1 MRVFFQTSR
10 QRSFLSA
17 CRIARKK
24 WSASVPL
31 LLAALLTVVFYSC
44 RDEDLL
50 PSVQSVEHN
59 GTRTEDNANTSGL
72 TISGDIKKFYD
83 DKNNLLYSGYT
94 YAPSR
99 RVPLVGEGRV
109 INQITK
115 NLVGVLSN
123 SDNKL
128 EYLVDKNL
136 DNSVKLTGL
145 AEVNTGLPILSVKDV
160 NRVYYDSSN
169 GIKVGFL
176 YKDPGGLLS
185 LNVLKGFWVKTYL
198 KGEEQDGSSTS
209 GSGDDFQLLNLN
221 LLNVSGG
228 LSEISFTTTKPF
240 DEVRIG
246 CASIDVDVL
255 SGLEFYYAFV
265 GENPKKIA
273 ASFGYYKEAETNSG
287 LGNTNN
293 LIDEYP
299 DNSEQLSMLGHHEL
313 YVDFNEKIVKD
324 SEIGFKTGGLKT
336 LDIDLTGLS
345 LFELT
350 NNDVNNKYV
359 WGNEKVLSGGI
370 GISLLGTQDG
380 SMSAIAKEDCY
391 GVKIKLNTGL
401 VGGLLDA
408 ILGLLGNTH
417 YYYAYSRDP
426 VEIDVSSYFTIGN
439 DTISTD
445 YYNLPTPSDD
455 GSVSYSLDRWP
466 SGATSPSISGNRITG
481 MTVNGDYVV
490 QAIYKRGEE
499 TSWSYAVIHRDKK
512 EAEAGC
518 NTMMINTSANQGQYT
533 VVESSGSQGGISLFN
548 KINNRQNLVDDDYTN
563 YAEATNVLSLIQFG
577 SLAGVHSSQ
586 DIAPQGGGKT
596 RVGFVMQT
604 NNQLLGADVLKF
616 FFIRLYNDGKEVF
629 SGLTAENDA
638 VGVGLVGNDG
648 SKLRFYVETDQ
659 TFDQV
664 ELWTA
669 GLLNVNL
676 NTFRLYYAFYEPVT
690 CEEYAGTSEACMEM
704 ITAQKH
710 GATINYAET
719 KSSSAAS
726 VGSTMNNL
734 SYVIDNSQQTAAS
747 IVAGVSLI
755 SRSTVA
761 VKFNSI
767 RGGQPVGAILRT
779 PGYVLN
785 ASVLQNVTIAA
796 YNGGQAVAS
805 ESTSGGLASIEVISD
820 AGLAYMEV
828 TPLQDYDEV
837 RISFPSLADA
847 LETVWLSGFYIRPDA
862 NGNGIPDCAEE
873 PDDQGGTDGITYK
886 SITEHVCVDE
896 TNDLGK
902 VRISVDAQDDKVGT
916 KLTFTCYPYNGNGQ
930 KIEQEAELQ
939 QDDKG
944 YFFELSLPVGDY
956 SISGLSTYNGLRAQV
971 HPLKTTWKR
980 NAADTDWNNWS
991 NWTDGSPWGCT
1002 NVVIPTGA
1010 TRYPNLKAWG
1020 SVDKFYGG
1028 NYCAN
1033 IHFEPGA
1040 AVLNTQ
1046 YLEYDCAYVEM
1057 EVQSGMYHMIS
1068 TPLHGMVT
1076 GDMFVSPEM
1085 PAYFTPLNGATY
1097 REVRH
1102 NPVVR
1107 QKMYSRAV
1115 TTATSGTDLNGTVA
1129 ATADWSRTFNA
1140 VAQLYEQAQGIKM
1153 MVGNE
1158 GDGTSYRL
1166 RFPKAY
1172 TEYNYYT
1179 LSGGWVKEET
1189 LPEGARNMN
1198 GKFAYEESGF
1208 KPENAGRSFTF
1219 KLRNEEQG
1227 ATYFVAGN
1235 PFMSYLDI
1243 KTFLTENKQSVQAIR
1258 IIDSENVFGEE
1269 EGLVRISLSEN
1280 GNLSFDVAGEQ
1291 SNTIA
1296 PLQAF
1301 YVEASGDNASDNVDI
1316 TYTSNMFVQPFAST
1330 ATRSSRSASVPAAGE
1345 MKISAVSGNSV
1356 SSCSLLRS
1364 AGASD
1369 AYNAKEDV
1377 ITLIDEN
1384 FMPKVKVYTVAGKR
1398 ALDIQKIK
1406 NAARVDLGFMVKD
1419 GSQQTK
1425 FTLNYGSNWKGWTL
1439 VDKQTG
1445 NRYLL
1450 DGTSLTVNAG
1460 AMKSNN
1466 GRFYLVKE

>member
-1 MRVFFQTSR
+1 MSVFFQTSR

-17 CRIARKK
+17 CRIAGKK

-31 LLAALLTVVFYSC
+31 FLAALLTVVFYSC

-50 PSVQSVEHN
+50 PSVQSFEQG
-59 GTRTEDNANTSGL
+59 GTRAEAASTSGL
-72 TISGDIKKFYD
+72 DVVQDATGA
-83 DKNNLLYSGYT
+83 T
-94 YAPSR
+94 YKPNC

-136 DNSVKLTGL
+136 DNSVSLKGL
-145 AEVNTGLPILSVKDV
+145 AEVNAGLPILSVKDV

-176 YKDPGGLLS
+176 YKAPGGLLS
-185 LNVLKGFWVKTYL
+185 LNVLQGFWVKTYL
-198 KGEEQDGSSTS
+198 KGKEQDGSSTS
-209 GSGDDFQLLNLN
+209 GSGDNFKLLNLN

-246 CASIDVDVL
+246 CASISVEVL

-273 ASFGYYKEAETNSG
+273 AEKHEYPYAEQERPLHPLSKGDLVNESLIDGPVCELVSGLLGGLTCRVDFGATIPVGSEVGYYT
-287 LGNTNN
+287 
-293 LIDEYP
+293 
-299 DNSEQLSMLGHHEL
+299 
-313 YVDFNEKIVKD
+313 
-324 SEIGFKTGGLKT
+324 TGGGLASISLGATK
-336 LDIDLTGLS
+336 LNAYDTGD
-345 LFELT
+345 
-350 NNDVNNKYV
+350 NNPQSINTEN
-359 WGNEKVLSGGI
+359 GI
-370 GISLLGTQDG
+370 GV
-380 SMSAIAKEDCY
+380 SA
-391 GVKIKLNTGL
+391 L
-401 VGGLLDA
+401 VGGAREFSMILTKKDTRRLELDLPSGINLLSA
-408 ILGLLGNTH
+408 VKVH
-417 YYYAYSRDP
+417 YAYSRDP

-445 YYNLPTPSDD
+445 YYNLPTPSE
-455 GSVSYSLDRWP
+455 GTVIYSLISWP
-466 SGATSPSISGNRITG
+466 SGATSPSISGNHMTG

-490 QAIYKRGEE
+490 KAVYTRGEE
-499 TSWSYAVIHRDKK
+499 TSWSYAVIHRNKK
-512 EAEAGC
+512 EAVAGC
-518 NTMMINTSANQGQYT
+518 NTMMINTSGNEGQYT

-548 KINNRQNLVDDDYTN
+548 KINNRQNLVDGDYTN

-586 DIAPQGGGKT
+586 DIAPQGGRKT

-616 FFIRLYNDGKEVF
+616 FFIRLYKDGEEVF

-638 VGVGLVGNDG
+638 IGVGLVGNDG
-648 SKLRFYVETDQ
+648 SKLRFYVETDK

-676 NTFRLYYAFYEPVT
+676 NTFRLYYAFYEPTT

-726 VGSTMNNL
+726 VGATMNNL

-785 ASVLQNVTIAA
+785 ASVLQNVAIAA
-796 YNGGQAVAS
+796 YKGGQAVAS

-873 PDDQGGTDGITYK
+873 PDDQGETDIAYK

-896 TNDLGK
+896 TTYLGN
-902 VRISVDAQDDKVGT
+902 VRIFVDAQDDKVGT

-930 KIEQEAELQ
+930 KIEQEAELR

-980 NAADTDWNNWS
+980 NASDTDWNNWS

-1002 NVVIPTGA
+1002 NVVIPAGA
-1010 TRYPNLKAWG
+1010 TRYPDLNAWG

-1102 NPVVR
+1102 NPIVR

-1115 TTATSGTDLNGTVA
+1115 TTATSGTNGTVV

-1140 VAQLYEQAQGIKM
+1140 VAQPYEQAQGIKM
-1153 MVGNE
+1153 MVGN
-1158 GDGTSYRL
+1158 DWGTSYRL

-1179 LSGGWVKEET
+1179 LSGEWVKKET

-1198 GKFAYEESGF
+1198 GKFAYEVIGF
-1208 KPENAGRSFTF
+1208 NPENAGSSFTF
-1219 KLRNEEQG
+1219 ELRNEEQG

-1258 IIDSENVFGEE
+1258 IIDSENIFGGE
-1269 EGLVRISLSEN
+1269 EGLVRISLGKN
-1280 GNLSFDVAGEQ
+1280 GDLSFDVAGEQ

-1301 YVEASGDNASDNVDI
+1301 YVEALEGYTSDNVNI
-1316 TYTSNMFVQPFAST
+1316 TYTSDMFVQPSAST
-1330 ATRSSRSASVPAAGE
+1330 ATRSSRSASVPTAGE

-1356 SSCSLLRS
+1356 SSCSLLHS

-1369 AYNAKEDV
+1369 AYNAKEDIV
-1377 ITLIDEN
+1377 SLIDED
-1384 FMPKVKVYTVAGKR
+1384 FMPKVKVYTVADKR
-1398 ALDIQKIK
+1398 ALDIQKMS
-1406 NAARVDLGFMVKD
+1406 NATRVGLGFMVKD
-1419 GSQQTK
+1419 GSQQTE
-1425 FTLNYGSNWKGWTL
+1425 FTLDYGSNWKGWTL

-1445 NRYLL
+1445 KRYLL

-1460 AMKSNN
+1460 AMKSND

>member
-1 MRVFFQTSR
+1 MSVFFQTSR

-17 CRIARKK
+17 CRIAGKK

-31 LLAALLTVVFYSC
+31 FLAALLTVVFYSC

-50 PSVQSVEHN
+50 PSVQSFEQG
-59 GTRTEDNANTSGL
+59 GTRAEAASTSGL
-72 TISGDIKKFYD
+72 DVVQDATGA
-83 DKNNLLYSGYT
+83 T
-94 YAPSR
+94 YKPNC

-136 DNSVKLTGL
+136 DNSVSLKGL
-145 AEVNTGLPILSVKDV
+145 AEVNAGLPILSVKDV

-176 YKDPGGLLS
+176 YKAPGGLLS
-185 LNVLKGFWVKTYL
+185 LNVLQGFWVKTYL
-198 KGEEQDGSSTS
+198 KGKEQDGSSTS
-209 GSGDDFQLLNLN
+209 GSGDKFQLLNLN

-246 CASIDVDVL
+246 CASISVEVL

-273 ASFGYYKEAETNSG
+273 AEKHEYPYAEQERPLHPLSKGDLVNESLIDGPVCELVSGLLGGLTCRVDFGATIPVGSEVGYYT
-287 LGNTNN
+287 
-293 LIDEYP
+293 
-299 DNSEQLSMLGHHEL
+299 
-313 YVDFNEKIVKD
+313 
-324 SEIGFKTGGLKT
+324 TGGGLASISLGATK
-336 LDIDLTGLS
+336 LNAYDTGD
-345 LFELT
+345 
-350 NNDVNNKYV
+350 NNPQSINT
-359 WGNEKVLSGGI
+359 ESGI
-370 GISLLGTQDG
+370 GV
-380 SMSAIAKEDCY
+380 SA
-391 GVKIKLNTGL
+391 L
-401 VGGLLDA
+401 VGGAREFSMILTKKDTRRLELDLPSGINLLSA
-408 ILGLLGNTH
+408 VKVH
-417 YYYAYSRDP
+417 YAYSRDP

-445 YYNLPTPSDD
+445 YYNLPTPSE
-455 GSVSYSLDRWP
+455 GSVIYSLISWP
-466 SGATSPSISGNRITG
+466 SGATSPSISGNHMTG

-490 QAIYKRGEE
+490 KAVYTRGEE
-499 TSWSYAVIHRDKK
+499 TSWSYAVIHRNKK
-512 EAEAGC
+512 EAVAGC
-518 NTMMINTSANQGQYT
+518 NTMMINTSGNEGQYT

-548 KINNRQNLVDDDYTN
+548 KINNRQNLVDGDYTN

-586 DIAPQGGGKT
+586 DIAPQGGKT

-616 FFIRLYNDGKEVF
+616 FFIRLYKDGEEVF

-676 NTFRLYYAFYEPVT
+676 NTFRLYYAFYEPTT

-726 VGSTMNNL
+726 VGATMNNL

-785 ASVLQNVTIAA
+785 ASVLQNVAIAA

-828 TPLQDYDEV
+828 TPLQDYNEV

-847 LETVWLSGFYIRPDA
+847 LKTVWLSGFYIRPDA

-873 PDDQGGTDGITYK
+873 LEVQGEIDIVYRG
-886 SITEHVCVDE
+886 ITEHVCVDE
-896 TNDLGK
+896 TTYLGN
-902 VRISVDAQDDKVGT
+902 VRISVDAKPELLGT
-916 KLTFTCYPYNGNGQ
+916 ELTFTCYPYNGNGQ
-930 KIEQEAELQ
+930 KIEQEAALQ
-939 QDDKG
+939 QDNNG

-956 SISGLSTYNGLRAQV
+956 SISGLSTYNGLRAQI

-980 NAADTDWNNWS
+980 NASDTDWNNWS

-1002 NVVIPTGA
+1002 NVVIPEGA
-1010 TRYPNLKAWG
+1010 TRYPNLNAWG

-1115 TTATSGTDLNGTVA
+1115 TTATSGTNGTVV

-1140 VAQLYEQAQGIKM
+1140 VAQPYEQAQGIKM
-1153 MVGNE
+1153 MVGN
-1158 GDGTSYRL
+1158 DWGTSYRL

-1179 LSGGWVKEET
+1179 LSGECVKKET
-1189 LPEGARNMN
+1189 LPVEARNMN
-1198 GKFAYEESGF
+1198 GKFAYEVSGF
-1208 KPENAGRSFTF
+1208 NPENAGNSFTF
-1219 KLRNEEQG
+1219 ELRNDGKG

-1243 KTFLTENKQSVQAIR
+1243 KTFLTENKQFVQAIR
-1258 IIDSENVFGEE
+1258 IIDSESVFGEE
-1269 EGLVRISLSEN
+1269 EGLVRISLGKN
-1280 GNLSFDVAGEQ
+1280 GDLSFNVAGEQ

-1301 YVEASGDNASDNVDI
+1301 YVEALEGYTSDNVNI
-1316 TYTSNMFVQPFAST
+1316 TYTSDMFVQPSAST
-1330 ATRSSRSASVPAAGE
+1330 ATRSSRSASVPTAGE

-1356 SSCSLLRS
+1356 SSCSLIRS

-1369 AYNAKEDV
+1369 AYNAKEDIV
-1377 ITLIDEN
+1377 SLIDED
-1384 FMPKVKVYTVAGKR
+1384 FMPKVKVYTVADKR
-1398 ALDIQKIK
+1398 ALDIQKMS
-1406 NAARVDLGFMVKD
+1406 NATRVGLGFMVKD
-1419 GSQQTK
+1419 GSQQTE
-1425 FTLNYGSNWKGWTL
+1425 FTLDYGSNWKGWTL

-1445 NRYLL
+1445 KRYLL

-1460 AMKSNN
+1460 AMKSND

>member
-1 MRVFFQTSR
+1 MSVFFQTSR

-17 CRIARKK
+17 CRIAGKK

-31 LLAALLTVVFYSC
+31 FLAALLTVVFYSC

-50 PSVQSVEHN
+50 PSVQSFEQG
-59 GTRTEDNANTSGL
+59 GTRAEAASTSGL
-72 TISGDIKKFYD
+72 DVVQD
-83 DKNNLLYSGYT
+83 AT
-94 YAPSR
+94 YGATYKPNC

-136 DNSVKLTGL
+136 DNFVSLKGL
-145 AEVNTGLPILSVKDV
+145 AEVNAGLPILSVKDV

-169 GIKVGFL
+169 VIKVGFL

-185 LNVLKGFWVKTYL
+185 LDVLKGFWVKTYL
-198 KGEEQDGSSTS
+198 KGEEQDGSSTL
-209 GSGDDFQLLNLN
+209 GSGENFQLLNLN

-228 LSEISFTTTKPF
+228 LSEISFTTTRPF

-246 CASIDVDVL
+246 CASIDVEVL

-273 ASFGYYKEAETNSG
+273 AEKHEYPYAEQERPLHPLSKGDLVNESLIDGPVCELISGLLGGGLTCRVDFGATIPVGSEVGYYT
-287 LGNTNN
+287 
-293 LIDEYP
+293 
-299 DNSEQLSMLGHHEL
+299 
-313 YVDFNEKIVKD
+313 
-324 SEIGFKTGGLKT
+324 TGGGLASISLGATK
-336 LDIDLTGLS
+336 LNAYDTGD
-345 LFELT
+345 
-350 NNDVNNKYV
+350 NNPQSINT
-359 WGNEKVLSGGI
+359 ESGI
-370 GISLLGTQDG
+370 GV
-380 SMSAIAKEDCY
+380 SA
-391 GVKIKLNTGL
+391 L
-401 VGGLLDA
+401 VGGAREFSMILTKKDTRRLELDLPSGINLLSA
-408 ILGLLGNTH
+408 VKVH
-417 YYYAYSRDP
+417 YAYSRDP

-445 YYNLPTPSDD
+445 YYNLPTPSE
-455 GSVSYSLDRWP
+455 GTVIYSLISWP
-466 SGATSPSISGNRITG
+466 SGATSPSISGNHMTG

-490 QAIYKRGEE
+490 KAVYTREEKE
-499 TSWSYAVIHRDKK
+499 TSWSYAVIHRNKK
-512 EAEAGC
+512 EAVAGC
-518 NTMMINTSANQGQYT
+518 NTMMINTSGNEGQYT

-548 KINNRQNLVDDDYTN
+548 KINNRQNLVDGDYTN

-586 DIAPQGGGKT
+586 DIAPQGGKT
-596 RVGFVMQT
+596 RVEFVMQT

-616 FFIRLYNDGKEVF
+616 FFIRLYKDGEEVF

-648 SKLRFYVETDQ
+648 SKLRFYVETDR

-719 KSSSAAS
+719 KSSSVAS
-726 VGSTMNNL
+726 VGATTNNL

-767 RGGQPVGAILRT
+767 RGGQPLGAILRT

-805 ESTSGGLASIEVISD
+805 ESTSSGLASIEVISD

-828 TPLQDYDEV
+828 TPLQDYNEV

-873 PDDQGGTDGITYK
+873 LEVQGEIDIVYRG
-886 SITEHVCVDE
+886 ITEHVCVDE
-896 TNDLGK
+896 TTYLGN
-902 VRISVDAQDDKVGT
+902 VRISVDAKPELLGT
-916 KLTFTCYPYNGNGQ
+916 ELTFTCYPYNGNGQ
-930 KIEQEAELQ
+930 KIEQEAALQ
-939 QDDKG
+939 QDNNG

-980 NAADTDWNNWS
+980 NASDTDWNNWN

-1002 NVVIPTGA
+1002 NVVIPAGA
-1010 TRYPNLKAWG
+1010 TRYPNLNAWG

-1115 TTATSGTDLNGTVA
+1115 TTATSGTNGTVA
-1129 ATADWSRTFNA
+1129 ATVDWSRTFNA
-1140 VAQLYEQAQGIKM
+1140 VAQPYEQAQGIKM
-1153 MVGNE
+1153 MVGN
-1158 GDGTSYRL
+1158 DWGTSYRL

-1179 LSGGWVKEET
+1179 LSGGWVKKET

-1198 GKFAYEESGF
+1198 GKFAYEVIGF
-1208 KPENAGRSFTF
+1208 NPENAGSSFTF
-1219 KLRNEEQG
+1219 ELRNEEQG

-1258 IIDSENVFGEE
+1258 IIDSENIFGGE
-1269 EGLVRISLSEN
+1269 EGLVRISLGEN
-1280 GNLSFDVAGEQ
+1280 GDLSFDVAGEQ

-1301 YVEASGDNASDNVDI
+1301 YVEVSGDYASDNVNI
-1316 TYTSNMFVQPFAST
+1316 TYTSNMFVQPSAST
-1330 ATRSSRSASVPAAGE
+1330 ATRSSRSASVPTAGE

-1356 SSCSLLRS
+1356 SSCSLLHS

-1369 AYNAKEDV
+1369 AYNAKEDIV
-1377 ITLIDEN
+1377 SLIDED
-1384 FMPKVKVYTVAGKR
+1384 FMPKVKVYTVADKR
-1398 ALDIQKIK
+1398 ALDIQKMS
-1406 NAARVDLGFMVKD
+1406 NATRVGLGFMVKD
-1419 GSQQTK
+1419 GSQQTE
-1425 FTLNYGSNWKGWTL
+1425 FTLDYGSNWKGWTL

-1445 NRYLL
+1445 KRYLL

-1460 AMKSNN
+1460 AMKSND

>member
-1 MRVFFQTSR
+1 MSVFFQTSR
-10 QRSFLSA
+10 QRSFLSV
-17 CRIARKK
+17 CRIAGKK

-31 LLAALLTVVFYSC
+31 FLAALLTVVFYSC

-50 PSVQSVEHN
+50 PSVQSFEQG
-59 GTRTEDNANTSGL
+59 GTRAEAASTSGL
-72 TISGDIKKFYD
+72 DVVQD
-83 DKNNLLYSGYT
+83 AT
-94 YAPSR
+94 YGATYKPNC

-136 DNSVKLTGL
+136 DNFVSLKGL
-145 AEVNTGLPILSVKDV
+145 AEVNAGLPILSVKDV

-185 LNVLKGFWVKTYL
+185 LDVLKGFWVKTYL

-209 GSGDDFQLLNLN
+209 GSGENFQLLNLN

-273 ASFGYYKEAETNSG
+273 AEKH
-287 LGNTNN
+287 
-293 LIDEYP
+293 EYP
-299 DNSEQLSMLGHHEL
+299 YAEQERPRHHLLKGDLVNESLTDGPVCEL
-313 YVDFNEKIVKD
+313 V
-324 SEIGFKTGGLKT
+324 S
-336 LDIDLTGLS
+336 
-345 LFELT
+345 
-350 NNDVNNKYV
+350 
-359 WGNEKVLSGGI
+359 
-370 GISLLGTQDG
+370 
-380 SMSAIAKEDCY
+380 
-391 GVKIKLNTGL
+391 
-401 VGGLLDA
+401 
-408 ILGLLGNTH
+408 GLLGGGLTCRVDFGATIPVGSEVG
-417 YYYAYSRDP
+417 YYTTGGGLASISLGATELNAYDTSDNNPQSINAESGIGVSALAGGAREFSMILTKKDTRRLELDLPSGINLLSAVQVHYAYSRDP

-445 YYNLPTPSDD
+445 YYNLPTPSE
-455 GSVSYSLDRWP
+455 GTVIYSLISSP
-466 SGATSPSISGNRITG
+466 NGVTSPEISGNHITG

-490 QAIYKRGEE
+490 KAVYTREE
-499 TSWSYAVIHRDKK
+499 KEISWSYAVIHRNKK

-518 NTMMINTSANQGQYT
+518 NTMMINTSGNEGQYT

-548 KINNRQNLVDDDYTN
+548 KINNRQNLVDGDYTN

-586 DIAPQGGGKT
+586 DIALQGGGKT

-616 FFIRLYNDGKEVF
+616 FFIRLYKDGKEVF

-648 SKLRFYVETDQ
+648 SKLRFYVETDK

-676 NTFRLYYAFYEPVT
+676 NTFRLYYAFYEPTT

-719 KSSSAAS
+719 KFSSAAS
-726 VGSTMNNL
+726 VGATMNNL

-747 IVAGVSLI
+747 IVTGVSLI

-785 ASVLQNVTIAA
+785 ASVLQNVAIAA

-847 LETVWLSGFYIRPDA
+847 LKTIWLSGFYIRPDA

-873 PDDQGGTDGITYK
+873 LEVQGEIDIVYRD
-886 SITEHVCVDE
+886 ITEHVCVGK
-896 TNDLGK
+896 TTYLGN
-902 VRISVDAQDDKVGT
+902 VRISVDAKPELLGT
-916 KLTFTCYPYNGNGQ
+916 ELTFTCYPYNGNGQ
-930 KIEQEAELQ
+930 KIEQEAALQ
-939 QDDKG
+939 QDNNG
-944 YFFELSLPVGDY
+944 YFFKLSLPVGDY
-956 SISGLSTYNGLRAQV
+956 SISGLSTYNGLRAQI

-980 NAADTDWNNWS
+980 NALDTDWNNWS

-1002 NVVIPTGA
+1002 KVVIPAGA
-1010 TRYPNLKAWG
+1010 TRYPNLNAWG

-1085 PAYFTPLNGATY
+1085 PAYFTPLNGAAY

-1115 TTATSGTDLNGTVA
+1115 TTATSGTDPNGTVV

-1140 VAQLYEQAQGIKM
+1140 VAQPYEQAQGIKM
-1153 MVGNE
+1153 MVGN
-1158 GDGTSYRL
+1158 DWGTSYRL

-1179 LSGGWVKEET
+1179 LSGGWVKKET

-1198 GKFAYEESGF
+1198 GKFAYEVIGF
-1208 KPENAGRSFTF
+1208 NPENAGSSFTF
-1219 KLRNEEQG
+1219 ELRNEEQG
-1227 ATYFVAGN
+1227 ATCFVAGN

-1258 IIDSENVFGEE
+1258 IIDSENIFGGK
-1269 EGLVRISLSEN
+1269 EGLVRISLGEN
-1280 GNLSFDVAGEQ
+1280 GDLSFDVAGEQ

-1301 YVEASGDNASDNVDI
+1301 YVEVSGDYASDNVNI
-1316 TYTSNMFVQPFAST
+1316 TYTSNMFVQPSAST
-1330 ATRSSRSASVPAAGE
+1330 ATRSSRSASVPTAGE

-1369 AYNAKEDV
+1369 AYNAKEDIV
-1377 ITLIDEN
+1377 SLIDED
-1384 FMPKVKVYTVAGKR
+1384 FMPKVKVYTVADKR
-1398 ALDIQKIK
+1398 ALDIQKMS
-1406 NAARVDLGFMVKD
+1406 NATRVGLGFMVKD
-1419 GSQQTK
+1419 GSQQTE
-1425 FTLNYGSNWKGWTL
+1425 FTLDYGSNWKGWTL

-1445 NRYLL
+1445 KRYLL

-1460 AMKSNN
+1460 AMKSND

>member
-17 CRIARKK
+17 CRIAGKK

-59 GTRTEDNANTSGL
+59 GTRTETASTSGL
-72 TISGDIKKFYD
+72 DVEQ
-83 DKNNLLYSGYT
+83 NET
-94 YAPSR
+94 YGATYKPNR

-198 KGEEQDGSSTS
+198 KGEKQDGSSTS

-265 GENPKKIA
+265 GDNPKKIA
-273 ASFGYYKEAETNSG
+273 AKDHEYSNAKQEKPDWNLTDVSGRNLVDSDISNGPTCELFSG
-287 LGNTNN
+287 LGGGLTCR
-293 LIDEYP
+293 
-299 DNSEQLSMLGHHEL
+299 
-313 YVDFNEKIVKD
+313 VDFGATIPVG
-324 SEIGFKTGGLKT
+324 SEVGYYTTGGGLASITLGKT
-336 LDIDLTGLS
+336 
-345 LFELT
+345 ELNAYDTT
-350 NNDVNNKYV
+350 NKNPQSINT
-359 WGNEKVLSGGI
+359 ESGI
-370 GISLLGTQDG
+370 GVSALAKGAREFSMILIKENARRLELDLPAGINLL
-380 SMSAIAKEDCY
+380 SA
-391 GVKIKLNTGL
+391 VQ
-401 VGGLLDA
+401 V
-408 ILGLLGNTH
+408 H
-417 YYYAYSRDP
+417 YAYSRDP

-455 GSVSYSLDRWP
+455 GSVSYSLISGPD
-466 SGATSPSISGNRITG
+466 GATSPSISGNRITG

-499 TSWSYAVIHRDKK
+499 TSWSYAVIHRNKK
-512 EAEAGC
+512 EVVSGC
-518 NTMMINTSANQGQYT
+518 NTMMINTSDNPTQYS
-533 VVESSGSQGGISLFN
+533 VEEPLGGQGGISLFN
-548 KINNRQNLVDDDYTN
+548 KIKDTQNLVDAEYNN
-563 YAEATNVLSLIQFG
+563 YAEATNVLSLIQLG
-577 SLAGVHSSQ
+577 GLASVKSTKV
-586 DIAPQGGGKT
+586 IEPQKGKI

-616 FFIRLYNDGKEVF
+616 FFIRLYNDGIEVF

-676 NTFRLYYAFYEPVT
+676 NTFRLYYAFYEPVEG
-690 CEEYAGTSEACMEM
+690 CENNTTTSEACMEM

-719 KSSSAAS
+719 KFPS
-726 VGSTMNNL
+726 VVGVGTTMNNL

-761 VKFNSI
+761 VKFNRV

-779 PGYVLN
+779 PGYGLN

-805 ESTSGGLASIEVISD
+805 ESTSSGLASIEVISN

-837 RISFPSLADA
+837 RISFPSLAKA

-930 KIEQEAELQ
+930 KMEQEAELQ

-971 HPLKTTWKR
+971 HPQKTTWKR
-980 NAADTDWNNWS
+980 SAADTDWNNWS

-1057 EVQSGMYHMIS
+1057 EMAGATPRMIS
-1068 TPLHGMVT
+1068 IPLQGMVT
-1076 GDMFVSPEM
+1076 GDMFVSSEM
-1085 PAYFTPLNGATY
+1085 PAYFTPLNDETY
-1097 REVRH
+1097 PEVRH
-1102 NPVVR
+1102 NPLVR
-1107 QKMYSRAV
+1107 QQMYSRAV
-1115 TTATSGTDLNGTVA
+1115 TTATSGTNAPNSTIA

-1140 VAQLYEQAQGIKM
+1140 VAQPYEQAQGIM
-1153 MVGNE
+1153 LMVGSE

-1166 RFPKAY
+1166 RFPKDY
-1172 TEYNYYT
+1172 TTYNYYT
-1179 LSGGWVKEET
+1179 LSGGWMKSDT
-1189 LPEGARNMN
+1189 LQNGARDKN
-1198 GKFAYEESGF
+1198 GRFTYEGSGF
-1208 KPENAGRSFTF
+1208 TPENVRNSFTF
-1219 KLRNEEQG
+1219 ELRNDKQGDKQG
-1227 ATYFVAGN
+1227 AIYFVAGN

-1243 KTFLTENKQSVQAIR
+1243 QKFLQQNSGSVSAI
-1258 IIDSENVFGEE
+1258 SVLSE
-1269 EGLVRISLSEN
+1269 EGDLITVSRDSKDGIC
-1280 GNLSFDVAGEQ
+1280 
-1291 SNTIA
+1291 TIA

-1301 YVEASGDNASDNVDI
+1301 YVVSTNTTLNQLNV
-1316 TYTSNMFVQPFAST
+1316 TYTSDMFVQPSAST
-1330 ATRSSRSASVPAAGE
+1330 ATRSSRSAFAPAAGE

-1377 ITLIDEN
+1377 ISLIDEH

-1445 NRYLL
+1445 NRYRLE
-1450 DGTSLTVNAG
+1450 GNPLTVNAG
-1460 AMKSNN
+1460 VMKTNS

>member
-17 CRIARKK
+17 CRIAGKK

-50 PSVQSVEHN
+50 PSMQSFEQG
-59 GTRTEDNANTSGL
+59 GTRVNEDKNTSGL
-72 TISGDIKKFYD
+72 DVVQD
-83 DKNNLLYSGYT
+83 AT
-94 YAPSR
+94 YGATYKPNR

-109 INQITK
+109 INQITD
-115 NLVGVLSN
+115 NLVGVLSS

-128 EYLVDKNL
+128 EYLVDNDL
-136 DNSVKLTGL
+136 TNSVSLTGL
-145 AEVNTGLPILSVKDV
+145 AEVNTGLPIFSVKDV

-198 KGEEQDGSSTS
+198 KGEKQDGSSTS
-209 GSGDDFQLLNLN
+209 GSGDSFQLLNLN

-299 DNSEQLSMLGHHEL
+299 GNSEQLSMLGHHEL

-324 SEIGFKTGGLKT
+324 SEIGFKTGGFKT

-445 YYNLPTPSDD
+445 YYNLPTPSE
-455 GSVSYSLDRWP
+455 GTVSYSLISGPD
-466 SGATSPSISGNRITG
+466 GATSLNISGNRITG

-499 TSWSYAVIHRDKK
+499 TSWSYAVIHRNKK
-512 EAEAGC
+512 EVVSGC
-518 NTMMINTSANQGQYT
+518 NTMMINTSDNPTQYS
-533 VVESSGSQGGISLFN
+533 VEEPLGGQGGISLFN
-548 KINNRQNLVDDDYTN
+548 KIKDTQNLVDAEYNN
-563 YAEATNVLSLIQFG
+563 YAEATNVLSLIQLG
-577 SLAGVHSSQ
+577 GLASVKSTKV
-586 DIAPQGGGKT
+586 IEPQKGKI

-616 FFIRLYNDGKEVF
+616 FFIRLYKGQTKVYE
-629 SGLTAENDA
+629 GLTGQNNT
-638 VGVGLVGNDG
+638 VGVGLIGNDG
-648 SKLRFYVETDQ
+648 SKLRFYVETEEA
-659 TFDQV
+659 FDRV
-664 ELWTA
+664 ELWSA
-669 GLLNVNL
+669 GLLNINL
-676 NTFRLYYAFYEPVT
+676 NTFRLYYAFYEPVEG
-690 CEEYAGTSEACMEM
+690 CENNTTTSEACMEM

-719 KSSSAAS
+719 KSPS
-726 VGSTMNNL
+726 VVGVGTTMNNL

-761 VKFNSI
+761 VKFNRV

-779 PGYVLN
+779 PGYALN

-805 ESTSGGLASIEVISD
+805 ESTSSGLASIEVISD

-837 RISFPSLADA
+837 RISFPSLANA

-873 PDDQGGTDGITYK
+873 PADQGGTDGITYK

-930 KIEQEAELQ
+930 KIEQEAGLKQ
-939 QDDKG
+939 QDDKD

-971 HPLKTTWKR
+971 HPRKTTWKR

-1002 NVVIPTGA
+1002 NVVIPTRA

-1046 YLEYDCAYVEM
+1046 YLEYSRAYVEM
-1057 EVQSGMYHMIS
+1057 EMAGATPRMIS
-1068 TPLHGMVT
+1068 IPLQGMVT
-1076 GDMFVSPEM
+1076 GDMFVSSEM
-1085 PAYFTPLNGATY
+1085 PAYFTPLNNKTY
-1097 REVRH
+1097 PEVRH
-1102 NPVVR
+1102 NPLVR
-1107 QKMYSRAV
+1107 QQMYSRAV
-1115 TTATSGTDLNGTVA
+1115 TTATSGEDDPNSTIA

-1140 VAQLYEQAQGIKM
+1140 VAQPYEQAQGIM
-1153 MVGNE
+1153 LMVGSE

-1166 RFPKAY
+1166 RFPKDY
-1172 TEYNYYT
+1172 TTYNYYT
-1179 LSGGWVKEET
+1179 LSGGWVKSET
-1189 LPEGARNMN
+1189 LQNGARDKN
-1198 GKFAYEESGF
+1198 GRFTYEKESFDPG
-1208 KPENAGRSFTF
+1208 KVSDSFTF
-1219 KLRNEEQG
+1219 ELRNDKQG
-1227 ATYFVAGN
+1227 ADYFVAGN

-1243 KTFLTENKQSVQAIR
+1243 QKFLQQNSGSVSAI
-1258 IIDSENVFGEE
+1258 SVLSE
-1269 EGLVRISLSEN
+1269 EGDLITVSRDSKDGIC
-1280 GNLSFDVAGEQ
+1280 
-1291 SNTIA
+1291 TIA

-1301 YVEASGDNASDNVDI
+1301 YVVSTNTTLNQLNV
-1316 TYTSNMFVQPFAST
+1316 TYTSDMFVQPSAST
-1330 ATRSSRSASVPAAGE
+1330 ATRSSRSVSDPAAGE

-1364 AGASD
+1364 TGASD

-1377 ITLIDEN
+1377 ISLIDEH

-1445 NRYLL
+1445 NRYRLE
-1450 DGTSLTVNAG
+1450 GNPLTVNAG
-1460 AMKSNN
+1460 VMKTNS

>member
-1 MRVFFQTSR
+1 MSVFFQTSR

-17 CRIARKK
+17 CRIAGKK

-31 LLAALLTVVFYSC
+31 FLAALLTVVFYSC

-50 PSVQSVEHN
+50 PSVQSFEQG
-59 GTRTEDNANTSGL
+59 GTRAEAASTSGL
-72 TISGDIKKFYD
+72 DVVQGA
-83 DKNNLLYSGYT
+83 T
-94 YAPSR
+94 YGATYKPNC

-136 DNSVKLTGL
+136 DNSVSLKGL
-145 AEVNTGLPILSVKDV
+145 AEVNAGLPILSVKDV

-176 YKDPGGLLS
+176 YKAPGGLLS
-185 LNVLKGFWVKTYL
+185 LNVLQGFWVKTYL

-209 GSGDDFQLLNLN
+209 GSGDNFKLLNLN

-246 CASIDVDVL
+246 CASIDVEVL

-273 ASFGYYKEAETNSG
+273 AETYAYPTAKQEKPAHWGTGDLVNKNLNDGPVCELVSGLLGGGLTCRVDFGATIPVGSEVGYYT
-287 LGNTNN
+287 
-293 LIDEYP
+293 
-299 DNSEQLSMLGHHEL
+299 
-313 YVDFNEKIVKD
+313 
-324 SEIGFKTGGLKT
+324 TGGGLASISLGATK
-336 LDIDLTGLS
+336 LNAYDTGD
-345 LFELT
+345 
-350 NNDVNNKYV
+350 NNPQSINT
-359 WGNEKVLSGGI
+359 ESGI
-370 GISLLGTQDG
+370 GV
-380 SMSAIAKEDCY
+380 SA
-391 GVKIKLNTGL
+391 L
-401 VGGLLDA
+401 VGGARGFSMILTKKDTRRLELDLPSGINLLSA
-408 ILGLLGNTH
+408 VQVH
-417 YYYAYSRDP
+417 YAYSRDP

-445 YYNLPTPSDD
+445 YYNLPTPSE
-455 GSVSYSLDRWP
+455 GTVIYSLISWP
-466 SGATSPSISGNRITG
+466 SGATSPSISGNHMTG

-490 QAIYKRGEE
+490 KAVYTREE
-499 TSWSYAVIHRDKK
+499 KEISWSYAVIHRNKK

-548 KINNRQNLVDDDYTN
+548 KINNRQNLVDGDYTN

-586 DIAPQGGGKT
+586 DIAPQGGKT

-616 FFIRLYNDGKEVF
+616 FFIRLYKDGEEVF

-648 SKLRFYVETDQ
+648 SKLRFYVETDR

-676 NTFRLYYAFYEPVT
+676 NTFRLYYAFYEPTT
-690 CEEYAGTSEACMEM
+690 CEEYAGTSEACMEI

-719 KSSSAAS
+719 KSSSVAS
-726 VGSTMNNL
+726 VGTTMNNL

-767 RGGQPVGAILRT
+767 RGGQPLGAILRT

-828 TPLQDYDEV
+828 TPLQGYDEV

-873 PDDQGGTDGITYK
+873 PDDQGETDIAYK

-896 TNDLGK
+896 TTYLGN
-902 VRISVDAQDDKVGT
+902 VRIFVDAQDDKVGT

-930 KIEQEAELQ
+930 KIEQEAELR

-980 NAADTDWNNWS
+980 NASDTDWNNWS

-1002 NVVIPTGA
+1002 NVVIPAGA
-1010 TRYPNLKAWG
+1010 TRYPDLNAWG

-1115 TTATSGTDLNGTVA
+1115 TTATSGTDPNGTVV

-1140 VAQLYEQAQGIKM
+1140 VAQPYEQAQGIKM
-1153 MVGNE
+1153 MVGN
-1158 GDGTSYRL
+1158 DWGTSYRL

-1179 LSGGWVKEET
+1179 LSGGWVKKET

-1198 GKFAYEESGF
+1198 GKFAYEVIGF
-1208 KPENAGRSFTF
+1208 NPENAGSSFTF
-1219 KLRNEEQG
+1219 ELRNEEQG
-1227 ATYFVAGN
+1227 ATCFVAGN

-1258 IIDSENVFGEE
+1258 IIDSENIFGGK
-1269 EGLVRISLSEN
+1269 EGLVRISLGEN
-1280 GNLSFDVAGEQ
+1280 GDLSFDVAGEQ

-1301 YVEASGDNASDNVDI
+1301 YVEVSGDYASDNVNI
-1316 TYTSNMFVQPFAST
+1316 TYTSNMFVQPSAST
-1330 ATRSSRSASVPAAGE
+1330 ATRSSRSASVPTAGE

-1369 AYNAKEDV
+1369 AYNAKEDIV
-1377 ITLIDEN
+1377 SLIDED
-1384 FMPKVKVYTVAGKR
+1384 FMPKVKVYTVADKR
-1398 ALDIQKIK
+1398 ALDIQKMS
-1406 NAARVDLGFMVKD
+1406 NATRVGLGFMVKD
-1419 GSQQTK
+1419 GSQQTE
-1425 FTLNYGSNWKGWTL
+1425 FTLDYGSNWKGWTL

-1445 NRYLL
+1445 KRYLL

-1460 AMKSNN
+1460 AMKSND

>member
-1 MRVFFQTSR
+1 MSVFFQTSR

-17 CRIARKK
+17 CRIAGKK

-31 LLAALLTVVFYSC
+31 FLAALLTVVFYSC

-50 PSVQSVEHN
+50 PSVQSFEQG
-59 GTRTEDNANTSGL
+59 GTRAEAASTSGL
-72 TISGDIKKFYD
+72 DVVQD
-83 DKNNLLYSGYT
+83 AT
-94 YAPSR
+94 YGATYKPNC

-136 DNSVKLTGL
+136 DNFVSLKGL
-145 AEVNTGLPILSVKDV
+145 AEVNAGLPILSVKDV

-169 GIKVGFL
+169 VIKVGFL

-185 LNVLKGFWVKTYL
+185 LDVLKGFWVKTYL
-198 KGEEQDGSSTS
+198 KGEEQDGSSTL
-209 GSGDDFQLLNLN
+209 GSGENFQLLNLN

-228 LSEISFTTTKPF
+228 LSEISFTTTRPF

-246 CASIDVDVL
+246 CASIDVEVL

-273 ASFGYYKEAETNSG
+273 AEKHEYPYAEQERPLHPLSKGDLVNESLIDGPVCELISGLLGGGLTCRVDFGATIPVGSEVGYYT
-287 LGNTNN
+287 
-293 LIDEYP
+293 
-299 DNSEQLSMLGHHEL
+299 
-313 YVDFNEKIVKD
+313 
-324 SEIGFKTGGLKT
+324 TGGGLASISLGATK
-336 LDIDLTGLS
+336 LNAYDTGD
-345 LFELT
+345 
-350 NNDVNNKYV
+350 NNPQSINT
-359 WGNEKVLSGGI
+359 ESGI
-370 GISLLGTQDG
+370 GV
-380 SMSAIAKEDCY
+380 SA
-391 GVKIKLNTGL
+391 L
-401 VGGLLDA
+401 VGGAREFSMILTKKDTRRLELDLPSGINLLSA
-408 ILGLLGNTH
+408 VKVH
-417 YYYAYSRDP
+417 YAYSRDP

-445 YYNLPTPSDD
+445 YYNLPTPSE
-455 GSVSYSLDRWP
+455 GTVIYSLISWP
-466 SGATSPSISGNRITG
+466 SGATSPSISGNHMTG

-490 QAIYKRGEE
+490 KAVYTREEKE
-499 TSWSYAVIHRDKK
+499 TSWSYAVIHRNKK
-512 EAEAGC
+512 EAVAGC
-518 NTMMINTSANQGQYT
+518 NTMMINTSGNEGQYT

-548 KINNRQNLVDDDYTN
+548 KINNRQNLVDGDYTN

-586 DIAPQGGGKT
+586 DIAPQGGKT

-616 FFIRLYNDGKEVF
+616 FFIRLYKDGEEVF

-648 SKLRFYVETDQ
+648 SKLRFYVETDR

-719 KSSSAAS
+719 KSSSVAS
-726 VGSTMNNL
+726 VGATTNNL

-767 RGGQPVGAILRT
+767 RGGQPLGAILRT

-805 ESTSGGLASIEVISD
+805 ESTSSGLASIEVISD

-828 TPLQDYDEV
+828 TPLQDYNEV

-873 PDDQGGTDGITYK
+873 LEVQGEIDIVYRG
-886 SITEHVCVDE
+886 ITEHVCVDE
-896 TNDLGK
+896 TTYLGN
-902 VRISVDAQDDKVGT
+902 VRISVDAKPELLGT
-916 KLTFTCYPYNGNGQ
+916 ELTFTCYPYNGNGQ
-930 KIEQEAELQ
+930 KIEQEAALQ
-939 QDDKG
+939 QDNNG

-980 NAADTDWNNWS
+980 NASDTDWNNWN

-1002 NVVIPTGA
+1002 NVVIPAGA
-1010 TRYPNLKAWG
+1010 TRYPNLNAWG

-1115 TTATSGTDLNGTVA
+1115 TTATSGTNGTVA
-1129 ATADWSRTFNA
+1129 ATVDWSRTFNA
-1140 VAQLYEQAQGIKM
+1140 VAQPYEQAQGIKM
-1153 MVGNE
+1153 MVGN
-1158 GDGTSYRL
+1158 DWGTSYRL

-1179 LSGGWVKEET
+1179 LSGGWVKKET

-1198 GKFAYEESGF
+1198 GKFAYEVIGF
-1208 KPENAGRSFTF
+1208 NPENAGSSFTF
-1219 KLRNEEQG
+1219 ELRNEEQG

-1258 IIDSENVFGEE
+1258 IIDSENIFGGE
-1269 EGLVRISLSEN
+1269 EGLVRISLGEN
-1280 GNLSFDVAGEQ
+1280 GDLSFDVAGEQ

-1301 YVEASGDNASDNVDI
+1301 YVEVSGDYASDNVNI
-1316 TYTSNMFVQPFAST
+1316 TYTSNMFVQPSAST
-1330 ATRSSRSASVPAAGE
+1330 ATRSSRSASVPTAGE

-1356 SSCSLLRS
+1356 SSCSLLHS

-1369 AYNAKEDV
+1369 AYNAKEDIV
-1377 ITLIDEN
+1377 SLIDED
-1384 FMPKVKVYTVAGKR
+1384 FMPKVKVYIVADKR
-1398 ALDIQKIK
+1398 ALDIQKMS
-1406 NAARVDLGFMVKD
+1406 NATRVGLGFMVKD
-1419 GSQQTK
+1419 GSQQTE
-1425 FTLNYGSNWKGWTL
+1425 FTLDYGSIWKGWTL

-1445 NRYLL
+1445 KRYLL

-1460 AMKSNN
+1460 AMKSND

>member
-1 MRVFFQTSR
+1 MSVFFQTSR

-17 CRIARKK
+17 CRIAGKK

-31 LLAALLTVVFYSC
+31 FLAALLTVVFYSC

-50 PSVQSVEHN
+50 PSVQSFEQG
-59 GTRTEDNANTSGL
+59 GTRAEAASTSGL
-72 TISGDIKKFYD
+72 DVVQD
-83 DKNNLLYSGYT
+83 AT
-94 YAPSR
+94 YGATYKPNC

-136 DNSVKLTGL
+136 DNFVSLKGL
-145 AEVNTGLPILSVKDV
+145 AEVNAGLPILSVRDV

-169 GIKVGFL
+169 VIKVGFL

-185 LNVLKGFWVKTYL
+185 LDVLKGFWVKTYL
-198 KGEEQDGSSTS
+198 KGEEQDGSSTL
-209 GSGDDFQLLNLN
+209 GSGENFQLLNLN

-228 LSEISFTTTKPF
+228 LSEISFTTTRPF

-246 CASIDVDVL
+246 CASIDVEVL

-273 ASFGYYKEAETNSG
+273 AEKHEYPYAEQERPLHPLSKGDLVNESLIDGPVCELISGLLGGGLTCRVDFGATIPVGSEVGYYT
-287 LGNTNN
+287 
-293 LIDEYP
+293 
-299 DNSEQLSMLGHHEL
+299 
-313 YVDFNEKIVKD
+313 
-324 SEIGFKTGGLKT
+324 TGGGLASISLGATK
-336 LDIDLTGLS
+336 LNAYDTGD
-345 LFELT
+345 
-350 NNDVNNKYV
+350 NNPQSINT
-359 WGNEKVLSGGI
+359 ESGI
-370 GISLLGTQDG
+370 GV
-380 SMSAIAKEDCY
+380 SA
-391 GVKIKLNTGL
+391 L
-401 VGGLLDA
+401 VGGAREFSMILTKKDTRRLELDLPSGINLLSA
-408 ILGLLGNTH
+408 VKVH
-417 YYYAYSRDP
+417 YAYSRDP

-445 YYNLPTPSDD
+445 YYNLPTPSE
-455 GSVSYSLDRWP
+455 GTVIYSLISWP
-466 SGATSPSISGNRITG
+466 SGATSPSISGNHMTG

-490 QAIYKRGEE
+490 KAVYTREEKE
-499 TSWSYAVIHRDKK
+499 TSWSYAVIHRNKK
-512 EAEAGC
+512 EAVAGC
-518 NTMMINTSANQGQYT
+518 NTMMINTSGNEGQYT

-548 KINNRQNLVDDDYTN
+548 KINNRQNLVDGDYTN

-586 DIAPQGGGKT
+586 DIAPQGGKT

-616 FFIRLYNDGKEVF
+616 FFIRLYKDGEEVF

-648 SKLRFYVETDQ
+648 SKLRFYVETDR

-719 KSSSAAS
+719 KSSSVAS
-726 VGSTMNNL
+726 VGATTNNL

-767 RGGQPVGAILRT
+767 RGGQPLGAILRT

-805 ESTSGGLASIEVISD
+805 ESTSSGLASIEVISD

-828 TPLQDYDEV
+828 TPLQDYNEV

-873 PDDQGGTDGITYK
+873 LEVQGEIDIVYRG
-886 SITEHVCVDE
+886 ITEHVCVDE
-896 TNDLGK
+896 TTYLGN
-902 VRISVDAQDDKVGT
+902 VRISVDAKPELLGT
-916 KLTFTCYPYNGNGQ
+916 ELTFTCYPYNGNGQ
-930 KIEQEAELQ
+930 KIEQEAALQ
-939 QDDKG
+939 QDNNG

-980 NAADTDWNNWS
+980 NASDTDWNNWN

-1002 NVVIPTGA
+1002 NVVIPAGA
-1010 TRYPNLKAWG
+1010 TRYPNLNAWG

-1115 TTATSGTDLNGTVA
+1115 TTATSGTNGTVA
-1129 ATADWSRTFNA
+1129 ATVDWSRTFNA
-1140 VAQLYEQAQGIKM
+1140 VAQPYEQAQGIKM
-1153 MVGNE
+1153 MVGN
-1158 GDGTSYRL
+1158 DWGTSYRL

-1179 LSGGWVKEET
+1179 LSGGWVKKET

-1198 GKFAYEESGF
+1198 GKFAYEVIGF
-1208 KPENAGRSFTF
+1208 NPENAGSSFTF
-1219 KLRNEEQG
+1219 ELRNEEQG

-1258 IIDSENVFGEE
+1258 IIDSENIFGGE
-1269 EGLVRISLSEN
+1269 EGLVRISLGEN
-1280 GNLSFDVAGEQ
+1280 GDLSFDVAGEQ

-1301 YVEASGDNASDNVDI
+1301 YVEVSGDYASDNVNI
-1316 TYTSNMFVQPFAST
+1316 TYTSNMFVQPSAST
-1330 ATRSSRSASVPAAGE
+1330 ATRSSRSASVPTAGE

-1356 SSCSLLRS
+1356 SSCSLLHS

-1369 AYNAKEDV
+1369 AYNAKEDIV
-1377 ITLIDEN
+1377 SLIDED
-1384 FMPKVKVYTVAGKR
+1384 FMPKVKVYTVADKR
-1398 ALDIQKIK
+1398 ALDIQKMS
-1406 NAARVDLGFMVKD
+1406 NATRVGLGFMVKD
-1419 GSQQTK
+1419 GSQQTE
-1425 FTLNYGSNWKGWTL
+1425 FTLDYGSNWKGWTL

-1445 NRYLL
+1445 KRYLL

-1460 AMKSNN
+1460 AMKSND

>member
-1 MRVFFQTSR
+1 MSVFFQTSR

-17 CRIARKK
+17 CRIAGKK

-31 LLAALLTVVFYSC
+31 FLAALLTVVFYSC

-50 PSVQSVEHN
+50 PSVQSFEQG
-59 GTRTEDNANTSGL
+59 GTRAEAASTSGL
-72 TISGDIKKFYD
+72 DVVQD
-83 DKNNLLYSGYT
+83 AT
-94 YAPSR
+94 YGATYKPNC

-136 DNSVKLTGL
+136 DNFVSLKGL
-145 AEVNTGLPILSVKDV
+145 AEVNAGLPILSVKDV

-169 GIKVGFL
+169 VIKVGFL

-185 LNVLKGFWVKTYL
+185 LDVLKGFWVKTYL

-209 GSGDDFQLLNLN
+209 GSGENFQLLNLN

-228 LSEISFTTTKPF
+228 LSEISFTTKKPF

-273 ASFGYYKEAETNSG
+273 AKEH
-287 LGNTNN
+287 
-293 LIDEYP
+293 EYP
-299 DNSEQLSMLGHHEL
+299 DAKQERPS
-313 YVDFNEKIVKD
+313 
-324 SEIGFKTGGLKT
+324 
-336 LDIDLTGLS
+336 
-345 LFELT
+345 T
-350 NNDVNNKYV
+350 NITD
-359 WGNEKVLSGGI
+359 
-370 GISLLGTQDG
+370 LLGRNLVDSDISNGPTCELL
-380 SMSAIAKEDCY
+380 S
-391 GVKIKLNTGL
+391 GL
-401 VGGLLDA
+401 VGGGLTCRVDFGATIPVGSEVGYYTKGGGLASISLGATKLNAYDTGDNNPQSINTEGGIGVSALVGGAREFSMILTKENAQRLELDLPSGINLLSA
-408 ILGLLGNTH
+408 VQVH
-417 YYYAYSRDP
+417 YAYSRDP

-445 YYNLPTPSDD
+445 YYNLPTPSD
-455 GSVSYSLDRWP
+455 GSVTYSLISWP
-466 SGATSPSISGNRITG
+466 SGATSPSISGNHMTG

-490 QAIYKRGEE
+490 KAIYTREEKE
-499 TSWSYAVIHRDKK
+499 TSWSYAVIHRNKK
-512 EAEAGC
+512 EAVAGC
-518 NTMMINTSANQGQYT
+518 NTMMINTSGNEGQYT

-548 KINNRQNLVDDDYTN
+548 KINNRQNLVDGDYTN

-586 DIAPQGGGKT
+586 DIAPQGGKT

-616 FFIRLYNDGKEVF
+616 FFIRLYKDGEEVF

-638 VGVGLVGNDG
+638 IGVGLVGNDG
-648 SKLRFYVETDQ
+648 SKLRFYVETDK

-676 NTFRLYYAFYEPVT
+676 NTFRLYYAFYEPTT

-719 KSSSAAS
+719 KSSSVAS
-726 VGSTMNNL
+726 VGATTNNL

-767 RGGQPVGAILRT
+767 RGGQPLGAILRT

-805 ESTSGGLASIEVISD
+805 ESTSSGLASIEVISD

-828 TPLQDYDEV
+828 TPLQDYNEV

-873 PDDQGGTDGITYK
+873 LEVQGEIDIVYRG
-886 SITEHVCVDE
+886 ITEHVCVDE
-896 TNDLGK
+896 TTYLGN
-902 VRISVDAQDDKVGT
+902 VRISVDAKPELLGT
-916 KLTFTCYPYNGNGQ
+916 ELTFTCYPYNGNGQ
-930 KIEQEAELQ
+930 KIEQEAALQ
-939 QDDKG
+939 QDNNG

-980 NAADTDWNNWS
+980 NALDTDWNNWN

-1002 NVVIPTGA
+1002 NVVIPAGA
-1010 TRYPNLKAWG
+1010 TRYPNLNAWG

-1115 TTATSGTDLNGTVA
+1115 TTATSGTDPNGTVA
-1129 ATADWSRTFNA
+1129 ATVDWSRTFNA
-1140 VAQLYEQAQGIKM
+1140 VAQPYEQAQGIKM
-1153 MVGNE
+1153 MVGN
-1158 GDGTSYRL
+1158 DWGTSYRL

-1179 LSGGWVKEET
+1179 LSGGWVKKET

-1198 GKFAYEESGF
+1198 GKFAYEVIGF
-1208 KPENAGRSFTF
+1208 NPENAGSSFTF
-1219 KLRNEEQG
+1219 ELRNEEQG

-1258 IIDSENVFGEE
+1258 IIDSENIFGGE
-1269 EGLVRISLSEN
+1269 EGLVRISLGEN
-1280 GNLSFDVAGEQ
+1280 GDLSFDVAGEQ

-1301 YVEASGDNASDNVDI
+1301 YVEVSGDYASDNVNI
-1316 TYTSNMFVQPFAST
+1316 TYTSNMFVQPSAST
-1330 ATRSSRSASVPAAGE
+1330 ATRSSRSASVPTAGE

-1356 SSCSLLRS
+1356 SSCSLLHS

-1369 AYNAKEDV
+1369 AYNAKEDIV
-1377 ITLIDEN
+1377 SLIDED
-1384 FMPKVKVYTVAGKR
+1384 FMPKVKVYTVADKR
-1398 ALDIQKIK
+1398 ALDIQKMS
-1406 NAARVDLGFMVKD
+1406 NATRVGLGFMVKD
-1419 GSQQTK
+1419 GSQQTE
-1425 FTLNYGSNWKGWTL
+1425 FTLDYGSNWKGWTL

-1445 NRYLL
+1445 KRYLL

-1460 AMKSNN
+1460 AMKSND

>member
-1 MRVFFQTSR
+1 MSVFFQTSR

-17 CRIARKK
+17 CRIAGKK

-31 LLAALLTVVFYSC
+31 FLAALLTVVFYSC

-50 PSVQSVEHN
+50 PSVQSFEQG
-59 GTRTEDNANTSGL
+59 GTRAETASTSGL
-72 TISGDIKKFYD
+72 DVVQD
-83 DKNNLLYSGYT
+83 AT
-94 YAPSR
+94 YGATYKPNC

-136 DNSVKLTGL
+136 DNFVSLKGL
-145 AEVNTGLPILSVKDV
+145 AEVNAGLPILSVKDV

-176 YKDPGGLLS
+176 YKAPGGLLS
-185 LNVLKGFWVKTYL
+185 LNVLQGFWVKTYL
-198 KGEEQDGSSTS
+198 KGKEQDGSSTS
-209 GSGDDFQLLNLN
+209 GSGDNFKLLNLN

-246 CASIDVDVL
+246 CASISVEVL

-273 ASFGYYKEAETNSG
+273 AKEH
-287 LGNTNN
+287 
-293 LIDEYP
+293 EYP
-299 DNSEQLSMLGHHEL
+299 DAKQERPS
-313 YVDFNEKIVKD
+313 
-324 SEIGFKTGGLKT
+324 
-336 LDIDLTGLS
+336 
-345 LFELT
+345 T
-350 NNDVNNKYV
+350 NITD
-359 WGNEKVLSGGI
+359 
-370 GISLLGTQDG
+370 LLGRNLVDSDISNGPTCELL
-380 SMSAIAKEDCY
+380 S
-391 GVKIKLNTGL
+391 GL
-401 VGGLLDA
+401 VGGGLTCRVDFGATIPVGSEVGYYTKGGGLASISLGATKLNAYDTGDNNPQSINTEGGIGVSALVGGAREFSMILTKENAQRLELDLPSGINLLSA
-408 ILGLLGNTH
+408 VQVH
-417 YYYAYSRDP
+417 YAYSRDP

-445 YYNLPTPSDD
+445 YYDLPTPSE
-455 GSVSYSLDRWP
+455 GTVTYSLISYP
-466 SGATSPSISGNRITG
+466 EGATSPSVSGNRMIG

-490 QAIYKRGEE
+490 KAVYTREE
-499 TSWSYAVIHRDKK
+499 KEISWSYAVIHRNKK

-518 NTMMINTSANQGQYT
+518 NTMMINTSGNEGQYT

-548 KINNRQNLVDDDYTN
+548 KINNRQNLVDGDYTN

-586 DIAPQGGGKT
+586 DIALQGGGKT

-616 FFIRLYNDGKEVF
+616 FFIRLYKDGKEVF

-648 SKLRFYVETDQ
+648 SKLRFYVETDK

-676 NTFRLYYAFYEPVT
+676 NTFRLYYAFYEPTT

-719 KSSSAAS
+719 KFSSAAS
-726 VGSTMNNL
+726 VGATMNNL

-747 IVAGVSLI
+747 IVTGVSLI

-785 ASVLQNVTIAA
+785 ASVLQNVAIAA

-847 LETVWLSGFYIRPDA
+847 LKTIWLSGFYIRPDA

-873 PDDQGGTDGITYK
+873 LEVQGEIDIVYRD
-886 SITEHVCVDE
+886 ITEHVCVDE
-896 TNDLGK
+896 TTYLGN
-902 VRISVDAQDDKVGT
+902 VRISVDAKPELLGT
-916 KLTFTCYPYNGNGQ
+916 ELTFTCYPYNGNGQ
-930 KIEQEAELQ
+930 KIEQEAALQ
-939 QDDKG
+939 QDNNG

-956 SISGLSTYNGLRAQV
+956 SISGLSTYNGLRAQI

-980 NAADTDWNNWS
+980 NASDTDWNNWS

-1002 NVVIPTGA
+1002 NVVIPAGA
-1010 TRYPNLKAWG
+1010 TRYPNLNAWG

-1115 TTATSGTDLNGTVA
+1115 TTATSGTDPNGTVV

-1140 VAQLYEQAQGIKM
+1140 VAQPYEQAQGIKM
-1153 MVGNE
+1153 MVGN
-1158 GDGTSYRL
+1158 DWGTSYRL

-1179 LSGGWVKEET
+1179 LSGGWVKKET

-1198 GKFAYEESGF
+1198 GKFAYEVIGF
-1208 KPENAGRSFTF
+1208 NPENAGSSFTF
-1219 KLRNEEQG
+1219 ELRNEEQG
-1227 ATYFVAGN
+1227 ATCFVAGN

-1258 IIDSENVFGEE
+1258 IIDSENIFGGK
-1269 EGLVRISLSEN
+1269 EGLVRISLGEN
-1280 GNLSFDVAGEQ
+1280 GDLSFDVAGEQ

-1301 YVEASGDNASDNVDI
+1301 YVEVSGDYASDNVNI
-1316 TYTSNMFVQPFAST
+1316 TYTSNMFVQPSAST
-1330 ATRSSRSASVPAAGE
+1330 ATRSSRSASVPTAGE

-1369 AYNAKEDV
+1369 AYNAKEDIV
-1377 ITLIDEN
+1377 SLIDED
-1384 FMPKVKVYTVAGKR
+1384 FMPKVKVYTVADKR
-1398 ALDIQKIK
+1398 ALDIQKMS
-1406 NAARVDLGFMVKD
+1406 NATRVGLGFMVKD
-1419 GSQQTK
+1419 GSQQTE
-1425 FTLNYGSNWKGWTL
+1425 FTLDYGSNWKGWTL

-1445 NRYLL
+1445 KRYLL

-1460 AMKSNN
+1460 AMKSND

>member
-1 MRVFFQTSR
+1 MSVFFQTSR
-10 QRSFLSA
+10 QRSFLSV
-17 CRIARKK
+17 CRIAGKK

-31 LLAALLTVVFYSC
+31 FLAALLTVVFYSC

-50 PSVQSVEHN
+50 PSVQSFEQG
-59 GTRTEDNANTSGL
+59 GTRAETASTSGL
-72 TISGDIKKFYD
+72 DVVQD
-83 DKNNLLYSGYT
+83 AT
-94 YAPSR
+94 YGATYKPNC

-136 DNSVKLTGL
+136 DNFVSLKGL
-145 AEVNTGLPILSVKDV
+145 AEVNAGLPILSVKDV

-185 LNVLKGFWVKTYL
+185 LDVLKGFWVKTYL

-209 GSGDDFQLLNLN
+209 GSGENFQLLNLN

-265 GENPKKIA
+265 GENSKKIA
-273 ASFGYYKEAETNSG
+273 AEKH
-287 LGNTNN
+287 
-293 LIDEYP
+293 EYP
-299 DNSEQLSMLGHHEL
+299 YAEQERPRHHLLKGDLVNESLTDGPVCEL
-313 YVDFNEKIVKD
+313 V
-324 SEIGFKTGGLKT
+324 S
-336 LDIDLTGLS
+336 
-345 LFELT
+345 
-350 NNDVNNKYV
+350 
-359 WGNEKVLSGGI
+359 
-370 GISLLGTQDG
+370 
-380 SMSAIAKEDCY
+380 
-391 GVKIKLNTGL
+391 
-401 VGGLLDA
+401 
-408 ILGLLGNTH
+408 GLLGGGLTCRVDFGATIPVGSEVG
-417 YYYAYSRDP
+417 YYTTGGGLASISLGATELNAYDTSDNNPQSINAESGIGVSALAGGAREFSMILTKKDTRRLELDLPSGINLLSAVQVHYAYSRDP

-445 YYNLPTPSDD
+445 YYNLPTPSE
-455 GSVSYSLDRWP
+455 GTVIYSLISSP
-466 SGATSPSISGNRITG
+466 NGVTSPEISGNHITG

-490 QAIYKRGEE
+490 KAVYTREE
-499 TSWSYAVIHRDKK
+499 KEISWSYAVIHRNKK

-518 NTMMINTSANQGQYT
+518 NTMMINTSGNEGQYT

-548 KINNRQNLVDDDYTN
+548 KINNRQNLVDGDYTN

-586 DIAPQGGGKT
+586 DIALQGGGKT

-616 FFIRLYNDGKEVF
+616 FFIRLYKDGKEVF

-648 SKLRFYVETDQ
+648 SKLRFYVETDR

-719 KSSSAAS
+719 KSSSVAS
-726 VGSTMNNL
+726 VGATTNNL

-755 SRSTVA
+755 SRPTVA

-767 RGGQPVGAILRT
+767 RGGQPLGAILRT

-805 ESTSGGLASIEVISD
+805 ESTSSGLASIEVISD

-828 TPLQDYDEV
+828 TPLQDYNEV

-873 PDDQGGTDGITYK
+873 LEVQGEIDIVYRD
-886 SITEHVCVDE
+886 ITEHVCVDE
-896 TNDLGK
+896 TTYLGN
-902 VRISVDAQDDKVGT
+902 VRISVDAKPELLGT
-916 KLTFTCYPYNGNGQ
+916 ELTFTCYPYNGNGQ
-930 KIEQEAELQ
+930 KIEQEAALQ
-939 QDDKG
+939 QDNNG

-980 NAADTDWNNWS
+980 NASDTDWNNWS

-1002 NVVIPTGA
+1002 NVVIPAGA
-1010 TRYPNLKAWG
+1010 TRYPNLNAWG

-1115 TTATSGTDLNGTVA
+1115 TTATSGTDPNGTVV

-1140 VAQLYEQAQGIKM
+1140 VAQPYEQAQGIKM
-1153 MVGNE
+1153 MVGN
-1158 GDGTSYRL
+1158 DWGTSYRL

-1179 LSGGWVKEET
+1179 LSGGWVKKET

-1198 GKFAYEESGF
+1198 GKFAYEVIGF
-1208 KPENAGRSFTF
+1208 NPENAGSSFTF
-1219 KLRNEEQG
+1219 ELRNEEQG
-1227 ATYFVAGN
+1227 ATCFVAGN

-1258 IIDSENVFGEE
+1258 IIDSENIFGEE
-1269 EGLVRISLSEN
+1269 EGLVRISLGEN
-1280 GNLSFDVAGEQ
+1280 GDLSFDVAGEQ

-1301 YVEASGDNASDNVDI
+1301 YVEVSGDYASDNVNI
-1316 TYTSNMFVQPFAST
+1316 TYTSNMFVQPSAST
-1330 ATRSSRSASVPAAGE
+1330 ATRSSRSASVPTAGE

-1369 AYNAKEDV
+1369 AYNAKEDIV
-1377 ITLIDEN
+1377 SLIDED
-1384 FMPKVKVYTVAGKR
+1384 FMPKVKVYTVADKR
-1398 ALDIQKIK
+1398 ALDIQKMS
-1406 NAARVDLGFMVKD
+1406 NATRVGLGFMVKD
-1419 GSQQTK
+1419 GSQQTE
-1425 FTLNYGSNWKGWTL
+1425 FTLDYGSNWKGWTL

-1445 NRYLL
+1445 KRYLL

-1460 AMKSNN
+1460 AMKSND

>member
-1 MRVFFQTSR
+1 MSVFFQTSR

-17 CRIARKK
+17 CRIAGKK

-31 LLAALLTVVFYSC
+31 FLAALLTVVFYSC

-50 PSVQSVEHN
+50 PSVQSFEQG
-59 GTRTEDNANTSGL
+59 GTRVNEDENTSGL
-72 TISGDIKKFYD
+72 DVEQ
-83 DKNNLLYSGYT
+83 NET
-94 YAPSR
+94 YGATYKPNR

-115 NLVGVLSN
+115 GLIAVGANNENQEFLI
-123 SDNKL
+123 
-128 EYLVDKNL
+128 DK
-136 DNSVKLTGL
+136 DLTNGVTVSGL
-145 AEVNTGLPILSVKDV
+145 AKVDAGIPIFSVRDI
-160 NRVYYDSSN
+160 NRVYYNDN
-169 GIKVGFL
+169 EEQGVKVGFV
-176 YKDPGGLLS
+176 YEPQGGVLDLS
-185 LNVLKGFWVKTYL
+185 VLKSFYVQTLLNGKV
-198 KGEEQDGSSTS
+198 QDSSLSES
-209 GSGDDFQLLNLN
+209 GGGFQLLDLN
-221 LLNVSGG
+221 LLNVAGG
-228 LSEISFTTTKPF
+228 KYEVSFDATKPF
-240 DEVRIG
+240 DEVRLG
-246 CASIDVDVL
+246 YAGVNVDV
-255 SGLEFYYAFV
+255 SVNQSAKFYYAFV
-265 GENPKKIA
+265 GENPEKIA
-273 ASFGYYKEAETNSG
+273 AKECTYENAKGEEFENVAG
-287 LGNTNN
+287 LGRWSSKEK
-293 LIDEYP
+293 LC
-299 DNSEQLSMLGHHEL
+299 NSDLTDGLTFSLDALLS
-313 YVDFNEKIVKD
+313 VPKFRVNFNADIPAG
-324 SEIGFKTGGLKT
+324 SEIGFRTSTATLLNVDLGGVTMHALDESNKSQQDEKLGTG
-336 LDIDLTGLS
+336 IGLS
-345 LFELT
+345 
-350 NNDVNNKYV
+350 
-359 WGNEKVLSGGI
+359 
-370 GISLLGTQDG
+370 
-380 SMSAIAKEDCY
+380 A
-391 GVKIKLNTGL
+391 
-401 VGGLLDA
+401 VGGNSKNFSFITKEAARGVQIDFPLSVKLEA
-408 ILGLLGNTH
+408 TTIH
-417 YYYAYSRDP
+417 YAYSRDP

-445 YYNLPTPSDD
+445 YYNLPTPSD
-455 GSVSYSLDRWP
+455 GTVTYSLISYP
-466 SGATSPSISGNRITG
+466 EGATFPSISGNRITG

-518 NTMMINTSANQGQYT
+518 NTMMINTSGNEVQYT

-548 KINNRQNLVDDDYTN
+548 KINNRQNLVDGDYTN

-586 DIAPQGGGKT
+586 DIAPQGGKT

-616 FFIRLYNDGKEVF
+616 FFIRLYKDGEEVF

-676 NTFRLYYAFYEPVT
+676 NTFRLYYAFYEPTT

-719 KSSSAAS
+719 KSSSVAS
-726 VGSTMNNL
+726 VGATMNNL

-761 VKFNSI
+761 VKFNRV

-779 PGYVLN
+779 PGYVLS

-805 ESTSGGLASIEVISD
+805 ESTSSGLASIEVISN

-847 LETVWLSGFYIRPDA
+847 LKTIWLSGFYIRPDA

-873 PDDQGGTDGITYK
+873 PEDQGETGIAYR
-886 SITEHVCVDE
+886 SITEHVCVDK
-896 TNDLGK
+896 TTYLGN
-902 VRISVDAQDDKVGT
+902 VRISVDAKPELLNT
-916 KLTFTCYPYNGNGQ
+916 ELTFTCYPYNGNGQ
-930 KIEQEAELQ
+930 KIEQEAALQ
-939 QDDKG
+939 HDNNG
-944 YFFELSLPVGDY
+944 YFFKLSLPVGDY
-956 SISGLSTYNGLRAQV
+956 SISGLPTDNGLRAQV
-971 HPLKTTWKR
+971 HSLKTTWKR
-980 NAADTDWNNWS
+980 NPSDTDWNNWS

-1002 NVVIPTGA
+1002 NVVIPAGA
-1010 TRYPNLKAWG
+1010 TRYPNLNAWG
-1020 SVDKFYGG
+1020 SVDNFYGG

-1085 PAYFTPLNGATY
+1085 PAYFTPLKEDTY

-1102 NPVVR
+1102 NPIVR

-1115 TTATSGTDLNGTVA
+1115 KTATSGTNGTVA
-1129 ATADWSRTFNA
+1129 PTADWSRTFNA
-1140 VAQLYEQAQGIKM
+1140 VAQPYEQAQGIKM

-1158 GDGTSYRL
+1158 EGTSYRL

-1172 TEYNYYT
+1172 TKYNYYT
-1179 LSGGWVKEET
+1179 LSGGYVKEED

-1198 GKFAYEESGF
+1198 GKFAYEVNGF
-1208 KPENAGRSFTF
+1208 NPKNAGSSFTF
-1219 KLRNEEQG
+1219 KLRNEEQD
-1227 ATYFVAGN
+1227 AAYFVAGN

-1243 KTFLTENKQSVQAIR
+1243 KTFLTENNQSSVQAIR
-1258 IIDSENVFGEE
+1258 IIDSESVFGEE
-1269 EGLVRISLSEN
+1269 EGLVRISLGEN
-1280 GNLSFDVAGEQ
+1280 GDLSFEGYGEQ

-1301 YVEASGDNASDNVDI
+1301 YVEVSEDYASDNVNI
-1316 TYTSNMFVQPFAST
+1316 TYTSDMFVQPSAST
-1330 ATRSSRSASVPAAGE
+1330 ATRSSRSASVPTAGE

-1369 AYNAKEDV
+1369 AYNAKEDIV
-1377 ITLIDEN
+1377 SLIDED
-1384 FMPKVKVYTVAGKR
+1384 FMPKVKVYTVADKR
-1398 ALDIQKIK
+1398 ALDIQKMS
-1406 NAARVDLGFMVKD
+1406 NATRVDLGFMVKD
-1419 GSQQTK
+1419 GSQQTE
-1425 FTLNYGSNWKGWTL
+1425 FTLDYGSNWKGWTL

-1445 NRYLL
+1445 KRYLL

-1460 AMKSNN
+1460 AMKSND

>member
-1 MRVFFQTSR
+1 MSVFFQTSR

-17 CRIARKK
+17 CRIAGKK

-31 LLAALLTVVFYSC
+31 FLAALLTVVFYSC

-50 PSVQSVEHN
+50 PSVQSFEQG
-59 GTRTEDNANTSGL
+59 GTRAEAASTSGL
-72 TISGDIKKFYD
+72 DVVQDATGA
-83 DKNNLLYSGYT
+83 T
-94 YAPSR
+94 YKPNC

-136 DNSVKLTGL
+136 DNSVSLKGL
-145 AEVNTGLPILSVKDV
+145 AEVNAGLPILSVKDV

-176 YKDPGGLLS
+176 YKAPGGLLS
-185 LNVLKGFWVKTYL
+185 LNVLQGFWVKTYL
-198 KGEEQDGSSTS
+198 KGKEQDGSSTS
-209 GSGDDFQLLNLN
+209 GSGDKFQLLNLN

-246 CASIDVDVL
+246 CASISVEVL

-273 ASFGYYKEAETNSG
+273 AEKHEYPYAEQERPLHPLSKGDLVNESLIDGPVCELVSGLLGGLTCRVDFGATIPVGSEVGYYT
-287 LGNTNN
+287 
-293 LIDEYP
+293 
-299 DNSEQLSMLGHHEL
+299 
-313 YVDFNEKIVKD
+313 
-324 SEIGFKTGGLKT
+324 TGGGLASISLGATK
-336 LDIDLTGLS
+336 LNAYDTGD
-345 LFELT
+345 
-350 NNDVNNKYV
+350 NNPQSINT
-359 WGNEKVLSGGI
+359 ESGI
-370 GISLLGTQDG
+370 GV
-380 SMSAIAKEDCY
+380 SA
-391 GVKIKLNTGL
+391 L
-401 VGGLLDA
+401 VGGAREFSMILTKKDTRRLELDLPSGINLLSA
-408 ILGLLGNTH
+408 VKVH
-417 YYYAYSRDP
+417 YAYSRDP

-445 YYNLPTPSDD
+445 YYNLPTPSD
-455 GSVSYSLDRWP
+455 GTVSYSLFSSPD
-466 SGATSPSISGNRITG
+466 GATSSISGNRITG

-490 QAIYKRGEE
+490 KAVYTREE
-499 TSWSYAVIHRDKK
+499 KEISWSYAVIHRNKK

-518 NTMMINTSANQGQYT
+518 NTMMINTSGNEGQYT

-548 KINNRQNLVDDDYTN
+548 KINNRQNLVDGDYTN

-586 DIAPQGGGKT
+586 DIALQGGGKT

-616 FFIRLYNDGKEVF
+616 FFIRLYKDGKEVF

-648 SKLRFYVETDQ
+648 SKLRFYVETDR

-719 KSSSAAS
+719 KSSSVAS
-726 VGSTMNNL
+726 VGATTNNL

-767 RGGQPVGAILRT
+767 RGGQPLGAILRM

-805 ESTSGGLASIEVISD
+805 ESTSSGLASIEVISD

-828 TPLQDYDEV
+828 TPLQDYNEV

-873 PDDQGGTDGITYK
+873 LEVQGEIDIVYRD
-886 SITEHVCVDE
+886 ITEHVCVDE
-896 TNDLGK
+896 TTYLGN
-902 VRISVDAQDDKVGT
+902 VRISVDAKPELLGT
-916 KLTFTCYPYNGNGQ
+916 ELTFTCYPYNGNGQ
-930 KIEQEAELQ
+930 KIEQEAALQ
-939 QDDKG
+939 QDNNG

-980 NAADTDWNNWS
+980 NALDTDWNNWN

-1002 NVVIPTGA
+1002 NVVIPAGA
-1010 TRYPNLKAWG
+1010 TRYPNLNAWG

-1115 TTATSGTDLNGTVA
+1115 TTATSGTNGTVA
-1129 ATADWSRTFNA
+1129 ATVDWSRTFNA
-1140 VAQLYEQAQGIKM
+1140 VAQPYEQAQGIKM
-1153 MVGNE
+1153 MVGN
-1158 GDGTSYRL
+1158 DWGTSYRL

-1179 LSGGWVKEET
+1179 LSGGWVKKET

-1198 GKFAYEESGF
+1198 GKFAYEVIGF
-1208 KPENAGRSFTF
+1208 NPENAGSSFTF
-1219 KLRNEEQG
+1219 ELRNEEQG

-1258 IIDSENVFGEE
+1258 IIDSENIFGGE
-1269 EGLVRISLSEN
+1269 EGLVRISLGEN
-1280 GNLSFDVAGEQ
+1280 GDLSFDVAGEQ

-1301 YVEASGDNASDNVDI
+1301 YVEVSGDYASDNVNI
-1316 TYTSNMFVQPFAST
+1316 TYTSNMFVQPSAST
-1330 ATRSSRSASVPAAGE
+1330 ATRSSRSASVPTAGE

-1356 SSCSLLRS
+1356 SSCSLLHS

-1369 AYNAKEDV
+1369 AYNAKEDIV
-1377 ITLIDEN
+1377 SLIDED
-1384 FMPKVKVYTVAGKR
+1384 FMPKVKVYTVADKR
-1398 ALDIQKIK
+1398 ALDIQKMS
-1406 NAARVDLGFMVKD
+1406 NATRVGLGFMVKD
-1419 GSQQTK
+1419 GSQQTE
-1425 FTLNYGSNWKGWTL
+1425 FTLDYGSNWKGWTL

-1445 NRYLL
+1445 KRYLL

-1460 AMKSNN
+1460 AMKSND

>member
-1 MRVFFQTSR
+1 MSVFFQTSR

-17 CRIARKK
+17 CRIAGKK

-31 LLAALLTVVFYSC
+31 FLAALLTVVFYSC

-50 PSVQSVEHN
+50 PSVQSFEQG
-59 GTRTEDNANTSGL
+59 GTRAEAASTSGL
-72 TISGDIKKFYD
+72 DVVKD
-83 DKNNLLYSGYT
+83 AT
-94 YAPSR
+94 YGATYKPNC

-136 DNSVKLTGL
+136 DNFVSLKGL
-145 AEVNTGLPILSVKDV
+145 AEVNAELPILSVKDV

-185 LNVLKGFWVKTYL
+185 LDVLKGFWVKTYL

-209 GSGDDFQLLNLN
+209 GSGENFQLLNLN

-228 LSEISFTTTKPF
+228 LSEISFTTKKPF

-273 ASFGYYKEAETNSG
+273 AKEH
-287 LGNTNN
+287 
-293 LIDEYP
+293 EYP
-299 DNSEQLSMLGHHEL
+299 DAKQERPS
-313 YVDFNEKIVKD
+313 
-324 SEIGFKTGGLKT
+324 
-336 LDIDLTGLS
+336 
-345 LFELT
+345 T
-350 NNDVNNKYV
+350 NITD
-359 WGNEKVLSGGI
+359 
-370 GISLLGTQDG
+370 LLGRNLVDSDISNGPTCELL
-380 SMSAIAKEDCY
+380 S
-391 GVKIKLNTGL
+391 GL
-401 VGGLLDA
+401 VGGGLTCRVDFGATIPVGSEVGYYTKGGGLASISLGATKLNAYDTGDNNPQSINTEGGIGVSALVGGAREFSMILTKENAQRLELDLPSGINLLSA
-408 ILGLLGNTH
+408 VQVH
-417 YYYAYSRDP
+417 YAYSRDP

-445 YYNLPTPSDD
+445 YYNLPTPSD
-455 GSVSYSLDRWP
+455 GSVTYSLISWP
-466 SGATSPSISGNRITG
+466 SGATSPSISGNHMTG

-490 QAIYKRGEE
+490 KAIYTREEKE
-499 TSWSYAVIHRDKK
+499 TSWSYAVIHRNKK
-512 EAEAGC
+512 EAVAGC

-548 KINNRQNLVDDDYTN
+548 KINNRQNLVDGDYTN

-586 DIAPQGGGKT
+586 DIAPQGGKT

-616 FFIRLYNDGKEVF
+616 FFIRLYKDGEEVF

-648 SKLRFYVETDQ
+648 SKLRFYVETDK

-676 NTFRLYYAFYEPVT
+676 NTFRLYYAFYEPTT

-726 VGSTMNNL
+726 VGATMNNL

-785 ASVLQNVTIAA
+785 ASVLQNVAIAA

-828 TPLQDYDEV
+828 TPLQGYDEV

-873 PDDQGGTDGITYK
+873 LEVQGEIDIVYRG
-886 SITEHVCVDE
+886 ITEHVCVDE
-896 TNDLGK
+896 TTYLGN
-902 VRISVDAQDDKVGT
+902 VRISVDAKPELLGT
-916 KLTFTCYPYNGNGQ
+916 ELTFTCYPYNGNGQ
-930 KIEQEAELQ
+930 KIEQEAELR

-980 NAADTDWNNWS
+980 NASDTDWNNWN

-1002 NVVIPTGA
+1002 NVVIPAGA
-1010 TRYPNLKAWG
+1010 TRYPNLNAWG

-1115 TTATSGTDLNGTVA
+1115 TTATSGTDPNGTVA
-1129 ATADWSRTFNA
+1129 ATVDWSRTFNA
-1140 VAQLYEQAQGIKM
+1140 VAQPYEQAQGIKM
-1153 MVGNE
+1153 MVGN
-1158 GDGTSYRL
+1158 DWGTSYRL

-1179 LSGGWVKEET
+1179 LSGGWVKKET

-1198 GKFAYEESGF
+1198 GKFAYEVIGF
-1208 KPENAGRSFTF
+1208 NPENAGSSFTF
-1219 KLRNEEQG
+1219 ELRNEEQG

-1258 IIDSENVFGEE
+1258 IIDSENIFGGE
-1269 EGLVRISLSEN
+1269 EGLVRISLGEN
-1280 GNLSFDVAGEQ
+1280 GDLSFDVAGEQ

-1301 YVEASGDNASDNVDI
+1301 YVEVSGDYASDNVNI
-1316 TYTSNMFVQPFAST
+1316 TYTSNMFVQPSAST
-1330 ATRSSRSASVPAAGE
+1330 ATRSSRSASVPTAGE

-1356 SSCSLLRS
+1356 SSCSLLHS

-1369 AYNAKEDV
+1369 AYNAKEDIV
-1377 ITLIDEN
+1377 SLIDED
-1384 FMPKVKVYTVAGKR
+1384 FMPKVKVYTVADKR
-1398 ALDIQKIK
+1398 ALDIQKMS
-1406 NAARVDLGFMVKD
+1406 NATRVGLGFMVKD
-1419 GSQQTK
+1419 GSQQTE
-1425 FTLNYGSNWKGWTL
+1425 FTLDYGSNWKGWTL

-1445 NRYLL
+1445 KRYLL

-1460 AMKSNN
+1460 AMKSND

>member
-1 MRVFFQTSR
+1 MSVFFQTSR

-17 CRIARKK
+17 CRIAGKK

-31 LLAALLTVVFYSC
+31 FLAALLTVVFYSC

-50 PSVQSVEHN
+50 PSVQSFEQG
-59 GTRTEDNANTSGL
+59 GTRAEAASTSGL
-72 TISGDIKKFYD
+72 DVVQD
-83 DKNNLLYSGYT
+83 AT
-94 YAPSR
+94 YGATYKPNC

-136 DNSVKLTGL
+136 DNFVSLKGL
-145 AEVNTGLPILSVKDV
+145 AEVNAGLPILSVKDV

-169 GIKVGFL
+169 VIKVGFL

-185 LNVLKGFWVKTYL
+185 LDVLKGFWVKTYL
-198 KGEEQDGSSTS
+198 KGEEQDGSSTL
-209 GSGDDFQLLNLN
+209 GSGENFQLLNLN

-246 CASIDVDVL
+246 CASISVEVL

-273 ASFGYYKEAETNSG
+273 AEKH
-287 LGNTNN
+287 
-293 LIDEYP
+293 EYP
-299 DNSEQLSMLGHHEL
+299 YAEQERPLHPLSKGDLVNESLTDGPVCEL
-313 YVDFNEKIVKD
+313 
-324 SEIGFKTGGLKT
+324 
-336 LDIDLTGLS
+336 
-345 LFELT
+345 
-350 NNDVNNKYV
+350 
-359 WGNEKVLSGGI
+359 
-370 GISLLGTQDG
+370 IS
-380 SMSAIAKEDCY
+380 
-391 GVKIKLNTGL
+391 
-401 VGGLLDA
+401 
-408 ILGLLGNTH
+408 GLLGGLTCRVDFGATIPVGSEVGYYTKGGGLASISLGATKLNAYDTGDNNPQSINTESGIGVSALAGGAREFSMILTKKDTRRLELDLPSGINLLSAVQVH
-417 YYYAYSRDP
+417 YAYSRDP

-445 YYNLPTPSDD
+445 YYNLPTPSE
-455 GSVSYSLDRWP
+455 GTVIYSLISSP
-466 SGATSPSISGNRITG
+466 NGVTSPEISGNRITG
-481 MTVNGDYVV
+481 MTVNGDYAVKAV
-490 QAIYKRGEE
+490 YTREE
-499 TSWSYAVIHRDKK
+499 KEISWSYAVIHRNKK

-518 NTMMINTSANQGQYT
+518 NTMMINTSGNEGQYT

-548 KINNRQNLVDDDYTN
+548 KINNRQNLVDGDYTN

-586 DIAPQGGGKT
+586 DIAPQGGKT

-616 FFIRLYNDGKEVF
+616 FFIRLYKDGEEVF

-638 VGVGLVGNDG
+638 IGVGLVGNDG
-648 SKLRFYVETDQ
+648 SKLRFYVETDK

-676 NTFRLYYAFYEPVT
+676 NTFRLYYAFYEPTT

-726 VGSTMNNL
+726 VGATMNNL

-767 RGGQPVGAILRT
+767 RGGQPLGAILRT

-873 PDDQGGTDGITYK
+873 LEVQGEIDIVYRG
-886 SITEHVCVDE
+886 ITEHVCVDE
-896 TNDLGK
+896 TTYLGN
-902 VRISVDAQDDKVGT
+902 VRISVDAKPELLGT
-916 KLTFTCYPYNGNGQ
+916 ELTFTCYPYNGNGQ
-930 KIEQEAELQ
+930 KIEQEAALQ
-939 QDDKG
+939 QDNNG

-980 NAADTDWNNWS
+980 NASDTDWNNWN

-1002 NVVIPTGA
+1002 NVVIPAGA
-1010 TRYPNLKAWG
+1010 TRYPNLNAWG

-1115 TTATSGTDLNGTVA
+1115 TTATSGTDPNGTVA
-1129 ATADWSRTFNA
+1129 ATVDWSRTFNA
-1140 VAQLYEQAQGIKM
+1140 VAQPYEQAQGIKM
-1153 MVGNE
+1153 MVGN
-1158 GDGTSYRL
+1158 DWGTSYRL

-1179 LSGGWVKEET
+1179 LSGGWVKKET

-1198 GKFAYEESGF
+1198 GKFAYEVIGF
-1208 KPENAGRSFTF
+1208 NPENAGSSFTF
-1219 KLRNEEQG
+1219 ELRNEEQG

-1258 IIDSENVFGEE
+1258 IIDSENIFGGE
-1269 EGLVRISLSEN
+1269 EGLVRISLGEN
-1280 GNLSFDVAGEQ
+1280 GDLSFDVAGEQ

-1301 YVEASGDNASDNVDI
+1301 YVEVSGDYASDNVNI
-1316 TYTSNMFVQPFAST
+1316 TYTSNMFVQPSAST
-1330 ATRSSRSASVPAAGE
+1330 ATRSSRSASVPTAGE

-1356 SSCSLLRS
+1356 SSCSLLHS

-1369 AYNAKEDV
+1369 AYNAKEDIV
-1377 ITLIDEN
+1377 SLIDED
-1384 FMPKVKVYTVAGKR
+1384 FMPKVKVYTVADKR
-1398 ALDIQKIK
+1398 ALDIQKMS
-1406 NAARVDLGFMVKD
+1406 NATRVGLGFMVKD
-1419 GSQQTK
+1419 GSQQTE
-1425 FTLNYGSNWKGWTL
+1425 FTLDYGSNWKGWTL

-1445 NRYLL
+1445 KRYLL

-1460 AMKSNN
+1460 AMKSND

>member
-1 MRVFFQTSR
+1 MKSFFQTSR

-17 CRIARKK
+17 CRITGKK

-31 LLAALLTVVFYSC
+31 LLAALLAVVFYSC
-44 RDEDLL
+44 RDEDLF
-50 PSVQSVEHN
+50 PSMQSFEQG
-59 GTRTEDNANTSGL
+59 GTRAETASTSGL
-72 TISGDIKKFYD
+72 DAVQ
-83 DKNNLLYSGYT
+83 DKT
-94 YAPSR
+94 YGATYKPNC

-136 DNSVKLTGL
+136 DNSVSLKGL

-160 NRVYYDSSN
+160 NRVYYDSSD

-176 YKDPGGLLS
+176 YKAPGGLLS
-185 LNVLKGFWVKTYL
+185 LNVLQGFWVKTYL
-198 KGEEQDGSSTS
+198 NGDEQDGSSTS
-209 GSGDDFQLLNLN
+209 GSGDSFQLVNLN

-228 LSEISFTTTKPF
+228 LSEISFTTKKPF

-246 CASIDVDVL
+246 CASITADVL
-255 SGLEFYYAFV
+255 GGLEFYYAFV

-273 ASFGYYKEAETNSG
+273 AKEH
-287 LGNTNN
+287 
-293 LIDEYP
+293 EYP
-299 DNSEQLSMLGHHEL
+299 DAEQEKPKPILSEGDLVNKSLTDGPVCEL
-313 YVDFNEKIVKD
+313 VSGLFGGLTCRVDFGATIPVG
-324 SEIGFKTGGLKT
+324 SEVGYYTTGGGLASISLGKT
-336 LDIDLTGLS
+336 KLNAYDTSD
-345 LFELT
+345 
-350 NNDVNNKYV
+350 NNPQSINM
-359 WGNEKVLSGGI
+359 ESGI
-370 GISLLGTQDG
+370 GVSALAGGAREFSMILTKENAQRLELDLPSGINLL
-380 SMSAIAKEDCY
+380 SA
-391 GVKIKLNTGL
+391 VQ
-401 VGGLLDA
+401 V
-408 ILGLLGNTH
+408 H
-417 YYYAYSRDP
+417 YAYSRDP
-426 VEIDVSSYFTIGN
+426 VKIDISSYFSIGN

-445 YYNLPTPSDD
+445 YYNLPTLSD
-455 GSVSYSLDRWP
+455 GTVSYSLISSP
-466 SGATSPSISGNRITG
+466 SGATSSMSGNRITG

-490 QAIYKRGEE
+490 KAVYTRGEE
-499 TSWSYAVIHRDKK
+499 TSWSYAVIRRDKK

-548 KINNRQNLVDDDYTN
+548 TIKNRQYLVDDDYTN

-577 SLAGVHSSQ
+577 SLAGVYSSQ
-586 DIAPQGGGKT
+586 DIAPQGEKT

-604 NNQLLGADVLKF
+604 NNQLLGADILKF
-616 FFIRLYNDGKEVF
+616 FFIRLYKDGEEVF

-648 SKLRFYVETDQ
+648 SKLRFYVETDK

-719 KSSSAAS
+719 KSSSAVS
-726 VGSTMNNL
+726 VGATMNNL

-767 RGGQPVGAILRT
+767 RGGQPLGAILRT

-796 YNGGQAVAS
+796 YNDGQAVAS

-862 NGNGIPDCAEE
+862 NNNGIPDCAEE
-873 PDDQGGTDGITYK
+873 PSDQGGTDGITYT
-886 SITEHVCVDE
+886 SITGHVCVDE
-896 TNDLGK
+896 TTYLGN
-902 VRISVDAQDDKVGT
+902 VRISVDAIDELLDTG
-916 KLTFTCYPYNGNGQ
+916 LTFTCYPYNGNGQ
-930 KIEQEAELQ
+930 KIEQEAVLQ
-939 QDDKG
+939 QDNNG
-944 YFFELSLPVGDY
+944 YFFKLSLPVGDY
-956 SISGLSTYNGLRAQV
+956 SISGLPTYNGLRAQV

-980 NAADTDWNNWS
+980 NPSDTDWNNWN

-1002 NVVIPTGA
+1002 NVVIPAGA
-1010 TRYPNLKAWG
+1010 TRYPDLKAWS
-1020 SVDKFYGG
+1020 SVDNFYGG

-1068 TPLHGMVT
+1068 TPLHSMVT
-1076 GDMFVSPEM
+1076 GDMFVSSEM
-1085 PAYFTPLNGATY
+1085 PAYFTPLNGDTY

-1102 NPVVR
+1102 NPIVR

-1115 TTATSGTDLNGTVA
+1115 TTATSGKNDPDSTIA

-1140 VAQLYEQAQGIKM
+1140 VAQEYEPAQGIKM
-1153 MVGNE
+1153 MVGNA
-1158 GDGTSYRL
+1158 GDNTKYRL
-1166 RFPKAY
+1166 RFPKEY
-1172 TEYNYYT
+1172 TEYHYYN
-1179 LSGGWVKEET
+1179 LSGVQQKTESFGPRT
-1189 LPEGARNMN
+1189 HN
-1198 GKFAYEESGF
+1198 GRFAYEANND
-1208 KPENAGRSFTF
+1208 PFTF
-1219 KLRNEEQG
+1219 ALKNE
-1227 ATYFVAGN
+1227 ANNTSYFVAGN
-1235 PFMSYLDI
+1235 PFMSYIDVKEFLLNNTNVSAI
-1243 KTFLTENKQSVQAIR
+1243 K
-1258 IIDSENVFGEE
+1258 FGETDE
-1269 EGLVRISLSEN
+1269 TIISSKADGL
-1280 GNLSFDVAGEQ
+1280 Q
-1291 SNTIA
+1291 IA
-1296 PLQAF
+1296 PMQAF
-1301 YVEASGDNASDNVDI
+1301 YVVATSSNLNELRI
-1316 TYTSNMFVQPFAST
+1316 TYTSDMFVQPSASI
-1330 ATRSSRSASVPAAGE
+1330 ATRRSRSVSAPSASE
-1345 MKISAVSGNSV
+1345 MKIYATSEGSV
-1356 SSCSLLRS
+1356 STCSLVLS
-1364 AGASD
+1364 AEASD
-1369 AYNAKEDV
+1369 SYSAKEDV
-1377 ITLIDEN
+1377 VSLIDED
-1384 FMPKVKVYTVAGKR
+1384 FMPKVKVYTVADKR
-1398 ALDIQKIK
+1398 ALDIQKMN
-1406 NAARVDLGFMVKD
+1406 NAKHVDLGFVVKD
-1419 GSQQTK
+1419 GTQNAEI
-1425 FTLNYGSNWKGWTL
+1425 TLNYGNNWKGWTL

-1445 NRYLL
+1445 SRYELN
-1450 DGTSLTVNAG
+1450 GNTVSVNAG
-1460 AMKSNN
+1460 ALKSNDS
-1466 GRFYLVKE
+1466 RFYLEKQ

>member
-1 MRVFFQTSR
+1 MSVFFQTSR
-10 QRSFLSA
+10 QRSFLSV
-17 CRIARKK
+17 CRIAGKK

-31 LLAALLTVVFYSC
+31 FLAALLTVVFYSC

-50 PSVQSVEHN
+50 PSVQSFEQG
-59 GTRTEDNANTSGL
+59 GTRAETASTSGL
-72 TISGDIKKFYD
+72 DVVQD
-83 DKNNLLYSGYT
+83 AT
-94 YAPSR
+94 YGATYKPNC

-136 DNSVKLTGL
+136 DNFVSLKGL
-145 AEVNTGLPILSVKDV
+145 AEVNAGLPILSVKDV

-185 LNVLKGFWVKTYL
+185 LNVLQGFWVKTYL
-198 KGEEQDGSSTS
+198 KGKEQDGSSTS
-209 GSGDDFQLLNLN
+209 GSGDNFQLLNLN

-273 ASFGYYKEAETNSG
+273 AEKH
-287 LGNTNN
+287 
-293 LIDEYP
+293 EYP
-299 DNSEQLSMLGHHEL
+299 YAEQERPLHPLSKGDL
-313 YVDFNEKIVKD
+313 VNE
-324 SEIGFKTGGLKT
+324 S
-336 LDIDLTGLS
+336 LT
-345 LFELT
+345 
-350 NNDVNNKYV
+350 
-359 WGNEKVLSGGI
+359 
-370 GISLLGTQDG
+370 DG
-380 SMSAIAKEDCY
+380 PVCE
-391 GVKIKLNTGL
+391 L
-401 VGGLLDA
+401 VGGLLGGGLTCRVDFGA
-408 ILGLLGNTH
+408 TIPVGSEVGYYTTGGGLASISLGATKLNAYDTSDNNPQSINAESGIGVSALAGGAREFSMILTKKDTRRLELDLPSGINLLSAVQVH
-417 YYYAYSRDP
+417 YAYSRDP

-445 YYNLPTPSDD
+445 YYNLPTPSE
-455 GSVSYSLDRWP
+455 GTVIYSLISSP
-466 SGATSPSISGNRITG
+466 NGVTSPEISGNHITG

-490 QAIYKRGEE
+490 KAVYTREE
-499 TSWSYAVIHRDKK
+499 KEISWSYAVIHRNKK

-518 NTMMINTSANQGQYT
+518 NTMMINTSGNEGQYT

-548 KINNRQNLVDDDYTN
+548 KINNRQNLVDGDYTN

-586 DIAPQGGGKT
+586 DIALQGGGKT

-616 FFIRLYNDGKEVF
+616 FFIRLYKDGKEVF

-648 SKLRFYVETDQ
+648 SKLRFYVETDR

-719 KSSSAAS
+719 KSSSVAS
-726 VGSTMNNL
+726 VGATTNNL

-755 SRSTVA
+755 SRPTVA

-767 RGGQPVGAILRT
+767 RGGQPLGAILRT

-805 ESTSGGLASIEVISD
+805 ESTSSGLASIEVISD

-828 TPLQDYDEV
+828 TPLQDYNEV

-873 PDDQGGTDGITYK
+873 LEVQGEIDIVYRD
-886 SITEHVCVDE
+886 ITEHVCVDE
-896 TNDLGK
+896 TTYLGN
-902 VRISVDAQDDKVGT
+902 VRISVDAKPELLGT
-916 KLTFTCYPYNGNGQ
+916 ELTFTCYPYNGNGQ
-930 KIEQEAELQ
+930 KIEQEAALQ
-939 QDDKG
+939 QDNNG

-980 NAADTDWNNWS
+980 NALDTDWNNWN

-1002 NVVIPTGA
+1002 NVVIPAGA
-1010 TRYPNLKAWG
+1010 TRYPNLNAWG

-1115 TTATSGTDLNGTVA
+1115 TTATSGTDPNGTVV

-1140 VAQLYEQAQGIKM
+1140 VAQPYEQAQGIKM
-1153 MVGNE
+1153 MVGN
-1158 GDGTSYRL
+1158 DWGTSYRL

-1179 LSGGWVKEET
+1179 LSGGWVKKET

-1198 GKFAYEESGF
+1198 GKFAYEVIGF
-1208 KPENAGRSFTF
+1208 NPENAGSSFTF
-1219 KLRNEEQG
+1219 ELRNEEQG
-1227 ATYFVAGN
+1227 ATCFVAGN

-1258 IIDSENVFGEE
+1258 IIDSENIFGEE
-1269 EGLVRISLSEN
+1269 EGLVRISLGEN
-1280 GNLSFDVAGEQ
+1280 GDLSFDVAGEQ

-1301 YVEASGDNASDNVDI
+1301 YVEVSGDYASDNVNI
-1316 TYTSNMFVQPFAST
+1316 TYTSNMFVQPSAST
-1330 ATRSSRSASVPAAGE
+1330 ATRSSRSASVPTAGE

-1369 AYNAKEDV
+1369 AYNAKEDIV
-1377 ITLIDEN
+1377 SLIDED
-1384 FMPKVKVYTVAGKR
+1384 FMPKVKVYTVADKR
-1398 ALDIQKIK
+1398 ALDIQKMS
-1406 NAARVDLGFMVKD
+1406 NATRVGLGFMVKD
-1419 GSQQTK
+1419 GSQQTE
-1425 FTLNYGSNWKGWTL
+1425 FTLDYGSNWKGWTL

-1445 NRYLL
+1445 KRYLL

-1460 AMKSNN
+1460 AMKSND

>member
-1 MRVFFQTSR
+1 MQ
-10 QRSFLSA
+10 
-17 CRIARKK
+17 
-24 WSASVPL
+24 
-31 LLAALLTVVFYSC
+31 
-44 RDEDLL
+44 
-50 PSVQSVEHN
+50 
-59 GTRTEDNANTSGL
+59 
-72 TISGDIKKFYD
+72 
-83 DKNNLLYSGYT
+83 
-94 YAPSR
+94 
-99 RVPLVGEGRV
+99 
-109 INQITK
+109 
-115 NLVGVLSN
+115 
-123 SDNKL
+123 
-128 EYLVDKNL
+128 
-136 DNSVKLTGL
+136 
-145 AEVNTGLPILSVKDV
+145 
-160 NRVYYDSSN
+160 
-169 GIKVGFL
+169 
-176 YKDPGGLLS
+176 
-185 LNVLKGFWVKTYL
+185 GFWVKTYL
-198 KGEEQDGSSTS
+198 KGKEQDGSSTS
-209 GSGDDFQLLNLN
+209 GSGDNFKLLNLN

-246 CASIDVDVL
+246 CASIDVNVL

-273 ASFGYYKEAETNSG
+273 AETYA
-287 LGNTNN
+287 
-293 LIDEYP
+293 YP
-299 DNSEQLSMLGHHEL
+299 TAKQ
-313 YVDFNEKIVKD
+313 EKPAH
-324 SEIGFKTGGLKT
+324 
-336 LDIDLTGLS
+336 
-345 LFELT
+345 
-350 NNDVNNKYV
+350 
-359 WGNEKVLSGGI
+359 
-370 GISLLGTQDG
+370 LGTGDLVNKNLNDG
-380 SMSAIAKEDCY
+380 PVCE
-391 GVKIKLNTGL
+391 L
-401 VGGLLDA
+401 VS
-408 ILGLLGNTH
+408 GLLGGLTCRVDFGATIPVDSEVGYYTTGGGLASISLGATKLNAYDTSDNNPQSINTESGIGVSALAGGAREFSMILTKENAQRLELDLPSGINLLSAVRVH
-417 YYYAYSRDP
+417 YAYSRDP

-445 YYNLPTPSDD
+445 YYNLPTPSD
-455 GSVSYSLDRWP
+455 GTVSYSLFSSPD
-466 SGATSPSISGNRITG
+466 GATSSISGNRITG

-490 QAIYKRGEE
+490 KAVYTREEKE
-499 TSWSYAVIHRDKK
+499 TSWSYAVIHRNKK

-518 NTMMINTSANQGQYT
+518 NTMMINTSGSEGQYT

-548 KINNRQNLVDDDYTN
+548 KINNRQNLVDGDYTN
-563 YAEATNVLSLIQFG
+563 YAEATNALSLIQFG

-586 DIAPQGGGKT
+586 DIAPQGGKT

-616 FFIRLYNDGKEVF
+616 FFIRLYKDGEEVF

-638 VGVGLVGNDG
+638 IGVGLVGNDG
-648 SKLRFYVETDQ
+648 SKLRFYVETDK

-676 NTFRLYYAFYEPVT
+676 NTFRLYYAFYEPTT

-726 VGSTMNNL
+726 VGATMNNL

-767 RGGQPVGAILRT
+767 RGGQPLGAILRT

-828 TPLQDYDEV
+828 TPLQGYDEV

-873 PDDQGGTDGITYK
+873 PDDQGETDIAYK

-896 TNDLGK
+896 TTYLGN
-902 VRISVDAQDDKVGT
+902 VRISVDAKSELLGT
-916 KLTFTCYPYNGNGQ
+916 ELTFTCYPYNGNGQ
-930 KIEQEAELQ
+930 KIEQKAELQ

-956 SISGLSTYNGLRAQV
+956 SISGLSTYNGMRAQV

-980 NAADTDWNNWS
+980 SASDTDWNNWS

-1002 NVVIPTGA
+1002 NVVIPAGA
-1010 TRYPNLKAWG
+1010 TRYPDLNAWG

-1068 TPLHGMVT
+1068 TPLHGMIT

-1085 PAYFTPLNGATY
+1085 PAYFTPLKEDTY

-1102 NPVVR
+1102 NPIVR

-1115 TTATSGTDLNGTVA
+1115 TTATSGTNGTVV

-1140 VAQLYEQAQGIKM
+1140 VAQPYEQAQGIKM
-1153 MVGNE
+1153 MVGN
-1158 GDGTSYRL
+1158 DWRTSYRL

-1179 LSGGWVKEET
+1179 LSGECVKKET
-1189 LPEGARNMN
+1189 LPVEARNMN
-1198 GKFAYEESGF
+1198 GKFAYEVSGF
-1208 KPENAGRSFTF
+1208 NPENAGNSFTF
-1219 KLRNEEQG
+1219 ELRNDGKG

-1243 KTFLTENKQSVQAIR
+1243 KTFLTENKQFVQAIR
-1258 IIDSENVFGEE
+1258 IIDSESVFGEE
-1269 EGLVRISLSEN
+1269 EGLVRISLGKN
-1280 GNLSFDVAGEQ
+1280 GDLSFNVAGEQ

-1301 YVEASGDNASDNVDI
+1301 YVEALEGYTSDNVNI
-1316 TYTSNMFVQPFAST
+1316 TYTSDMFVQPSAST
-1330 ATRSSRSASVPAAGE
+1330 ATRSSRSASVPTAGE

-1356 SSCSLLRS
+1356 SSCSLIRS

-1369 AYNAKEDV
+1369 AYNAKEDIV
-1377 ITLIDEN
+1377 SLIDED
-1384 FMPKVKVYTVAGKR
+1384 FMPKVKVYTVADKR
-1398 ALDIQKIK
+1398 ALDIQKMS
-1406 NAARVDLGFMVKD
+1406 NATRVGLGFMVKD
-1419 GSQQTK
+1419 GSQQTE
-1425 FTLNYGSNWKGWTL
+1425 FTLDYGSNWKGWTL

-1445 NRYLL
+1445 KRYLL

-1460 AMKSNN
+1460 AMKSND

>member
-1 MRVFFQTSR
+1 MSVFFQTSR

-17 CRIARKK
+17 CRIAGKK

-31 LLAALLTVVFYSC
+31 FLAALLTVVFYSC

-50 PSVQSVEHN
+50 PSVQSFEQG
-59 GTRTEDNANTSGL
+59 GTRAEAASTSGL
-72 TISGDIKKFYD
+72 DVVQD
-83 DKNNLLYSGYT
+83 AT
-94 YAPSR
+94 YGATYKPNC

-136 DNSVKLTGL
+136 DNSVSLKGL
-145 AEVNTGLPILSVKDV
+145 AEVNAGLPILSVKDV

-185 LNVLKGFWVKTYL
+185 LNVLQGFWVKTYL
-198 KGEEQDGSSTS
+198 KGKEQDGSSTS
-209 GSGDDFQLLNLN
+209 GSGDNFKLLNLN

-273 ASFGYYKEAETNSG
+273 AETYA
-287 LGNTNN
+287 
-293 LIDEYP
+293 YP
-299 DNSEQLSMLGHHEL
+299 TAKQ
-313 YVDFNEKIVKD
+313 EKPAH
-324 SEIGFKTGGLKT
+324 
-336 LDIDLTGLS
+336 
-345 LFELT
+345 
-350 NNDVNNKYV
+350 
-359 WGNEKVLSGGI
+359 
-370 GISLLGTQDG
+370 LGTGDLVNKNLNDG
-380 SMSAIAKEDCY
+380 PVCE
-391 GVKIKLNTGL
+391 L
-401 VGGLLDA
+401 VS
-408 ILGLLGNTH
+408 GLLGGLTCRVDFGATIPVGSEVGYYTTGGGLASISLGATKLNAYDTGDNNPQSINTESGIGVSALVGDAREFSMILTKKDTRRLELDLPSGINLLSAVQVH
-417 YYYAYSRDP
+417 YAYSRDP

-445 YYNLPTPSDD
+445 YYNLPTPSD
-455 GSVSYSLDRWP
+455 GTVSYSLISWP
-466 SGATSPSISGNRITG
+466 SGATSPSISGNHMTG
-481 MTVNGDYVV
+481 MTVNGDYAVKAV
-490 QAIYKRGEE
+490 YTREEKE
-499 TSWSYAVIHRDKK
+499 TSWSYAVIHRNKK
-512 EAEAGC
+512 EAVAGC
-518 NTMMINTSANQGQYT
+518 NTMMINTSENQGQYT

-548 KINNRQNLVDDDYTN
+548 KINNRQNLVDGDYTN

-586 DIAPQGGGKT
+586 DIAPQGGKT

-616 FFIRLYNDGKEVF
+616 FFIRLYKDGEEVF

-638 VGVGLVGNDG
+638 IGVGLVGNDG
-648 SKLRFYVETDQ
+648 SKLRFYVETDK

-726 VGSTMNNL
+726 VGATMNNL

-785 ASVLQNVTIAA
+785 ASVLQNVAIAA
-796 YNGGQAVAS
+796 YYGGQAVAS

-873 PDDQGGTDGITYK
+873 PEDQGETDITYR

-896 TNDLGK
+896 TTYLGN
-902 VRISVDAQDDKVGT
+902 VRISVDAKSELLGT
-916 KLTFTCYPYNGNGQ
+916 ELTFTCYPYNGNEQ
-930 KIEQEAELQ
+930 KIEQKAELQ

-980 NAADTDWNNWS
+980 NASDTDWNNWS

-1002 NVVIPTGA
+1002 NVVIPAGA
-1010 TRYPNLKAWG
+1010 TRYPNLNAWG

-1068 TPLHGMVT
+1068 TPLHGMIT

-1085 PAYFTPLNGATY
+1085 PAYFTPLKEDTY
-1097 REVRH
+1097 REMRH
-1102 NPVVR
+1102 NPIVR

-1115 TTATSGTDLNGTVA
+1115 TTATSGTNGTVV

-1140 VAQLYEQAQGIKM
+1140 VAQPYEQAQGIKM
-1153 MVGNE
+1153 MVGN
-1158 GDGTSYRL
+1158 DWGTSYRL

-1179 LSGGWVKEET
+1179 LSGECVKKET
-1189 LPEGARNMN
+1189 LPVEARNMN
-1198 GKFAYEESGF
+1198 GKFAYEVSGF
-1208 KPENAGRSFTF
+1208 NPENAGNSFTF
-1219 KLRNEEQG
+1219 ELRNDGKG

-1243 KTFLTENKQSVQAIR
+1243 KTFLTENKQFVQAIR
-1258 IIDSENVFGEE
+1258 IIDSESVFGEE
-1269 EGLVRISLSEN
+1269 EGLVRISLGKN
-1280 GNLSFDVAGEQ
+1280 GDLSFNVAGEQ

-1301 YVEASGDNASDNVDI
+1301 YVEALEGYTSDNVNI
-1316 TYTSNMFVQPFAST
+1316 TYTSDMFVQPSAST
-1330 ATRSSRSASVPAAGE
+1330 ATRSSRSASVPTAGE

-1356 SSCSLLRS
+1356 SSCSLIRS

-1369 AYNAKEDV
+1369 AYNAKEDIV
-1377 ITLIDEN
+1377 SLIDED
-1384 FMPKVKVYTVAGKR
+1384 FMPKVKVYTVADKR
-1398 ALDIQKIK
+1398 ALDIQKMS
-1406 NAARVDLGFMVKD
+1406 NATRVGLGFMVKD
-1419 GSQQTK
+1419 GSQQTE
-1425 FTLNYGSNWKGWTL
+1425 FTLDYGSNWKGWTL

-1445 NRYLL
+1445 KRYLL

-1460 AMKSNN
+1460 AMKSND

>member
-1 MRVFFQTSR
+1 MSVFFQTSR

-17 CRIARKK
+17 CRIAGKK

-31 LLAALLTVVFYSC
+31 FLAALLTVVFYSC

-50 PSVQSVEHN
+50 PSVQSFEQG
-59 GTRTEDNANTSGL
+59 GTRAEAASTSGL
-72 TISGDIKKFYD
+72 DVVQD
-83 DKNNLLYSGYT
+83 AT
-94 YAPSR
+94 YGATYKPNC

-136 DNSVKLTGL
+136 DNFVSLKGL
-145 AEVNTGLPILSVKDV
+145 AEVNAGLPILSVKDV

-185 LNVLKGFWVKTYL
+185 LDVLKGFWVKTYL
-198 KGEEQDGSSTS
+198 KGEEQDGSSTL
-209 GSGDDFQLLNLN
+209 GSGENFQLLNLN

-246 CASIDVDVL
+246 CASISVEVL

-273 ASFGYYKEAETNSG
+273 AEKHEYPYAEQERPLHPLSKGDLVNESLTDGPVCELISGLFGGLTCRVDFGATIPVGSEVGYYTKG
-287 LGNTNN
+287 
-293 LIDEYP
+293 
-299 DNSEQLSMLGHHEL
+299 
-313 YVDFNEKIVKD
+313 
-324 SEIGFKTGGLKT
+324 GGLASISLGATK
-336 LDIDLTGLS
+336 LNAYDTGD
-345 LFELT
+345 
-350 NNDVNNKYV
+350 NNPQSINT
-359 WGNEKVLSGGI
+359 ESGI
-370 GISLLGTQDG
+370 GVSALAGGAREFSMILTKENAQRLELDLPSGINLL
-380 SMSAIAKEDCY
+380 SA
-391 GVKIKLNTGL
+391 VR
-401 VGGLLDA
+401 V
-408 ILGLLGNTH
+408 H
-417 YYYAYSRDP
+417 YAYSRDP

-445 YYNLPTPSDD
+445 YYNLPTPSE
-455 GSVSYSLDRWP
+455 GSVTYSLISWP
-466 SGATSPSISGNRITG
+466 SGATSPSISGNHMTG

-490 QAIYKRGEE
+490 KAVYTREE
-499 TSWSYAVIHRDKK
+499 KEISWSYAVIHRNKK

-548 KINNRQNLVDDDYTN
+548 KINNRQNLVDGDYTN

-586 DIAPQGGGKT
+586 DIAPQGGKT

-616 FFIRLYNDGKEVF
+616 FFIRLYKDGEEVF

-648 SKLRFYVETDQ
+648 SKLRFYVETDK

-676 NTFRLYYAFYEPVT
+676 NTFRLYYAFYEPTT
-690 CEEYAGTSEACMEM
+690 CEEYAGTSEACMEI

-719 KSSSAAS
+719 KSSSVAS
-726 VGSTMNNL
+726 VGTTMNNL

-767 RGGQPVGAILRT
+767 RGGQPLGAILRT

-828 TPLQDYDEV
+828 TPLQGYDEV

-873 PDDQGGTDGITYK
+873 PDDQGETDIAYK

-896 TNDLGK
+896 TTYLGN
-902 VRISVDAQDDKVGT
+902 VRIFVDAQDDKVGT

-930 KIEQEAELQ
+930 KIEQEAELR

-980 NAADTDWNNWS
+980 NASDTDWNNWS

-1002 NVVIPTGA
+1002 NVVIPAGA
-1010 TRYPNLKAWG
+1010 TRYPDLNAWG

-1102 NPVVR
+1102 NPIVR

-1115 TTATSGTDLNGTVA
+1115 TTATSGTNGTVV

-1140 VAQLYEQAQGIKM
+1140 VAQPYEQAQGIKM
-1153 MVGNE
+1153 MVGN
-1158 GDGTSYRL
+1158 DWGTSYRL

-1179 LSGGWVKEET
+1179 LSGGWVKKET

-1219 KLRNEEQG
+1219 ELRNEEQG

-1258 IIDSENVFGEE
+1258 IIDSESVFGEE
-1269 EGLVRISLSEN
+1269 EGLVRISLGKN
-1280 GNLSFDVAGEQ
+1280 GDLSFDVAGEQ

-1301 YVEASGDNASDNVDI
+1301 YVEALEGYTSDNVNI
-1316 TYTSNMFVQPFAST
+1316 TYTSDMFVQPSAST
-1330 ATRSSRSASVPAAGE
+1330 ATRSSRSASVPTAGE

-1356 SSCSLLRS
+1356 SSCSLIRS

-1369 AYNAKEDV
+1369 AYNAKEDIV
-1377 ITLIDEN
+1377 SLIDED
-1384 FMPKVKVYTVAGKR
+1384 FMPKVKVYTVADKR
-1398 ALDIQKIK
+1398 ALDIQKMS
-1406 NAARVDLGFMVKD
+1406 NATRVDLGFMVKD
-1419 GSQQTK
+1419 GSQQTE
-1425 FTLNYGSNWKGWTL
+1425 FTLDYGSNWKGWTL

-1445 NRYLL
+1445 KRYLL

-1460 AMKSNN
+1460 AMKSND

>member
-1 MRVFFQTSR
+1 MSVFFQTSR

-17 CRIARKK
+17 CRIAGKK

-31 LLAALLTVVFYSC
+31 FLAALLTVVFYSC

-50 PSVQSVEHN
+50 PSVQSFEQG
-59 GTRTEDNANTSGL
+59 GTRAEAASTSGL
-72 TISGDIKKFYD
+72 DVVQD
-83 DKNNLLYSGYT
+83 AT
-94 YAPSR
+94 YGATYKPNC

-136 DNSVKLTGL
+136 DNFVSLKGL
-145 AEVNTGLPILSVKDV
+145 VEVNAGLPILSVKDV

-185 LNVLKGFWVKTYL
+185 LDVLKGFWVKTYL

-209 GSGDDFQLLNLN
+209 GSGENFQLLNLN

-265 GENPKKIA
+265 GENSKKIA
-273 ASFGYYKEAETNSG
+273 AEKH
-287 LGNTNN
+287 
-293 LIDEYP
+293 EYP
-299 DNSEQLSMLGHHEL
+299 YAEQERPRHHLSKGDLVNESLTDGPVCEL
-313 YVDFNEKIVKD
+313 V
-324 SEIGFKTGGLKT
+324 S
-336 LDIDLTGLS
+336 
-345 LFELT
+345 
-350 NNDVNNKYV
+350 
-359 WGNEKVLSGGI
+359 
-370 GISLLGTQDG
+370 
-380 SMSAIAKEDCY
+380 
-391 GVKIKLNTGL
+391 
-401 VGGLLDA
+401 
-408 ILGLLGNTH
+408 GLLGGGLTCRVDFGATIPVGSEVG
-417 YYYAYSRDP
+417 YYTTGGGLASISLGATELNAYDTSDNNPQSINAESGIGVSALAGGAREFSMILTKKDTRRLELDLPSGINLLSAVQVHYAYSRDP

-445 YYNLPTPSDD
+445 YYNLPTPSE
-455 GSVSYSLDRWP
+455 GTVIYSLISSP
-466 SGATSPSISGNRITG
+466 NGVTSPEISGNHITG

-490 QAIYKRGEE
+490 KAVYTREE
-499 TSWSYAVIHRDKK
+499 KEISWSYAVIHRNKK

-518 NTMMINTSANQGQYT
+518 NTMMINTSGNEGQYT

-548 KINNRQNLVDDDYTN
+548 KINNRQNLVDGDYTN

-586 DIAPQGGGKT
+586 DIALQGGGKT

-616 FFIRLYNDGKEVF
+616 FFIRLYKDGKEVF

-648 SKLRFYVETDQ
+648 SKLRFYVETDR

-676 NTFRLYYAFYEPVT
+676 NTFRLYYAFYEPTT

-719 KSSSAAS
+719 KFSSAAS
-726 VGSTMNNL
+726 VGATMNNL

-747 IVAGVSLI
+747 IVTGVSLI

-785 ASVLQNVTIAA
+785 ASVLQNVAIAA

-847 LETVWLSGFYIRPDA
+847 LKTIWLSGFYIRPDA

-873 PDDQGGTDGITYK
+873 LEVQGEIDIVYRD
-886 SITEHVCVDE
+886 ITEHVCVDE
-896 TNDLGK
+896 TTCLGN
-902 VRISVDAQDDKVGT
+902 VRISVDAKPELLGT
-916 KLTFTCYPYNGNGQ
+916 ELTFTCYPYNGNGQ
-930 KIEQEAELQ
+930 KIEQEAALQ
-939 QDDKG
+939 QDNNG

-956 SISGLSTYNGLRAQV
+956 SISGLSTYNGLRAQI

-980 NAADTDWNNWS
+980 NASDTDWNNWS

-1002 NVVIPTGA
+1002 NVVIPEGA
-1010 TRYPNLKAWG
+1010 TRYPNLNAWG

-1115 TTATSGTDLNGTVA
+1115 TTATSGTDPNGTVV

-1140 VAQLYEQAQGIKM
+1140 VAQPYEQAQGIKM
-1153 MVGNE
+1153 MVGN
-1158 GDGTSYRL
+1158 DWGTSYRL

-1179 LSGGWVKEET
+1179 LSGGWVKKET

-1198 GKFAYEESGF
+1198 GKFAYEVIGF
-1208 KPENAGRSFTF
+1208 NPENAGSSFTF
-1219 KLRNEEQG
+1219 ELRNEEQG

-1258 IIDSENVFGEE
+1258 IIDSENIFGGK
-1269 EGLVRISLSEN
+1269 EGLVRISLGEN
-1280 GNLSFDVAGEQ
+1280 GDLSFDVAGEQ

-1301 YVEASGDNASDNVDI
+1301 YVEVSGDYASDNVNI
-1316 TYTSNMFVQPFAST
+1316 TYTSNMFVQPSAST
-1330 ATRSSRSASVPAAGE
+1330 ATRSSRSASVPTAGE

-1369 AYNAKEDV
+1369 AYNAKEDIV
-1377 ITLIDEN
+1377 SLIDED
-1384 FMPKVKVYTVAGKR
+1384 FMPKVKVYTVADKR
-1398 ALDIQKIK
+1398 ALDIQKMS
-1406 NAARVDLGFMVKD
+1406 NATRVGLGFMVKD
-1419 GSQQTK
+1419 GSQQTE
-1425 FTLNYGSNWKGWTL
+1425 FTLDYGSNWKGWTL

-1445 NRYLL
+1445 KRYLL

-1460 AMKSNN
+1460 AMKSND

>member
-1 MRVFFQTSR
+1 MSVFFQTSR

-17 CRIARKK
+17 CRIAGKK

-31 LLAALLTVVFYSC
+31 FLAALLTVVFYSC

-50 PSVQSVEHN
+50 PSVQSFEQG
-59 GTRTEDNANTSGL
+59 GTRAEAASTSGL
-72 TISGDIKKFYD
+72 DVVQDATGA
-83 DKNNLLYSGYT
+83 T
-94 YAPSR
+94 YKPNC

-136 DNSVKLTGL
+136 DNSVSLKGL
-145 AEVNTGLPILSVKDV
+145 AEVNAGLPILSVKDV

-176 YKDPGGLLS
+176 YKAPGGLLS
-185 LNVLKGFWVKTYL
+185 LNVLQGFWVKTYL
-198 KGEEQDGSSTS
+198 KGKEQDGSSTS
-209 GSGDDFQLLNLN
+209 GSGDKFQLLNLN

-246 CASIDVDVL
+246 CASISVEVL

-273 ASFGYYKEAETNSG
+273 AKEH
-287 LGNTNN
+287 
-293 LIDEYP
+293 EYP
-299 DNSEQLSMLGHHEL
+299 DAKQERPS
-313 YVDFNEKIVKD
+313 
-324 SEIGFKTGGLKT
+324 
-336 LDIDLTGLS
+336 
-345 LFELT
+345 T
-350 NNDVNNKYV
+350 NITD
-359 WGNEKVLSGGI
+359 
-370 GISLLGTQDG
+370 LLGRNLVDSDISNGPTCELL
-380 SMSAIAKEDCY
+380 S
-391 GVKIKLNTGL
+391 GL
-401 VGGLLDA
+401 VGGGLTCRVDFGATIPVGSEVGYYTTGGGLASISLGATKLNAYDTGDNNPQSINTESGIGVSALVGGAREFSMILTKKDTRRLELDLPSGINLLSA
-408 ILGLLGNTH
+408 VKVH
-417 YYYAYSRDP
+417 YAYSRDP

-445 YYNLPTPSDD
+445 YYNLPTPSE
-455 GSVSYSLDRWP
+455 GTVIYSLISWP
-466 SGATSPSISGNRITG
+466 SGATSPSISGNHMTG

-490 QAIYKRGEE
+490 KAVYTREEKE
-499 TSWSYAVIHRDKK
+499 TSWSYAVIHRNKK
-512 EAEAGC
+512 EAVAGC

-548 KINNRQNLVDDDYTN
+548 KINNRQNLVDGDYTN

-586 DIAPQGGGKT
+586 DIAPQGGKT

-616 FFIRLYNDGKEVF
+616 FFIRLYKDGEEVF

-648 SKLRFYVETDQ
+648 SKLRFYVETDK

-676 NTFRLYYAFYEPVT
+676 NTFRLYYAFYEPTT
-690 CEEYAGTSEACMEM
+690 CEEYAGTSEACMEI

-719 KSSSAAS
+719 KSSSVAS
-726 VGSTMNNL
+726 VGTTMNNL

-767 RGGQPVGAILRT
+767 RGGQPLGAILRT

-828 TPLQDYDEV
+828 TPLQGYDEV

-873 PDDQGGTDGITYK
+873 PDDQGETDIAYK

-896 TNDLGK
+896 TTYLGN
-902 VRISVDAQDDKVGT
+902 VRIFVDAQDDKVGT

-930 KIEQEAELQ
+930 KIEQEAELR

-980 NAADTDWNNWS
+980 NASDTDWNNWS

-1002 NVVIPTGA
+1002 NVVIPAGA
-1010 TRYPNLKAWG
+1010 TRYPDLNAWG

-1102 NPVVR
+1102 NPIVR

-1115 TTATSGTDLNGTVA
+1115 TTATSGTNGTVV

-1140 VAQLYEQAQGIKM
+1140 VAQPYEQAQGIKM
-1153 MVGNE
+1153 MVGN
-1158 GDGTSYRL
+1158 DWGTSYRL

-1179 LSGGWVKEET
+1179 LSGGWVKKET

-1219 KLRNEEQG
+1219 ELRNEEQG

-1258 IIDSENVFGEE
+1258 IIDSESVFGEE
-1269 EGLVRISLSEN
+1269 EGLVRISLGKN
-1280 GNLSFDVAGEQ
+1280 GDLSFDVAGEQ

-1301 YVEASGDNASDNVDI
+1301 YVEALEGYTSDNVNI
-1316 TYTSNMFVQPFAST
+1316 TYTSDMFVQPSAST
-1330 ATRSSRSASVPAAGE
+1330 ATRSSRSASVPTAGE

-1356 SSCSLLRS
+1356 SSCSLIRS

-1369 AYNAKEDV
+1369 AYNAKEDIV
-1377 ITLIDEN
+1377 SLIDED
-1384 FMPKVKVYTVAGKR
+1384 FMPKVKVYTVADKR
-1398 ALDIQKIK
+1398 ALDIQKMS
-1406 NAARVDLGFMVKD
+1406 NATRVDLGFMVKD
-1419 GSQQTK
+1419 GSQQTE
-1425 FTLNYGSNWKGWTL
+1425 FTLDYGSNWKGWTL

-1445 NRYLL
+1445 KRYLL

-1460 AMKSNN
+1460 AMKSND

>member
-1 MRVFFQTSR
+1 MSVFFQTSR

-17 CRIARKK
+17 CRIAGKK

-31 LLAALLTVVFYSC
+31 FLAALLTVVFYSC

-50 PSVQSVEHN
+50 PSVQSFEQG
-59 GTRTEDNANTSGL
+59 GTRAEAASTSGL
-72 TISGDIKKFYD
+72 DVVQD
-83 DKNNLLYSGYT
+83 AT
-94 YAPSR
+94 YGATYKPNC

-136 DNSVKLTGL
+136 DNFVSLKGL
-145 AEVNTGLPILSVKDV
+145 AEVNAGLPILSVKDV

-169 GIKVGFL
+169 VIKVGFL

-185 LNVLKGFWVKTYL
+185 LDVLKGFWVKTYL
-198 KGEEQDGSSTS
+198 KGEEQDGSSTL
-209 GSGDDFQLLNLN
+209 GSGENFQLLNLN

-246 CASIDVDVL
+246 CASISVEVL

-273 ASFGYYKEAETNSG
+273 AEKH
-287 LGNTNN
+287 
-293 LIDEYP
+293 EYP
-299 DNSEQLSMLGHHEL
+299 YAEQERPLHPLSKGDLVNESLTDGPVCEL
-313 YVDFNEKIVKD
+313 
-324 SEIGFKTGGLKT
+324 
-336 LDIDLTGLS
+336 
-345 LFELT
+345 
-350 NNDVNNKYV
+350 
-359 WGNEKVLSGGI
+359 
-370 GISLLGTQDG
+370 IS
-380 SMSAIAKEDCY
+380 
-391 GVKIKLNTGL
+391 
-401 VGGLLDA
+401 
-408 ILGLLGNTH
+408 GLLGGLTCRVDFGATIPVGSEVGYYTKGGGLASISLGATKLNAYDTGDNNPQSINTESGIGVSALAGGAREFSMILTKKDTRRLELDLPSGINLLSAVQVH
-417 YYYAYSRDP
+417 YAYSRDP

-445 YYNLPTPSDD
+445 YYNLPTPSE
-455 GSVSYSLDRWP
+455 GTVIYSLISSP
-466 SGATSPSISGNRITG
+466 NGVTSPEISGNRITG
-481 MTVNGDYVV
+481 MTVNGDYAVKAV
-490 QAIYKRGEE
+490 YTREE
-499 TSWSYAVIHRDKK
+499 KEISWSYAVIHRNKK

-518 NTMMINTSANQGQYT
+518 NTMMINTSGNEGQYT

-548 KINNRQNLVDDDYTN
+548 KINNRQNLVDGDYTN

-586 DIAPQGGGKT
+586 DIAPQGGKT

-616 FFIRLYNDGKEVF
+616 FFIRLYKDGEEVF

-638 VGVGLVGNDG
+638 IGVGLVGNDG
-648 SKLRFYVETDQ
+648 SKLRFYVETDK

-676 NTFRLYYAFYEPVT
+676 NTFRLYYAFYEPTT

-726 VGSTMNNL
+726 VGATMNNL

-767 RGGQPVGAILRT
+767 RGGQPLGAILRT

-873 PDDQGGTDGITYK
+873 PDDQGETDITYR
-886 SITEHVCVDE
+886 SITEHVCVDK
-896 TNDLGK
+896 TTYLGN
-902 VRISVDAQDDKVGT
+902 VRISVDAKSELLGT
-916 KLTFTCYPYNGNGQ
+916 ELTFTCYPYNGNEQ
-930 KIEQEAELQ
+930 KIEQKAELQ

-980 NAADTDWNNWS
+980 NASDTDWNNWS

-1002 NVVIPTGA
+1002 NVVIPAGA
-1010 TRYPNLKAWG
+1010 TRYPNLNAWG

-1068 TPLHGMVT
+1068 TPLHGMIT

-1085 PAYFTPLNGATY
+1085 PAYFTPLKEDTY

-1102 NPVVR
+1102 NPIVR

-1115 TTATSGTDLNGTVA
+1115 TTATSGTDSNGTVV

-1140 VAQLYEQAQGIKM
+1140 VAQPYEQAQGIKM
-1153 MVGNE
+1153 MVGN
-1158 GDGTSYRL
+1158 DWGTSYRL

-1179 LSGGWVKEET
+1179 LSGRWVKKET

-1219 KLRNEEQG
+1219 ELRNEEQG

-1258 IIDSENVFGEE
+1258 IIDSESVFGEE
-1269 EGLVRISLSEN
+1269 EGLVRISLGKN
-1280 GNLSFDVAGEQ
+1280 GDLSFDVAGEQ

-1301 YVEASGDNASDNVDI
+1301 YVEALEGYTSDNVNI
-1316 TYTSNMFVQPFAST
+1316 TYTSDMFVQPSAST
-1330 ATRSSRSASVPAAGE
+1330 ATRSSRSASVPTAGE

-1356 SSCSLLRS
+1356 SSCSLIRS

-1369 AYNAKEDV
+1369 AYNAKEDIV
-1377 ITLIDEN
+1377 SLIDED
-1384 FMPKVKVYTVAGKR
+1384 FMPKVKVYTVADKR
-1398 ALDIQKIK
+1398 ALDIQKMS
-1406 NAARVDLGFMVKD
+1406 NATRVGLGFMVKD
-1419 GSQQTK
+1419 ASQQTE
-1425 FTLNYGSNWKGWTL
+1425 FTLDYGSNWKGWTL

-1445 NRYLL
+1445 KRYLL

-1460 AMKSNN
+1460 AMKSND

>member
-1 MRVFFQTSR
+1 MSVFFQTSR

-17 CRIARKK
+17 CRIAGKK

-50 PSVQSVEHN
+50 LSVQSVEHN
-59 GTRTEDNANTSGL
+59 GTRNETESTSGL
-72 TISGDIKKFYD
+72 DVVQDEIYGA
-83 DKNNLLYSGYT
+83 T
-94 YAPSR
+94 YKPNC

-136 DNSVKLTGL
+136 DNSVSLKGL

-185 LNVLKGFWVKTYL
+185 LNVLQGFWVKTYL
-198 KGEEQDGSSTS
+198 KGKEQDGSSTS
-209 GSGDDFQLLNLN
+209 GSGDNFQLLNLN

-228 LSEISFTTTKPF
+228 LSEISFTTTEPF

-273 ASFGYYKEAETNSG
+273 AKKH
-287 LGNTNN
+287 
-293 LIDEYP
+293 EYP
-299 DNSEQLSMLGHHEL
+299 EAKQERPS
-313 YVDFNEKIVKD
+313 
-324 SEIGFKTGGLKT
+324 
-336 LDIDLTGLS
+336 
-345 LFELT
+345 T
-350 NNDVNNKYV
+350 NITD
-359 WGNEKVLSGGI
+359 
-370 GISLLGTQDG
+370 LLGRNLVDSDISNGPTCELL
-380 SMSAIAKEDCY
+380 S
-391 GVKIKLNTGL
+391 GL
-401 VGGLLDA
+401 VGGGLTCRVNFGATIPVGSEVGYYTTGGGLASISLGATELNAYDTSDNNPQSINTESGIGVSALAGGAREFSMILTKENAQRLELDLPSGINLLSA
-408 ILGLLGNTH
+408 VQVH
-417 YYYAYSRDP
+417 YAYSRDP

-445 YYNLPTPSDD
+445 YYDLPTPSE
-455 GSVSYSLDRWP
+455 GSVTYSLISWP
-466 SGATSPSISGNRITG
+466 SGATSPSISGNHMTG

-490 QAIYKRGEE
+490 KAIYTREGE
-499 TSWSYAVIHRDKK
+499 TSLLYAVIHRDKK
-512 EAEAGC
+512 EVVAGC

-548 KINNRQNLVDDDYTN
+548 KINNRQNLVDGDYTN

-586 DIAPQGGGKT
+586 DIAPQGGRKT
-596 RVGFVMQT
+596 RVEFVMQT

-616 FFIRLYNDGKEVF
+616 FFIRLYKDGKEVF

-719 KSSSAAS
+719 KSSSVAS
-726 VGSTMNNL
+726 VGTTMNNL

-767 RGGQPVGAILRT
+767 RGGQPLGAILRT

-805 ESTSGGLASIEVISD
+805 ESTAGGLASIEVISD

-873 PDDQGGTDGITYK
+873 PDDQGETDIAYK

-896 TNDLGK
+896 TTYLGN
-902 VRISVDAQDDKVGT
+902 VRIFVDAQDDKVGT

-980 NAADTDWNNWS
+980 NTADTDWNNWS

-1002 NVVIPTGA
+1002 NVVIPAGA

-1085 PAYFTPLNGATY
+1085 PAYFTPLKEDTY

-1102 NPVVR
+1102 NPIVR

-1129 ATADWSRTFNA
+1129 STADWSRTFNA

-1179 LSGGWVKEET
+1179 LSGRWVKEET

-1243 KTFLTENKQSVQAIR
+1243 KTFLTENKRSVQAIR

-1316 TYTSNMFVQPFAST
+1316 TYTSDMFVQPSAST

-1369 AYNAKEDV
+1369 AYNAKEDIV
-1377 ITLIDEN
+1377 SLIDED
-1384 FMPKVKVYTVAGKR
+1384 FMPKVKVYTVADKR
-1398 ALDIQKIK
+1398 ALDIQKMS
-1406 NAARVDLGFMVKD
+1406 NATRVGLGFMVKD
-1419 GSQQTK
+1419 ASQQTE
-1425 FTLNYGSNWKGWTL
+1425 FTLDYGSNWKGWTL

-1445 NRYLL
+1445 KRYLL

-1460 AMKSNN
+1460 AMKSND

>member
-17 CRIARKK
+17 CRIAGKK

-31 LLAALLTVVFYSC
+31 FLAALLTVVFYSC

-72 TISGDIKKFYD
+72 TISEDIKKIYD

-109 INQITK
+109 INQITD
-115 NLVGVLSN
+115 NLVGVLS
-123 SDNKL
+123 SSYNKL

-198 KGEEQDGSSTS
+198 KGEKQDGSSTS

-265 GENPKKIA
+265 GDNPKKIA
-273 ASFGYYKEAETNSG
+273 AKDHEYSNAKQEKPDWNLTDVSGRNLVDSDISNGPTCELFSG
-287 LGNTNN
+287 LGGGLTCR
-293 LIDEYP
+293 
-299 DNSEQLSMLGHHEL
+299 
-313 YVDFNEKIVKD
+313 VDFGATIPVG
-324 SEIGFKTGGLKT
+324 SEVGYYTTGGGLASITLGKT
-336 LDIDLTGLS
+336 KLNAYDT
-345 LFELT
+345 T
-350 NNDVNNKYV
+350 NKNPQSINT
-359 WGNEKVLSGGI
+359 ESGI
-370 GISLLGTQDG
+370 GVSALAGGAREFSMILIKENARRLELDLPAGINLL
-380 SMSAIAKEDCY
+380 SA
-391 GVKIKLNTGL
+391 VQ
-401 VGGLLDA
+401 V
-408 ILGLLGNTH
+408 H
-417 YYYAYSRDP
+417 YAYSRDP

-445 YYNLPTPSDD
+445 YYNLPTPSE
-455 GSVSYSLDRWP
+455 GGVSYSLVSGP
-466 SGATSPSISGNRITG
+466 NGATSSISGNRITG

-490 QAIYKRGEE
+490 RAVYTREGE
-499 TSWSYAVIHRDKK
+499 TSWSCAVIHRDKK

-518 NTMMINTSANQGQYT
+518 NMMMINTSANQGQYT

-548 KINNRQNLVDDDYTN
+548 KINYRQNLVDDDYTN

-616 FFIRLYNDGKEVF
+616 FFIRLYKDGNEVF

-690 CEEYAGTSEACMEM
+690 CEEYKGTSEACMEM

-719 KSSSAAS
+719 KFPSAAS
-726 VGSTMNNL
+726 VGATMNNL

-761 VKFNSI
+761 VKFNRV

-779 PGYVLN
+779 PEYVLN

-805 ESTSGGLASIEVISD
+805 ESTSGGLASIEVISN

-837 RISFPSLADA
+837 RISFPSLAEA

-1010 TRYPNLKAWG
+1010 TSYPVLKPWS
-1020 SVDKFYGG
+1020 SVKDFYNG
-1028 NYCAN
+1028 NYCNN

-1046 YLEYDCAYVEM
+1046 YLEYSCAYVEM
-1057 EVQSGMYHMIS
+1057 EMADATPRMIS
-1068 TPLHGMVT
+1068 IPLQGMVT
-1076 GDMFVSPEM
+1076 GDMFVSSEM
-1085 PAYFTPLNGATY
+1085 PAYFTPLNNKTY
-1097 REVRH
+1097 PEVRH
-1102 NPVVR
+1102 NPLVR
-1107 QKMYSRAV
+1107 QQMYSRAV
-1115 TTATSGTDLNGTVA
+1115 TTATPGEDDPNSTITIA

-1140 VAQLYEQAQGIKM
+1140 VAQPYEQAQGIM
-1153 MVGNE
+1153 LMVGSE

-1166 RFPKAY
+1166 RFPKDY
-1172 TEYNYYT
+1172 TIYNYYT
-1179 LSGGWVKEET
+1179 LSGGWVKKEE
-1189 LPEGARNMN
+1189 LQNGARDKN
-1198 GKFAYEESGF
+1198 GRFTYEKESFDPG
-1208 KPENAGRSFTF
+1208 KVSDSFTF
-1219 KLRNEEQG
+1219 ELRNDKQG
-1227 ATYFVAGN
+1227 DKQGAEATYFVAGN

-1243 KTFLTENKQSVQAIR
+1243 QKFLQQNSGSVSAI
-1258 IIDSENVFGEE
+1258 SVLSE
-1269 EGLVRISLSEN
+1269 EGDLITVSRDSKDGIC
-1280 GNLSFDVAGEQ
+1280 
-1291 SNTIA
+1291 TIA

-1301 YVEASGDNASDNVDI
+1301 YVVSTNTTLNQLNV
-1316 TYTSNMFVQPFAST
+1316 TYTSDMFVQPSAST
-1330 ATRSSRSASVPAAGE
+1330 ATRSSRSAFAPAAGE

-1377 ITLIDEN
+1377 ISLIDEH

-1445 NRYLL
+1445 NRYRLE
-1450 DGTSLTVNAG
+1450 GNPLTVNAG
-1460 AMKSNN
+1460 VMKTNS

>member
-1 MRVFFQTSR
+1 MSVFFQTSR

-17 CRIARKK
+17 CRIAGKK

-31 LLAALLTVVFYSC
+31 FLAALLTVVFYSC

-50 PSVQSVEHN
+50 PSVQSFEQG
-59 GTRTEDNANTSGL
+59 GTRAEAASTSGL
-72 TISGDIKKFYD
+72 DVVQD
-83 DKNNLLYSGYT
+83 AT
-94 YAPSR
+94 YGATYKPNC

-136 DNSVKLTGL
+136 DNFVSLKGL
-145 AEVNTGLPILSVKDV
+145 AEVNAGLPILSVKDV

-169 GIKVGFL
+169 VIKVGFL

-185 LNVLKGFWVKTYL
+185 LNVLQGFWVKTYL
-198 KGEEQDGSSTS
+198 KGKEQDGSSTS
-209 GSGDDFQLLNLN
+209 GSGDNFKLLNLN

-273 ASFGYYKEAETNSG
+273 AEKHEYLYAEQERPLHPLSKGDLVNES
-287 LGNTNN
+287 
-293 LIDEYP
+293 LIDGP
-299 DNSEQLSMLGHHEL
+299 VCEL
-313 YVDFNEKIVKD
+313 
-324 SEIGFKTGGLKT
+324 
-336 LDIDLTGLS
+336 
-345 LFELT
+345 
-350 NNDVNNKYV
+350 
-359 WGNEKVLSGGI
+359 
-370 GISLLGTQDG
+370 IS
-380 SMSAIAKEDCY
+380 
-391 GVKIKLNTGL
+391 
-401 VGGLLDA
+401 
-408 ILGLLGNTH
+408 GLLGGGLTCRVDFGATIPVGSEVGYYTTGGGLASISLGATKLNAYDTSDNNPQSINTESGIGVSALAGGAREFSMILTKKDTRRLELDLPSGINLLSAVQVH
-417 YYYAYSRDP
+417 YAYSRDP

-445 YYNLPTPSDD
+445 YYNLPTPSD
-455 GSVSYSLDRWP
+455 GTVSYSLISWP
-466 SGATSPSISGNRITG
+466 SGATSPSISGNHMTG
-481 MTVNGDYVV
+481 MTVNGDYAVKAV
-490 QAIYKRGEE
+490 YTREEKE
-499 TSWSYAVIHRDKK
+499 TSWSYAVIHRNKK
-512 EAEAGC
+512 EAVAGC
-518 NTMMINTSANQGQYT
+518 NTMMINTSENQGQYT

-548 KINNRQNLVDDDYTN
+548 KINNRQNLVDGDYTN

-586 DIAPQGGGKT
+586 DIAPQGGKT

-616 FFIRLYNDGKEVF
+616 FFIRLYKDGEEVF

-638 VGVGLVGNDG
+638 IGVGLVGNDE
-648 SKLRFYVETDQ
+648 SKLRFYVETDK

-726 VGSTMNNL
+726 VGATMNNL

-785 ASVLQNVTIAA
+785 ASVLQNVAIAA
-796 YNGGQAVAS
+796 YYGGQAVAS

-873 PDDQGGTDGITYK
+873 PEDQGETDITYR

-896 TNDLGK
+896 TTYLGN
-902 VRISVDAQDDKVGT
+902 VRISVDAKSELLGT
-916 KLTFTCYPYNGNGQ
+916 ELTFTCYPYNGNGQ
-930 KIEQEAELQ
+930 KIEQKAELQ

-980 NAADTDWNNWS
+980 NASDTDWNNWS

-1002 NVVIPTGA
+1002 NVVIPAGA
-1010 TRYPNLKAWG
+1010 TRYPNLNAWG

-1068 TPLHGMVT
+1068 TPLHGMIT

-1085 PAYFTPLNGATY
+1085 PAYFTPLKEDTY
-1097 REVRH
+1097 REMRH
-1102 NPVVR
+1102 NPIVR

-1115 TTATSGTDLNGTVA
+1115 TTATSGTNGTVV

-1140 VAQLYEQAQGIKM
+1140 VAQPYEQAQGIKM
-1153 MVGNE
+1153 MVGN
-1158 GDGTSYRL
+1158 DWGTSYRL

-1179 LSGGWVKEET
+1179 LSGECVKKET
-1189 LPEGARNMN
+1189 LPVEARNMN
-1198 GKFAYEESGF
+1198 GKFAYEVSGF
-1208 KPENAGRSFTF
+1208 NPENAGNSFTF
-1219 KLRNEEQG
+1219 ELRNDGKG

-1243 KTFLTENKQSVQAIR
+1243 KTFLTENKQFVQAIR
-1258 IIDSENVFGEE
+1258 IIDSESVFGEE
-1269 EGLVRISLSEN
+1269 EGLVRISLGKN
-1280 GNLSFDVAGEQ
+1280 GDLSFNVAGEQ

-1301 YVEASGDNASDNVDI
+1301 YVEALEGYTSDNVNI
-1316 TYTSNMFVQPFAST
+1316 TYTSDMFVQPSAST
-1330 ATRSSRSASVPAAGE
+1330 ATRSSRSASVPTAGE

-1356 SSCSLLRS
+1356 SSCSLIRS

-1369 AYNAKEDV
+1369 AYNAKEDIV
-1377 ITLIDEN
+1377 SLIDED
-1384 FMPKVKVYTVAGKR
+1384 FMPKVKVYTVADKR
-1398 ALDIQKIK
+1398 ALDIQKMS
-1406 NAARVDLGFMVKD
+1406 NATRVGLGFMVKD
-1419 GSQQTK
+1419 GSQQTE
-1425 FTLNYGSNWKGWTL
+1425 FTLDYGSNWKGWTL

-1445 NRYLL
+1445 KRYLL

-1460 AMKSNN
+1460 AMKSND

>member
-1 MRVFFQTSR
+1 MSVFFQTSR

-17 CRIARKK
+17 CRIAGKK

-31 LLAALLTVVFYSC
+31 FLAALLTVVFYSC

-50 PSVQSVEHN
+50 PSVQSFEQG
-59 GTRTEDNANTSGL
+59 GTRAEAASTSGL
-72 TISGDIKKFYD
+72 DVVQD
-83 DKNNLLYSGYT
+83 AT
-94 YAPSR
+94 YGATYKPNC

-136 DNSVKLTGL
+136 DNFVSLKGL
-145 AEVNTGLPILSVKDV
+145 AEVNAGLPILSVKDV

-169 GIKVGFL
+169 VIKVGFL

-185 LNVLKGFWVKTYL
+185 LNVLQGFWVKTYL
-198 KGEEQDGSSTS
+198 KGKEQDGSSTS
-209 GSGDDFQLLNLN
+209 GSGDNFKLLNLN

-273 ASFGYYKEAETNSG
+273 AEKHEYPYAEQERPLHPLSKGDLVNES
-287 LGNTNN
+287 
-293 LIDEYP
+293 LIDGP
-299 DNSEQLSMLGHHEL
+299 VCEL
-313 YVDFNEKIVKD
+313 
-324 SEIGFKTGGLKT
+324 
-336 LDIDLTGLS
+336 
-345 LFELT
+345 
-350 NNDVNNKYV
+350 
-359 WGNEKVLSGGI
+359 
-370 GISLLGTQDG
+370 IS
-380 SMSAIAKEDCY
+380 
-391 GVKIKLNTGL
+391 
-401 VGGLLDA
+401 
-408 ILGLLGNTH
+408 GLLGGGLTCRVDFGATIPVGSEVGYYTTGGGLASISLGATKLNAYDTSDNNPQSINTESGIGVSALAGGAREFSMILTKKDTRRLELDLPSGINLLSAVQVH
-417 YYYAYSRDP
+417 YAYSRDP

-445 YYNLPTPSDD
+445 YYNLPTPSD
-455 GSVSYSLDRWP
+455 GTVSYSLISWP
-466 SGATSPSISGNRITG
+466 SGATSPSISGNHMTG
-481 MTVNGDYVV
+481 MTVNGDYAVKAV
-490 QAIYKRGEE
+490 YTREEKE
-499 TSWSYAVIHRDKK
+499 TSWSYAVIHRNKK
-512 EAEAGC
+512 EAVAGC
-518 NTMMINTSANQGQYT
+518 NTMMINTSENQGQYT

-548 KINNRQNLVDDDYTN
+548 KINNRQNLVDGDYTN

-586 DIAPQGGGKT
+586 DIAPQGGKT

-616 FFIRLYNDGKEVF
+616 FFIRLYKDGEEVF

-638 VGVGLVGNDG
+638 IGVGLVGNDG
-648 SKLRFYVETDQ
+648 SKLRFYVETDK

-676 NTFRLYYAFYEPVT
+676 NTFRLYYAFYEPTT
-690 CEEYAGTSEACMEM
+690 CEEYAGTSEACMEI

-719 KSSSAAS
+719 KSSSVAS
-726 VGSTMNNL
+726 VGTTMNNL

-767 RGGQPVGAILRT
+767 RGGQPLGAILRT

-828 TPLQDYDEV
+828 TPLQGYDEV

-873 PDDQGGTDGITYK
+873 PDDQGETDIAYK

-896 TNDLGK
+896 TTYLGN
-902 VRISVDAQDDKVGT
+902 VRISVDAKSELLGT
-916 KLTFTCYPYNGNGQ
+916 ELTFTCYPYNGNGQ
-930 KIEQEAELQ
+930 KIEQKAELQ

-956 SISGLSTYNGLRAQV
+956 SISGLSTYNGMRAQV

-980 NAADTDWNNWS
+980 SASDTDWNNWS

-1002 NVVIPTGA
+1002 NVVIPAGA

-1068 TPLHGMVT
+1068 TPLHGMIT

-1085 PAYFTPLNGATY
+1085 PAYFTPLKEDTY

-1102 NPVVR
+1102 NPIVR

-1115 TTATSGTDLNGTVA
+1115 TTATSGTNGTVV

-1140 VAQLYEQAQGIKM
+1140 VAQPYEQAQGIKM
-1153 MVGNE
+1153 MVGN
-1158 GDGTSYRL
+1158 DWGTSYRL

-1179 LSGGWVKEET
+1179 LSGECVKKET
-1189 LPEGARNMN
+1189 LPVEARNMN
-1198 GKFAYEESGF
+1198 GKFAYEVSGF
-1208 KPENAGRSFTF
+1208 NPENAGNSFTF
-1219 KLRNEEQG
+1219 ELRNDGKG

-1243 KTFLTENKQSVQAIR
+1243 KTFLTENKQFVQAIR
-1258 IIDSENVFGEE
+1258 IIDSESVFGEE
-1269 EGLVRISLSEN
+1269 EGLVRISLGKN
-1280 GNLSFDVAGEQ
+1280 GDLSFNVAGEQ

-1301 YVEASGDNASDNVDI
+1301 YVEALEGYTSDNVNI
-1316 TYTSNMFVQPFAST
+1316 TYTSDMFVQPSAST
-1330 ATRSSRSASVPAAGE
+1330 ATRSSRSASVPTAGE

-1356 SSCSLLRS
+1356 SSCSLIRS

-1369 AYNAKEDV
+1369 AYNAKEDIV
-1377 ITLIDEN
+1377 SLIDED
-1384 FMPKVKVYTVAGKR
+1384 FMPKVKVYTVADKR
-1398 ALDIQKIK
+1398 ALDIQKMS
-1406 NAARVDLGFMVKD
+1406 NATRVGLGFMVKD
-1419 GSQQTK
+1419 GSQQTE
-1425 FTLNYGSNWKGWTL
+1425 FTLDYGSNWKGWTL

-1445 NRYLL
+1445 KRYLL

-1460 AMKSNN
+1460 AMKSND

>member
-1 MRVFFQTSR
+1 MSVFFQTSR

-17 CRIARKK
+17 CRIAGKK

-31 LLAALLTVVFYSC
+31 FLAALLTVVFYSC

-50 PSVQSVEHN
+50 PSVQSFEQG
-59 GTRTEDNANTSGL
+59 GTRAEAASTSGL
-72 TISGDIKKFYD
+72 DVVQD
-83 DKNNLLYSGYT
+83 AT
-94 YAPSR
+94 YGATYKPNC

-136 DNSVKLTGL
+136 DNFVSLKGL
-145 AEVNTGLPILSVKDV
+145 AEVNAGLPILSVKDV

-185 LNVLKGFWVKTYL
+185 LDVLKGFWVKTYL

-209 GSGDDFQLLNLN
+209 GSGENFQLLNLN

-273 ASFGYYKEAETNSG
+273 AEKH
-287 LGNTNN
+287 
-293 LIDEYP
+293 EYP
-299 DNSEQLSMLGHHEL
+299 YAEQERPRHHLLKGDLVNESLTDGPVCEL
-313 YVDFNEKIVKD
+313 V
-324 SEIGFKTGGLKT
+324 S
-336 LDIDLTGLS
+336 
-345 LFELT
+345 
-350 NNDVNNKYV
+350 
-359 WGNEKVLSGGI
+359 
-370 GISLLGTQDG
+370 
-380 SMSAIAKEDCY
+380 
-391 GVKIKLNTGL
+391 
-401 VGGLLDA
+401 
-408 ILGLLGNTH
+408 GLLGGGLTCRVDFGATIPVGSEVG
-417 YYYAYSRDP
+417 YYTTGGGLASISLGATELNAYDTSDNNPQSINAESGIGVSALAGGAREFSMILTKKDTRRLELDLPFGINLLSAVQVHYAYSRDP

-445 YYNLPTPSDD
+445 YYNLPTPSE
-455 GSVSYSLDRWP
+455 GTVIYSLISSP
-466 SGATSPSISGNRITG
+466 NGVTSPEISGNHITG

-490 QAIYKRGEE
+490 KAVYTREE
-499 TSWSYAVIHRDKK
+499 KEISWSYAVIHRNKK

-518 NTMMINTSANQGQYT
+518 NTMMINTSGNEGQYT

-548 KINNRQNLVDDDYTN
+548 KINNRQNLVDGDYTN

-586 DIAPQGGGKT
+586 DIALQGGGKT

-616 FFIRLYNDGKEVF
+616 FFIRLYKDGKEVF

-648 SKLRFYVETDQ
+648 SKLRFYVETDR

-719 KSSSAAS
+719 KSSSVAS
-726 VGSTMNNL
+726 VGATTNNL

-755 SRSTVA
+755 SRPTVA

-767 RGGQPVGAILRT
+767 RGGQPLGAILRT

-805 ESTSGGLASIEVISD
+805 ESTSSGLASIEVISD

-828 TPLQDYDEV
+828 TPLQDYNEV

-873 PDDQGGTDGITYK
+873 LEVQGEIDIVYRD
-886 SITEHVCVDE
+886 ITEHVCVGE
-896 TNDLGK
+896 KNYLGN
-902 VRISVDAQDDKVGT
+902 VRISVDAKPELLGT
-916 KLTFTCYPYNGNGQ
+916 ELTFTCYPYNGNGQ
-930 KIEQEAELQ
+930 KIEQEAALQ
-939 QDDKG
+939 QDNNG

-980 NAADTDWNNWS
+980 NALDTDWNNWN

-1002 NVVIPTGA
+1002 NVVIPAGA
-1010 TRYPNLKAWG
+1010 TRYPNLNAWG

-1115 TTATSGTDLNGTVA
+1115 TTATSGTDPNGTVV

-1140 VAQLYEQAQGIKM
+1140 VAQPYEQAQGIKM
-1153 MVGNE
+1153 MVGN
-1158 GDGTSYRL
+1158 DWGTSYRL

-1179 LSGGWVKEET
+1179 LSGGWVKKET

-1198 GKFAYEESGF
+1198 GKFAYEVIGF
-1208 KPENAGRSFTF
+1208 NPENAGSSFTF
-1219 KLRNEEQG
+1219 ELRNEEQG
-1227 ATYFVAGN
+1227 ATCFVAGN

-1258 IIDSENVFGEE
+1258 IIDSENIFGGK
-1269 EGLVRISLSEN
+1269 EGLVRISLGEN
-1280 GNLSFDVAGEQ
+1280 GDLSFDVAGEQ

-1301 YVEASGDNASDNVDI
+1301 YVEVSGDYASDNVNI
-1316 TYTSNMFVQPFAST
+1316 TYTSNMFVQPSAST
-1330 ATRSSRSASVPAAGE
+1330 ATRSSRSASVPTAGE

-1369 AYNAKEDV
+1369 AYNAKEDIV
-1377 ITLIDEN
+1377 SLIDED
-1384 FMPKVKVYTVAGKR
+1384 FMPKVKVYTVADKR
-1398 ALDIQKIK
+1398 ALDIQKMS
-1406 NAARVDLGFMVKD
+1406 NATRVGLGFMVKD
-1419 GSQQTK
+1419 GSQQTE
-1425 FTLNYGSNWKGWTL
+1425 FTLDYGSNWKGWTL

-1445 NRYLL
+1445 KRYLL

-1460 AMKSNN
+1460 AMKSND

>member
-1 MRVFFQTSR
+1 MSVFFQTSR

-17 CRIARKK
+17 CRIAGKK

-59 GTRTEDNANTSGL
+59 GTRNETESTSGL
-72 TISGDIKKFYD
+72 DVVQDEIYGA
-83 DKNNLLYSGYT
+83 T
-94 YAPSR
+94 YKPNC

-136 DNSVKLTGL
+136 DNSVSLKGL

-185 LNVLKGFWVKTYL
+185 LNVLQGFWVKTYL
-198 KGEEQDGSSTS
+198 KGKEQDGSSTS
-209 GSGDDFQLLNLN
+209 GSGGKFQLLNLN

-246 CASIDVDVL
+246 CASISVAVL

-273 ASFGYYKEAETNSG
+273 AKEH
-287 LGNTNN
+287 
-293 LIDEYP
+293 EYP
-299 DNSEQLSMLGHHEL
+299 DAKQERPSKNITDLLGRNLVDSDISNGPTCELLSGLVGGGLTCRVNFGATIPVGSEVG
-313 YVDFNEKIVKD
+313 YYT
-324 SEIGFKTGGLKT
+324 TGG
-336 LDIDLTGLS
+336 GLASIS
-345 LFELT
+345 LGATELNAYDT
-350 NNDVNNKYV
+350 SDNNPQSINT
-359 WGNEKVLSGGI
+359 ESGI
-370 GISLLGTQDG
+370 GISALAGGAREFSMILTKENAQRLELDLPSGINLL
-380 SMSAIAKEDCY
+380 SA
-391 GVKIKLNTGL
+391 VQ
-401 VGGLLDA
+401 V
-408 ILGLLGNTH
+408 H
-417 YYYAYSRDP
+417 YAYSRDP

-445 YYNLPTPSDD
+445 YYNLLTPSE
-455 GSVSYSLDRWP
+455 GSVTYSLISWP

-499 TSWSYAVIHRDKK
+499 TSWSYAVIHRNKK

-518 NTMMINTSANQGQYT
+518 NTMMINTSGNEVQYT

-548 KINNRQNLVDDDYTN
+548 KINNRQNLVDGDYTN

-586 DIAPQGGGKT
+586 DITPQGGKT

-616 FFIRLYNDGKEVF
+616 FFIRLYKDGKEVF
-629 SGLTAENDA
+629 SRLTAENDA

-719 KSSSAAS
+719 KSSSVAS
-726 VGSTMNNL
+726 VGTTMNNL

-767 RGGQPVGAILRT
+767 RGGQPLGAILRT

-873 PDDQGGTDGITYK
+873 PDDQGETDIAYK

-896 TNDLGK
+896 TTYLGN
-902 VRISVDAQDDKVGT
+902 VRIFVDAQDDKVGT

-930 KIEQEAELQ
+930 KIEQEAALWKDK
-939 QDDKG
+939 DDKD

-971 HPLKTTWKR
+971 HPRKTTWKR

-1002 NVVIPTGA
+1002 NVVIPTRA

-1085 PAYFTPLNGATY
+1085 PAYFTPLKEDTY

-1102 NPVVR
+1102 NPIVR

-1129 ATADWSRTFNA
+1129 STADWSRTFNA
-1140 VAQLYEQAQGIKM
+1140 VAQPYEQAQGIKM
-1153 MVGNE
+1153 MVGN
-1158 GDGTSYRL
+1158 DWGTSYRL

-1243 KTFLTENKQSVQAIR
+1243 KTFLTENNQSVQAIR
-1258 IIDSENVFGEE
+1258 IIDSESVFGEE
-1269 EGLVRISLSEN
+1269 EGLVRISLGEN
-1280 GNLSFDVAGEQ
+1280 GDLSFEGYGEQ

-1301 YVEASGDNASDNVDI
+1301 YVEVLEGYTSDNVNI
-1316 TYTSNMFVQPFAST
+1316 TYTSDMFVQPSAST
-1330 ATRSSRSASVPAAGE
+1330 ATRSSRSASVPTAGE

-1377 ITLIDEN
+1377 VALIDED
-1384 FMPKVKVYTVAGKR
+1384 FMPKVKVYTVADKR
-1398 ALDIQKIK
+1398 ALDIQKMS
-1406 NAARVDLGFMVKD
+1406 NATRVDLGFMVKD
-1419 GSQQTK
+1419 GSQQTE
-1425 FTLNYGSNWKGWTL
+1425 FTLDYGSNWKGWTL

-1445 NRYLL
+1445 KRYLL

-1460 AMKSNN
+1460 AMKSND

>member
-1 MRVFFQTSR
+1 MSVFFQTSR

-17 CRIARKK
+17 CRIAGKK

-31 LLAALLTVVFYSC
+31 FLAALLTVVFYSC

-50 PSVQSVEHN
+50 PSVQSFEQG
-59 GTRTEDNANTSGL
+59 GTRAEAASTSGL
-72 TISGDIKKFYD
+72 DVVQDATGA
-83 DKNNLLYSGYT
+83 T
-94 YAPSR
+94 YKPNC

-136 DNSVKLTGL
+136 DNSVSLKGL
-145 AEVNTGLPILSVKDV
+145 AEVNAGLPILSVKDV

-176 YKDPGGLLS
+176 YKAPGGLLS
-185 LNVLKGFWVKTYL
+185 LNVLQGFWVKTYL
-198 KGEEQDGSSTS
+198 KGKEQDGSSTS
-209 GSGDDFQLLNLN
+209 GSGDKFQLLNLN

-246 CASIDVDVL
+246 CASISVDVL

-273 ASFGYYKEAETNSG
+273 AETYA
-287 LGNTNN
+287 
-293 LIDEYP
+293 YP
-299 DNSEQLSMLGHHEL
+299 TAKQ
-313 YVDFNEKIVKD
+313 EKPAH
-324 SEIGFKTGGLKT
+324 
-336 LDIDLTGLS
+336 
-345 LFELT
+345 
-350 NNDVNNKYV
+350 
-359 WGNEKVLSGGI
+359 
-370 GISLLGTQDG
+370 LGTGDLVNKNLNDG
-380 SMSAIAKEDCY
+380 PVCE
-391 GVKIKLNTGL
+391 L
-401 VGGLLDA
+401 VS
-408 ILGLLGNTH
+408 GLLGGLTCRVDFGATIPVDSEVGYYTTGGGLASISLGATKLNAYDTSDNNPQSINTESGIGVSALAGGAREFSMILTKENAQRLELDLPSGINLLSAVRVH
-417 YYYAYSRDP
+417 YAYSRDP

-445 YYNLPTPSDD
+445 YYNLPTPSD
-455 GSVSYSLDRWP
+455 GTVSYSLFSSPD
-466 SGATSPSISGNRITG
+466 GATSSISGNRITG

-490 QAIYKRGEE
+490 KAVYTREEKE
-499 TSWSYAVIHRDKK
+499 TSWSYAVIHRNKK

-518 NTMMINTSANQGQYT
+518 NTMMINTSGNEGQYT

-548 KINNRQNLVDDDYTN
+548 KINNRQNLVDGDYTN

-586 DIAPQGGGKT
+586 DIALQGGGKT

-616 FFIRLYNDGKEVF
+616 FFIRLYKDGKEVF

-648 SKLRFYVETDQ
+648 SKLRFYVETDR

-719 KSSSAAS
+719 KSSSVAS
-726 VGSTMNNL
+726 VGATTNNL

-747 IVAGVSLI
+747 IVTGVSLI

-785 ASVLQNVTIAA
+785 ASVLQNVAIAA

-847 LETVWLSGFYIRPDA
+847 LKTIWLSGFYIRPDA

-873 PDDQGGTDGITYK
+873 LEVQGEIDIVYRD
-886 SITEHVCVDE
+886 ITEHVCVGK
-896 TNDLGK
+896 TTYLGN
-902 VRISVDAQDDKVGT
+902 VRISVDAKPELLGT
-916 KLTFTCYPYNGNGQ
+916 ELTFTCYPYNGNGQ
-930 KIEQEAELQ
+930 KIEQEAALQ
-939 QDDKG
+939 QDNNG
-944 YFFELSLPVGDY
+944 YFFKLSLPVGDY

-971 HPLKTTWKR
+971 HPQKTTWKR
-980 NAADTDWNNWS
+980 NALDTDWNNWN

-1002 NVVIPTGA
+1002 NVVIPAGA
-1010 TRYPNLKAWG
+1010 TRYPNLNAWG

-1085 PAYFTPLNGATY
+1085 PAYFGATY

-1115 TTATSGTDLNGTVA
+1115 TTATSGTDPNGTVV

-1140 VAQLYEQAQGIKM
+1140 VAQPYEQAQGIKM
-1153 MVGNE
+1153 MVGN
-1158 GDGTSYRL
+1158 DWGTFYRL

-1179 LSGGWVKEET
+1179 LSGGWVKKET

-1198 GKFAYEESGF
+1198 GKFAYEVIGF
-1208 KPENAGRSFTF
+1208 NPENAGSSFTF
-1219 KLRNEEQG
+1219 ELRNEEQG
-1227 ATYFVAGN
+1227 ATCFVAGN

-1258 IIDSENVFGEE
+1258 IIDSENIFGEE
-1269 EGLVRISLSEN
+1269 EGLVRISLGEN
-1280 GNLSFDVAGEQ
+1280 GDLSFDVAGEQ

-1301 YVEASGDNASDNVDI
+1301 YVEVSGDYASDNVNI
-1316 TYTSNMFVQPFAST
+1316 TYTSNMFVQPSAST
-1330 ATRSSRSASVPAAGE
+1330 ATRSSRSASVPTAGE

-1369 AYNAKEDV
+1369 AYNAKEDIV
-1377 ITLIDEN
+1377 SLIDED
-1384 FMPKVKVYTVAGKR
+1384 FMPKVKVYTVADKR
-1398 ALDIQKIK
+1398 ALDIQKMS
-1406 NAARVDLGFMVKD
+1406 NATRVGLGFMVKD
-1419 GSQQTK
+1419 GSQQTE
-1425 FTLNYGSNWKGWTL
+1425 FTLDYGSNWKGWTL

-1445 NRYLL
+1445 KRYLL

-1460 AMKSNN
+1460 AMKSND

>member
-1 MRVFFQTSR
+1 MSVFFQTSR

-17 CRIARKK
+17 CRIAGKK

-31 LLAALLTVVFYSC
+31 FLAALLTVVFYSC

-50 PSVQSVEHN
+50 PSVQSFEQG
-59 GTRTEDNANTSGL
+59 GTRAEAASTSGL
-72 TISGDIKKFYD
+72 DVVQGA
-83 DKNNLLYSGYT
+83 T
-94 YAPSR
+94 YGATYKPNC

-136 DNSVKLTGL
+136 DNSVSLKGL
-145 AEVNTGLPILSVKDV
+145 AEVNAGLPILSVKDV

-176 YKDPGGLLS
+176 YKAPGGLLS
-185 LNVLKGFWVKTYL
+185 LNVLQGFWVKTYL

-209 GSGDDFQLLNLN
+209 GSGDNFKLLNLN

-246 CASIDVDVL
+246 CASIDVEVL

-273 ASFGYYKEAETNSG
+273 AETYAYPTAKQEKPAHWGTGDLVNKNLNDGPVCELVSGLLGGLTCRVDFGATIPVGSEVGYYT
-287 LGNTNN
+287 
-293 LIDEYP
+293 
-299 DNSEQLSMLGHHEL
+299 
-313 YVDFNEKIVKD
+313 
-324 SEIGFKTGGLKT
+324 TGGGLASISLGATK
-336 LDIDLTGLS
+336 LNAYDTGD
-345 LFELT
+345 
-350 NNDVNNKYV
+350 NNPQSINT
-359 WGNEKVLSGGI
+359 ESGI
-370 GISLLGTQDG
+370 GV
-380 SMSAIAKEDCY
+380 SA
-391 GVKIKLNTGL
+391 L
-401 VGGLLDA
+401 VGGAREFSMILTKKDTRRLELDLPSGINLLSA
-408 ILGLLGNTH
+408 VKVH
-417 YYYAYSRDP
+417 YAYSRDP

-445 YYNLPTPSDD
+445 YYNLPTPSE
-455 GSVSYSLDRWP
+455 GTVIYSLISWP
-466 SGATSPSISGNRITG
+466 SGATSPSISGNHMTG

-490 QAIYKRGEE
+490 KAVYTRGEE
-499 TSWSYAVIHRDKK
+499 TSWSYAVIHRNKK
-512 EAEAGC
+512 EAVAGC
-518 NTMMINTSANQGQYT
+518 NTMMINTSGNEGQYT

-548 KINNRQNLVDDDYTN
+548 KINNRQNLVDGDYTN

-586 DIAPQGGGKT
+586 DIALQGGGKT

-616 FFIRLYNDGKEVF
+616 FFIRLYKDGKEVF

-648 SKLRFYVETDQ
+648 SKLRFYVETDR

-719 KSSSAAS
+719 KSSSVAS
-726 VGSTMNNL
+726 VGATTNNL

-755 SRSTVA
+755 SRPTVA

-767 RGGQPVGAILRT
+767 RGGQPLGAILRT

-805 ESTSGGLASIEVISD
+805 ESTSSGLASIEVISD

-828 TPLQDYDEV
+828 TPLQDYNEV

-873 PDDQGGTDGITYK
+873 LEVQGEIDIVYRD
-886 SITEHVCVDE
+886 ITEHVCVDE
-896 TNDLGK
+896 TTYLGN
-902 VRISVDAQDDKVGT
+902 VRISVDAKPELLGT
-916 KLTFTCYPYNGNGQ
+916 ELTFTCYPYNGNGQ
-930 KIEQEAELQ
+930 KIEQEAALQ
-939 QDDKG
+939 QDNNG

-980 NAADTDWNNWS
+980 NALDTDWNNWN

-1002 NVVIPTGA
+1002 NVVIPAGA
-1010 TRYPNLKAWG
+1010 TRYPNLNAWG

-1115 TTATSGTDLNGTVA
+1115 TTATSGTDPNGTVV

-1140 VAQLYEQAQGIKM
+1140 VAQPYEQAQGIKM
-1153 MVGNE
+1153 MVGN
-1158 GDGTSYRL
+1158 DWGTSYRL

-1179 LSGGWVKEET
+1179 LSGGWVKKET

-1198 GKFAYEESGF
+1198 GKFAYEVIGF
-1208 KPENAGRSFTF
+1208 NPENAGSSFTF
-1219 KLRNEEQG
+1219 ELRNEEQG
-1227 ATYFVAGN
+1227 ATCFVAGN

-1258 IIDSENVFGEE
+1258 IIDSENIFGGK
-1269 EGLVRISLSEN
+1269 EGLVRISLGEN
-1280 GNLSFDVAGEQ
+1280 GDLSFDVAGEQ

-1301 YVEASGDNASDNVDI
+1301 YVEVSGDYASDNVNI
-1316 TYTSNMFVQPFAST
+1316 TYTSNMFVQPSAST
-1330 ATRSSRSASVPAAGE
+1330 ATRSSRSASVPTAGE

-1369 AYNAKEDV
+1369 AYNAKEDIV
-1377 ITLIDEN
+1377 SLIDED
-1384 FMPKVKVYTVAGKR
+1384 FMPKVKVYTVADKR
-1398 ALDIQKIK
+1398 ALDIQKMS
-1406 NAARVDLGFMVKD
+1406 NATRVGLGFMVKD
-1419 GSQQTK
+1419 GSQQTE
-1425 FTLNYGSNWKGWTL
+1425 FTLDYGSNWKGWTL

-1445 NRYLL
+1445 KRYLL

-1460 AMKSNN
+1460 AMKSND

>member
-1 MRVFFQTSR
+1 MSVFFQTSR
-10 QRSFLSA
+10 QRSFLSV
-17 CRIARKK
+17 CRIAGKK

-31 LLAALLTVVFYSC
+31 FLAALLTVVFYSC

-50 PSVQSVEHN
+50 PSVQSFEQG
-59 GTRTEDNANTSGL
+59 GTRAETASTSGL
-72 TISGDIKKFYD
+72 DVVQD
-83 DKNNLLYSGYT
+83 AT
-94 YAPSR
+94 YGATYKPNC

-136 DNSVKLTGL
+136 DNFVSLKGL
-145 AEVNTGLPILSVKDV
+145 AEVNAGLPILSVKDV

-185 LNVLKGFWVKTYL
+185 LNVLQGFWVKTYL
-198 KGEEQDGSSTS
+198 KGKEQDGSSTS
-209 GSGDDFQLLNLN
+209 GSGDNFQLLNLN

-273 ASFGYYKEAETNSG
+273 AEKH
-287 LGNTNN
+287 
-293 LIDEYP
+293 EYP
-299 DNSEQLSMLGHHEL
+299 YAEQERPLHPLSKGDL
-313 YVDFNEKIVKD
+313 VNE
-324 SEIGFKTGGLKT
+324 S
-336 LDIDLTGLS
+336 LT
-345 LFELT
+345 
-350 NNDVNNKYV
+350 
-359 WGNEKVLSGGI
+359 
-370 GISLLGTQDG
+370 DG
-380 SMSAIAKEDCY
+380 PVCE
-391 GVKIKLNTGL
+391 L
-401 VGGLLDA
+401 VGGLLGGGLTCRVDFGA
-408 ILGLLGNTH
+408 TIPGGSELGYYTTGGGLASISLGATKLNAYDTSDNNPQSINAESGIGVSALAGGAREFSMILTKKDTRRLELDLPSGINLLSAVQVH
-417 YYYAYSRDP
+417 YAYSRDP

-445 YYNLPTPSDD
+445 YYNLPTPSE
-455 GSVSYSLDRWP
+455 GTVIYSLISSP
-466 SGATSPSISGNRITG
+466 NGVTSPEISGNHITG

-490 QAIYKRGEE
+490 KAVYTREE
-499 TSWSYAVIHRDKK
+499 KEISWSYAVIHRNKK

-518 NTMMINTSANQGQYT
+518 NTMMINTSGNEGQYT

-548 KINNRQNLVDDDYTN
+548 KINNRQNLVDGDYTN

-586 DIAPQGGGKT
+586 DIALQGGGKT

-616 FFIRLYNDGKEVF
+616 FFIRLYKDGKEVF

-648 SKLRFYVETDQ
+648 SKLRFYVETDR

-719 KSSSAAS
+719 KSSSVAS
-726 VGSTMNNL
+726 VGATTNNL

-755 SRSTVA
+755 SRPTVA

-767 RGGQPVGAILRT
+767 RGGQPLGAILRT

-805 ESTSGGLASIEVISD
+805 ESTSSGLASIEVISD

-828 TPLQDYDEV
+828 TPLQDYNEV

-873 PDDQGGTDGITYK
+873 LEVQGEIDIVYRD
-886 SITEHVCVDE
+886 ITEHVCVDE
-896 TNDLGK
+896 TTYLGN
-902 VRISVDAQDDKVGT
+902 VRISVDAKPELLGT
-916 KLTFTCYPYNGNGQ
+916 ELTFTCYPYNGNGQ
-930 KIEQEAELQ
+930 KIEQEAALQ
-939 QDDKG
+939 QDNNG

-980 NAADTDWNNWS
+980 NALDTDWNNWN

-1002 NVVIPTGA
+1002 NVVIPAGA
-1010 TRYPNLKAWG
+1010 TRYPNLNAWG

-1115 TTATSGTDLNGTVA
+1115 TTATSGTDPNGTVV

-1140 VAQLYEQAQGIKM
+1140 VAQPYEQAQGIKM
-1153 MVGNE
+1153 MVGN
-1158 GDGTSYRL
+1158 DWGTSYRL

-1179 LSGGWVKEET
+1179 LSGGWVKKET

-1198 GKFAYEESGF
+1198 GKFAYEVIGF
-1208 KPENAGRSFTF
+1208 NPENAGSSFTF
-1219 KLRNEEQG
+1219 ELRNEEQG
-1227 ATYFVAGN
+1227 ATCFVAGN

-1258 IIDSENVFGEE
+1258 IIDSENIFGGK
-1269 EGLVRISLSEN
+1269 EGLVRISLGEN
-1280 GNLSFDVAGEQ
+1280 GDLSFDVAGEQ

-1301 YVEASGDNASDNVDI
+1301 YVEVSGDYASDNVNI
-1316 TYTSNMFVQPFAST
+1316 TYTSNMFVQPSAST
-1330 ATRSSRSASVPAAGE
+1330 ATRSSRSASVPTAGE

-1369 AYNAKEDV
+1369 AYNAKEDIV
-1377 ITLIDEN
+1377 SLIDED
-1384 FMPKVKVYTVAGKR
+1384 FMPKVKVYTVADKR
-1398 ALDIQKIK
+1398 ALDIQKMS
-1406 NAARVDLGFMVKD
+1406 NATRVGLGFMVKD
-1419 GSQQTK
+1419 GSQQTE
-1425 FTLNYGSNWKGWTL
+1425 FTLDYGSNWKGWTL

-1445 NRYLL
+1445 KRYLL

-1460 AMKSNN
+1460 AMKSND

>member
-1 MRVFFQTSR
+1 MSVFFQTSR

-17 CRIARKK
+17 CRIAGKK

-44 RDEDLL
+44 RDEDLA
-50 PSVQSVEHN
+50 PSMLSFEQG
-59 GTRTEDNANTSGL
+59 GTRAETASTSGL
-72 TISGDIKKFYD
+72 DVVQDATTYD
-83 DKNNLLYSGYT
+83 VT
-94 YAPSR
+94 YKPNC

-115 NLVGVLSN
+115 GLIAVGANNENQEFLI
-123 SDNKL
+123 
-128 EYLVDKNL
+128 DK
-136 DNSVKLTGL
+136 DLTNGVTVSGL
-145 AEVNTGLPILSVKDV
+145 ARVDAGIPIFSVRDI
-160 NRVYYDSSN
+160 NRVYYNDN
-169 GIKVGFL
+169 EEQGVKVGFV
-176 YKDPGGLLS
+176 YEPQGGVLDLS
-185 LNVLKGFWVKTYL
+185 VLKSFYVQT
-198 KGEEQDGSSTS
+198 
-209 GSGDDFQLLNLN
+209 LLNGKVQDSSLSESGGELHLLDLN
-221 LLNVSGG
+221 LLNVAGG
-228 LSEISFTTTKPF
+228 KYEVSFDAKKPF
-240 DEVRIG
+240 DEVRLG
-246 CASIDVDVL
+246 YAGVNVNVSTAAQ
-255 SGLEFYYAFV
+255 SAKFYYAFV
-265 GENPKKIA
+265 GENPEKIA
-273 ASFGYYKEAETNSG
+273 AEGYTYTEAKGEETYSIPIVGGLIEGWGPCDELTDEYLFSNGDRYGVISG
-287 LGNTNN
+287 LSFKKYRVN
-293 LIDEYP
+293 
-299 DNSEQLSMLGHHEL
+299 
-313 YVDFNEKIVKD
+313 FNAEIPAG
-324 SEIGFKTGGLKT
+324 SEIGFRTSTATLLNVDLGGVTMHALNADNKSQQAMPLGTG
-336 LDIDLTGLS
+336 IGLS
-345 LFELT
+345 
-350 NNDVNNKYV
+350 
-359 WGNEKVLSGGI
+359 
-370 GISLLGTQDG
+370 
-380 SMSAIAKEDCY
+380 A
-391 GVKIKLNTGL
+391 
-401 VGGLLDA
+401 VGGDNKNFSFITTKAARGVQIDFPLSVKLA
-408 ILGLLGNTH
+408 TTTIR
-417 YYYAYSRDP
+417 YAYSRDP

-445 YYNLPTPSDD
+445 YYNLPTPSE
-455 GSVSYSLDRWP
+455 GGVSYSLVSGPD
-466 SGATSPSISGNRITG
+466 GATSSSISGNRITG

-490 QAIYKRGEE
+490 KAIYTREGE
-499 TSWSYAVIHRDKK
+499 TSHSYAVIYRDKK

-518 NTMMINTSANQGQYT
+518 NTMMINTSGNEGQYT
-533 VVESSGSQGGISLFN
+533 VVESSGSQGGISLFD
-548 KINNRQNLVDDDYTN
+548 KINNRKNLVDGDYTN

-577 SLAGVHSSQ
+577 SLAGVYSSQ

-616 FFIRLYNDGKEVF
+616 FFIRLYNNGKEVF

-648 SKLRFYVETDQ
+648 SKLRFYVETDK

-676 NTFRLYYAFYEPVT
+676 NTFRLYYAFYEPTT

-719 KSSSAAS
+719 KSSSAVS
-726 VGSTMNNL
+726 VGATMNNL

-767 RGGQPVGAILRT
+767 RGGQPVGAILRM
-779 PGYVLN
+779 PGNVLN

-828 TPLQDYDEV
+828 TPLQNYDEV

-847 LETVWLSGFYIRPDA
+847 LETIWLSGFYIRPDA

-873 PDDQGGTDGITYK
+873 PEDQGETDITYR
-886 SITEHVCVDE
+886 SITKHVCVDE
-896 TNDLGK
+896 KNYLGN
-902 VRISVDAQDDKVGT
+902 VRISVDAKPELVGT
-916 KLTFTCYPYNGNGQ
+916 ELTFTCYPYNGNGQ
-930 KIEQEAELQ
+930 KIEQKAVLQ
-939 QDDKG
+939 QDNQDNND

-956 SISGLSTYNGLRAQV
+956 SISGLPTYNGLRAQV
-971 HPLKTTWKR
+971 HPRKTTWKR
-980 NAADTDWNNWS
+980 NPSDTDWNNWS

-1002 NVVIPTGA
+1002 NVVIPTRA
-1010 TRYPNLKAWG
+1010 TSYPDLNAWD

-1057 EVQSGMYHMIS
+1057 EVTAGEYHMIS
-1068 TPLHGMVT
+1068 TPLCGMVT
-1076 GDMFVSPEM
+1076 GDMFVSSEM
-1085 PAYFTPLNGATY
+1085 PAYFTQLDDKNYP
-1097 REVRH
+1097 EVRH
-1102 NPVVR
+1102 NPLVR
-1107 QKMYSRAV
+1107 QKMYSRTV
-1115 TTATSGTDLNGTVA
+1115 ETATSGTNDPNSTIA

-1140 VAQLYEQAQGIKM
+1140 VAQPYEQAQGIM
-1153 MVGNE
+1153 LMVGSE

-1166 RFPKAY
+1166 RFPKDY
-1172 TEYNYYT
+1172 TTYNYYT
-1179 LSGGWVKEET
+1179 LSGGKVKDED
-1189 LPEGARNMN
+1189 LPDGARDKN
-1198 GKFAYEESGF
+1198 GRFTYEKESFDPG
-1208 KPENAGRSFTF
+1208 KVSDSFTF
-1219 KLRNEEQG
+1219 ELRNDKQG
-1227 ATYFVAGN
+1227 DKQVAIYFVAGN

-1243 KTFLTENKQSVQAIR
+1243 QKFLQQNRSSVSAICVL
-1258 IIDSENVFGEE
+1258 SEE
-1269 EGLVRISLSEN
+1269 EKLITISLDSKD
-1280 GNLSFDVAGEQ
+1280 GIR
-1291 SNTIA
+1291 TIA

-1301 YVEASGDNASDNVDI
+1301 YVVSNNTNSTQLDI
-1316 TYTSNMFVQPFAST
+1316 TYTSDMFVQPSAST
-1330 ATRSSRSASVPAAGE
+1330 AARSSRSVSAPAAGE

-1356 SSCSLLRS
+1356 SSCSLIRS

-1369 AYNAKEDV
+1369 AYNAKEDIV
-1377 ITLIDEN
+1377 SLIDED

-1398 ALDIQKIK
+1398 ALDIQKMN

-1419 GSQQTK
+1419 GSQQTR

-1445 NRYLL
+1445 KRYLL

-1460 AMKSNN
+1460 AMKSND

>member
-1 MRVFFQTSR
+1 MSVFFQTSR

-17 CRIARKK
+17 CRIAGKK

-31 LLAALLTVVFYSC
+31 FLAALLTVVFYSC

-50 PSVQSVEHN
+50 PSVQSFEQG
-59 GTRTEDNANTSGL
+59 GTRAEAASTSGL
-72 TISGDIKKFYD
+72 DVVQD
-83 DKNNLLYSGYT
+83 AT
-94 YAPSR
+94 YGATYKPNC

-136 DNSVKLTGL
+136 DNFVSLKGL
-145 AEVNTGLPILSVKDV
+145 AEVNAGLPILSVKDV

-185 LNVLKGFWVKTYL
+185 LDVLKGFWVKTYL

-209 GSGDDFQLLNLN
+209 GSGENFQLLNLN

-273 ASFGYYKEAETNSG
+273 AEKH
-287 LGNTNN
+287 
-293 LIDEYP
+293 EYP
-299 DNSEQLSMLGHHEL
+299 YAEQERPRHHLLKGDLVNESLTDGPVCEL
-313 YVDFNEKIVKD
+313 V
-324 SEIGFKTGGLKT
+324 S
-336 LDIDLTGLS
+336 
-345 LFELT
+345 
-350 NNDVNNKYV
+350 
-359 WGNEKVLSGGI
+359 
-370 GISLLGTQDG
+370 
-380 SMSAIAKEDCY
+380 
-391 GVKIKLNTGL
+391 
-401 VGGLLDA
+401 
-408 ILGLLGNTH
+408 GLLGGGLTCRVDFGATIPVGSEVG
-417 YYYAYSRDP
+417 YYTTGGGLASISLGATELNAYDTSDNNPQSINAESGIGVSALAGGAREFSMILTKKDTRRLELDLPSGINLLSAVQVHYAYSRDP

-445 YYNLPTPSDD
+445 YYNLPTPSE
-455 GSVSYSLDRWP
+455 GTVIYSLISSP
-466 SGATSPSISGNRITG
+466 NGVTSPEISGNHITG

-490 QAIYKRGEE
+490 KAVYTREE
-499 TSWSYAVIHRDKK
+499 KEISWSYAVIHRNKK

-518 NTMMINTSANQGQYT
+518 NTMMINTSGNEGQYT

-548 KINNRQNLVDDDYTN
+548 KINNRQNLVDGDYTN

-586 DIAPQGGGKT
+586 DIALQGGGKT

-616 FFIRLYNDGKEVF
+616 FFIRLYKDGKEVF

-648 SKLRFYVETDQ
+648 SKLRFYVETDK

-676 NTFRLYYAFYEPVT
+676 NTFRLYYAFYEPTT

-719 KSSSAAS
+719 KFSSAAS
-726 VGSTMNNL
+726 VGATMNNL

-747 IVAGVSLI
+747 IVTGVSLI

-785 ASVLQNVTIAA
+785 ASVLQNVAIAA

-847 LETVWLSGFYIRPDA
+847 LKTIWLSGFYIRPDA

-873 PDDQGGTDGITYK
+873 LEVQGEIDIVYRD
-886 SITEHVCVDE
+886 ITEHVCVGK
-896 TNDLGK
+896 TTYLGN
-902 VRISVDAQDDKVGT
+902 VRISVDAKPELLGT
-916 KLTFTCYPYNGNGQ
+916 ELTFTCYPYNGNGQ
-930 KIEQEAELQ
+930 KIEQEAALQ
-939 QDDKG
+939 QDNNG
-944 YFFELSLPVGDY
+944 YFFKLSLPVGDY
-956 SISGLSTYNGLRAQV
+956 SISGLSTYNGLRAQI

-980 NAADTDWNNWS
+980 NALDTDWNNWS

-1002 NVVIPTGA
+1002 KVVIPAGA
-1010 TRYPNLKAWG
+1010 TRYPNLNAWG

-1115 TTATSGTDLNGTVA
+1115 TTATSGTDPNGTVV

-1140 VAQLYEQAQGIKM
+1140 VAQPYEQAQGIKM
-1153 MVGNE
+1153 MVGN
-1158 GDGTSYRL
+1158 DWGTSYRL

-1179 LSGGWVKEET
+1179 LSGGWVKKET

-1198 GKFAYEESGF
+1198 GKFAYEVIGF
-1208 KPENAGRSFTF
+1208 NPENAGSSFTF
-1219 KLRNEEQG
+1219 ELRNEEQG
-1227 ATYFVAGN
+1227 ATCFVAGN

-1258 IIDSENVFGEE
+1258 IIDSENIFGGK
-1269 EGLVRISLSEN
+1269 EGLVRISLGEN
-1280 GNLSFDVAGEQ
+1280 GDLSFDVAGEQ

-1301 YVEASGDNASDNVDI
+1301 YVEVSGDYASDNVNI
-1316 TYTSNMFVQPFAST
+1316 TYTSNMFVQPSAST
-1330 ATRSSRSASVPAAGE
+1330 ATRSSRSASVPTAGE

-1369 AYNAKEDV
+1369 AYNAKEDIV
-1377 ITLIDEN
+1377 SLIDED
-1384 FMPKVKVYTVAGKR
+1384 FMPKVKVYTVADKR
-1398 ALDIQKIK
+1398 ALDIQKMS
-1406 NAARVDLGFMVKD
+1406 NATRVGLGFMVKD
-1419 GSQQTK
+1419 GSQQTE
-1425 FTLNYGSNWKGWTL
+1425 FTLDYGSNWKGWTL

-1445 NRYLL
+1445 KRYLL

-1460 AMKSNN
+1460 AMKSND

>member
-1 MRVFFQTSR
+1 MSVFFQTSR

-17 CRIARKK
+17 CRIAGKK

-31 LLAALLTVVFYSC
+31 FLAALLTVVFYSC

-50 PSVQSVEHN
+50 PSVQSFEQG
-59 GTRTEDNANTSGL
+59 GTRAEAASTSGL
-72 TISGDIKKFYD
+72 DVVQD
-83 DKNNLLYSGYT
+83 AT
-94 YAPSR
+94 YGATYKPNC

-136 DNSVKLTGL
+136 DNFVSLKGL
-145 AEVNTGLPILSVKDV
+145 AEVNAGLPILSVKDV

-185 LNVLKGFWVKTYL
+185 LDVLKGFWVKTYL
-198 KGEEQDGSSTS
+198 KGEEQDGSSTL
-209 GSGDDFQLLNLN
+209 GSGENFQLLNLN

-246 CASIDVDVL
+246 CASISVEVL

-273 ASFGYYKEAETNSG
+273 AEKHEYPYAEQERPLHPLSKGDLVNESLTDGPVCELISGLFGGLTCRVDFGATIPVGSEVGYYTKG
-287 LGNTNN
+287 
-293 LIDEYP
+293 
-299 DNSEQLSMLGHHEL
+299 
-313 YVDFNEKIVKD
+313 
-324 SEIGFKTGGLKT
+324 GGLAS
-336 LDIDLTGLS
+336 IS
-345 LFELT
+345 LGATKLNAYDT
-350 NNDVNNKYV
+350 SDNNPQSINT
-359 WGNEKVLSGGI
+359 ESGI
-370 GISLLGTQDG
+370 GVSALAGGAREFSMILTKENAQRLELDLPSGINLL
-380 SMSAIAKEDCY
+380 SA
-391 GVKIKLNTGL
+391 VR
-401 VGGLLDA
+401 V
-408 ILGLLGNTH
+408 H
-417 YYYAYSRDP
+417 YAYSRDP

-445 YYNLPTPSDD
+445 YYNLPTPSE
-455 GSVSYSLDRWP
+455 GSVTYSLISWP
-466 SGATSPSISGNRITG
+466 SGATSPSISGNHMTG

-490 QAIYKRGEE
+490 KAVYTREE
-499 TSWSYAVIHRDKK
+499 KEISWSYAVIHRNKK
-512 EAEAGC
+512 EAVAGC

-548 KINNRQNLVDDDYTN
+548 KINNRQNLVDGDYTN

-586 DIAPQGGGKT
+586 DIAPQGGKT

-616 FFIRLYNDGKEVF
+616 FFIRLYKDGEEVF

-638 VGVGLVGNDG
+638 IGVGLVGNDG
-648 SKLRFYVETDQ
+648 SKLRFYVETDK

-676 NTFRLYYAFYEPVT
+676 NTFRLYYAFYEPTT

-726 VGSTMNNL
+726 VGATMNNL

-767 RGGQPVGAILRT
+767 RGGQPLGAILRT

-828 TPLQDYDEV
+828 TPLQGYDEV

-873 PDDQGGTDGITYK
+873 PDDQGETDIAYK

-896 TNDLGK
+896 TTYLGN
-902 VRISVDAQDDKVGT
+902 VRIFVDAQDDKVGT

-930 KIEQEAELQ
+930 KIEQEAELR

-980 NAADTDWNNWS
+980 NASDTDWNNWS

-1002 NVVIPTGA
+1002 NVVIPAGA
-1010 TRYPNLKAWG
+1010 TRYPDLNAWG

-1102 NPVVR
+1102 NPIVR

-1115 TTATSGTDLNGTVA
+1115 TTATSGTDSNGTVV

-1140 VAQLYEQAQGIKM
+1140 VAQPYEQAQGIKM
-1153 MVGNE
+1153 MVGN
-1158 GDGTSYRL
+1158 DWGTSYRL

-1179 LSGGWVKEET
+1179 LSGRWVKKET

-1219 KLRNEEQG
+1219 ELRNEEQG

-1258 IIDSENVFGEE
+1258 IIDSESVFGEE
-1269 EGLVRISLSEN
+1269 EGLVRISLGKN
-1280 GNLSFDVAGEQ
+1280 GDLSFDVAGEQ

-1301 YVEASGDNASDNVDI
+1301 YVEALEGYTSDNVNI
-1316 TYTSNMFVQPFAST
+1316 TYTSDMFVQPSAST
-1330 ATRSSRSASVPAAGE
+1330 ATRSSRSASVPTAGE

-1356 SSCSLLRS
+1356 SSCSLIRS

-1369 AYNAKEDV
+1369 AYNAKEDIV
-1377 ITLIDEN
+1377 SLIDED
-1384 FMPKVKVYTVAGKR
+1384 FMPKVKVYTVADKR
-1398 ALDIQKIK
+1398 ALDIQKMS
-1406 NAARVDLGFMVKD
+1406 NATRVDLGFMVKD
-1419 GSQQTK
+1419 GSQQTE
-1425 FTLNYGSNWKGWTL
+1425 FTLDYGSNWKGWTL

-1445 NRYLL
+1445 KRYLL

-1460 AMKSNN
+1460 AMKSND

>member
-1 MRVFFQTSR
+1 MSVFFQTSR

-17 CRIARKK
+17 CRIAGKK

-31 LLAALLTVVFYSC
+31 FLAALLTVVFYSC

-50 PSVQSVEHN
+50 PSVQSFEQG
-59 GTRTEDNANTSGL
+59 GTRAEAASTSGL
-72 TISGDIKKFYD
+72 DVVQD
-83 DKNNLLYSGYT
+83 AT
-94 YAPSR
+94 YGATYKPNC

-136 DNSVKLTGL
+136 DNFVSLKGL
-145 AEVNTGLPILSVKDV
+145 AEVNAGLPILSVKDV

-185 LNVLKGFWVKTYL
+185 LDVLKGFWVKTYL

-209 GSGDDFQLLNLN
+209 GSGENFQLLNLN

-246 CASIDVDVL
+246 CASISVEVL

-273 ASFGYYKEAETNSG
+273 AEKH
-287 LGNTNN
+287 
-293 LIDEYP
+293 EYP
-299 DNSEQLSMLGHHEL
+299 YAEQERPLHPLSKGDLVNESLTDGPVCEL
-313 YVDFNEKIVKD
+313 
-324 SEIGFKTGGLKT
+324 
-336 LDIDLTGLS
+336 
-345 LFELT
+345 
-350 NNDVNNKYV
+350 
-359 WGNEKVLSGGI
+359 
-370 GISLLGTQDG
+370 IS
-380 SMSAIAKEDCY
+380 
-391 GVKIKLNTGL
+391 
-401 VGGLLDA
+401 
-408 ILGLLGNTH
+408 GLLGGLTCRVDFGATIPVGSEVGYYTKGGGLASISLGATKLNAYDTGDNNPQSINTESGIGVSALAGGAREFSMILTKKDTRRLELDLPSGINLLSAVQVH
-417 YYYAYSRDP
+417 YAYSRDP

-445 YYNLPTPSDD
+445 YYNLPTPSE
-455 GSVSYSLDRWP
+455 GTVIYSLISWP
-466 SGATSPSISGNRITG
+466 SGATSPSISGNHMTG

-490 QAIYKRGEE
+490 KAVYTREEKE
-499 TSWSYAVIHRDKK
+499 TSWSYAVIHRNKK
-512 EAEAGC
+512 EAVAGC

-548 KINNRQNLVDDDYTN
+548 KINNRQNLVDGDYTN

-586 DIAPQGGGKT
+586 DIAPQGGKT

-616 FFIRLYNDGKEVF
+616 FFIRLYKDGEEVF

-638 VGVGLVGNDG
+638 IGVGLVGNDG
-648 SKLRFYVETDQ
+648 SKLRFYVETDR

-676 NTFRLYYAFYEPVT
+676 NTFRLYYAFYEPTT

-726 VGSTMNNL
+726 VGATMNNL

-767 RGGQPVGAILRT
+767 RGGQPLGAILRT

-873 PDDQGGTDGITYK
+873 PDDQGETDITYR

-896 TNDLGK
+896 TTYLGN
-902 VRISVDAQDDKVGT
+902 VRISVDAKSELLGT
-916 KLTFTCYPYNGNGQ
+916 ELTFTCYPYNGNEQ
-930 KIEQEAELQ
+930 KIEQKAELQ

-980 NAADTDWNNWS
+980 NASDTDWNNWS

-1002 NVVIPTGA
+1002 NVVIPAGA
-1010 TRYPNLKAWG
+1010 TRYPNLNAWG

-1068 TPLHGMVT
+1068 TPLHGMIT

-1102 NPVVR
+1102 NPIVR

-1115 TTATSGTDLNGTVA
+1115 TTATSGTDSNGTVV

-1140 VAQLYEQAQGIKM
+1140 VAQPYEQAQGIKM
-1153 MVGNE
+1153 MVGN
-1158 GDGTSYRL
+1158 DWGTSYRL

-1179 LSGGWVKEET
+1179 LSGRWVKKET

-1219 KLRNEEQG
+1219 ELRNEEQG

-1258 IIDSENVFGEE
+1258 IIDSESVFGEE
-1269 EGLVRISLSEN
+1269 EGLVRISLGKN
-1280 GNLSFDVAGEQ
+1280 GDLSFDVAGEQ

-1301 YVEASGDNASDNVDI
+1301 YVEALEGYTSDNVNI
-1316 TYTSNMFVQPFAST
+1316 TYTSDMFVQPSAST
-1330 ATRSSRSASVPAAGE
+1330 ATRSSRSASVPTAGE

-1356 SSCSLLRS
+1356 SSCSLIRS

-1369 AYNAKEDV
+1369 AYNAKEDIV
-1377 ITLIDEN
+1377 SLIDED
-1384 FMPKVKVYTVAGKR
+1384 FMPKVKVYTVADKR
-1398 ALDIQKIK
+1398 ALDIQKMS
-1406 NAARVDLGFMVKD
+1406 NATRVDLGFMVKD
-1419 GSQQTK
+1419 GSQQTE
-1425 FTLNYGSNWKGWTL
+1425 FTLDYGSNWKGWTL

-1445 NRYLL
+1445 KRYLL

-1460 AMKSNN
+1460 AMKSND

>member
-1 MRVFFQTSR
+1 MSVFFQTSR

-17 CRIARKK
+17 CRIAGKK

-31 LLAALLTVVFYSC
+31 FLAALLTVVFYSC

-50 PSVQSVEHN
+50 PSVQSFEQG
-59 GTRTEDNANTSGL
+59 GTRAEAASTSGL
-72 TISGDIKKFYD
+72 DVVQD
-83 DKNNLLYSGYT
+83 AT
-94 YAPSR
+94 YGATYKPNC

-136 DNSVKLTGL
+136 DNFVSLKGL
-145 AEVNTGLPILSVKDV
+145 AEVNAGLPILSVKDV

-169 GIKVGFL
+169 VIKVGFL

-185 LNVLKGFWVKTYL
+185 LNVLQGFWVKTYL
-198 KGEEQDGSSTS
+198 KGKEQDGSSTS
-209 GSGDDFQLLNLN
+209 GSGDNFKLLNLN

-273 ASFGYYKEAETNSG
+273 AEKH
-287 LGNTNN
+287 
-293 LIDEYP
+293 EYP
-299 DNSEQLSMLGHHEL
+299 YAEQERPLHPLSKGDLVNESLTDGPVCEL
-313 YVDFNEKIVKD
+313 
-324 SEIGFKTGGLKT
+324 
-336 LDIDLTGLS
+336 
-345 LFELT
+345 
-350 NNDVNNKYV
+350 
-359 WGNEKVLSGGI
+359 
-370 GISLLGTQDG
+370 IS
-380 SMSAIAKEDCY
+380 
-391 GVKIKLNTGL
+391 
-401 VGGLLDA
+401 
-408 ILGLLGNTH
+408 GLLGGLTCRVDFGATIPVGSEVGYYTKGGGLASISLGATKLNAYDTGDNNPQSINTESGIGVSALAGGAREFSMILTKKDTRRLELDLPSGINLLSAVQVH
-417 YYYAYSRDP
+417 YAYSRDP

-445 YYNLPTPSDD
+445 YYNLPTPSE
-455 GSVSYSLDRWP
+455 GTVIYSLISWP
-466 SGATSPSISGNRITG
+466 SGATSPSISGNHMTG
-481 MTVNGDYVV
+481 MTVNGDYAVKAV
-490 QAIYKRGEE
+490 YTREEKE
-499 TSWSYAVIHRDKK
+499 TSWSYAVIHRNKK
-512 EAEAGC
+512 EAVAGC
-518 NTMMINTSANQGQYT
+518 NTMMINTSGNEGQYT

-548 KINNRQNLVDDDYTN
+548 KINNRQNLVDGDYTN

-586 DIAPQGGGKT
+586 DIAPQGGKT

-616 FFIRLYNDGKEVF
+616 FFIRLYKDGEEVF

-638 VGVGLVGNDG
+638 IGVGLVGNDG
-648 SKLRFYVETDQ
+648 SKLRFYVETDK

-676 NTFRLYYAFYEPVT
+676 NTFRLYYAFYEPTT

-726 VGSTMNNL
+726 VGATMNNL

-767 RGGQPVGAILRT
+767 RGGQPLGAILRT

-873 PDDQGGTDGITYK
+873 PDDQGETDITYR

-896 TNDLGK
+896 TTYLGN
-902 VRISVDAQDDKVGT
+902 VRISVDAKSELLGT
-916 KLTFTCYPYNGNGQ
+916 ELTFTCYPYNGNEQ
-930 KIEQEAELQ
+930 KIEQKAELQ

-980 NAADTDWNNWS
+980 NASDTDWNNWS

-1002 NVVIPTGA
+1002 NVVIPAGA
-1010 TRYPNLKAWG
+1010 TRYPNLNAWG

-1068 TPLHGMVT
+1068 TPLHGMIT

-1102 NPVVR
+1102 NPIVR

-1115 TTATSGTDLNGTVA
+1115 TTATSGTDSNGTVV

-1140 VAQLYEQAQGIKM
+1140 VAQPYEQAQGIKM
-1153 MVGNE
+1153 MVGN
-1158 GDGTSYRL
+1158 DWGTSYRL

-1179 LSGGWVKEET
+1179 LSGRWVKKET

-1219 KLRNEEQG
+1219 ELRNEEQG

-1258 IIDSENVFGEE
+1258 IIDSESVFGEE
-1269 EGLVRISLSEN
+1269 EGLVRISLGKN
-1280 GNLSFDVAGEQ
+1280 GDLSFDVAGEQ

-1301 YVEASGDNASDNVDI
+1301 YVEALEGYTSDNVNI
-1316 TYTSNMFVQPFAST
+1316 TYTSDMFVQPSAST
-1330 ATRSSRSASVPAAGE
+1330 ATRSSRSASVPTAGE

-1356 SSCSLLRS
+1356 SSCSLIRS

-1369 AYNAKEDV
+1369 AYNAKEDIV
-1377 ITLIDEN
+1377 SLIDED
-1384 FMPKVKVYTVAGKR
+1384 FMPKVKVYTVADKR
-1398 ALDIQKIK
+1398 ALDIQKMS
-1406 NAARVDLGFMVKD
+1406 NATRVDLGFMVKD
-1419 GSQQTK
+1419 GSQQTE
-1425 FTLNYGSNWKGWTL
+1425 FTLDYGSNWKGWTL

-1445 NRYLL
+1445 KRYLL

-1460 AMKSNN
+1460 AMKSND

>member
-1 MRVFFQTSR
+1 MSVFFQTSR

-17 CRIARKK
+17 CRIAGKK

-31 LLAALLTVVFYSC
+31 FLAALLTVVFYSC

-50 PSVQSVEHN
+50 PSVQSFEQG
-59 GTRTEDNANTSGL
+59 GTRAETASTSGL
-72 TISGDIKKFYD
+72 DVVQD
-83 DKNNLLYSGYT
+83 AT
-94 YAPSR
+94 YGATYKPNC

-136 DNSVKLTGL
+136 DNFVSLKGL
-145 AEVNTGLPILSVKDV
+145 AEVNAGLPILSVKDV

-185 LNVLKGFWVKTYL
+185 LNVLQGFWVKTYL
-198 KGEEQDGSSTS
+198 KGKEQDGSSTS
-209 GSGDDFQLLNLN
+209 GSGDNFQLLNLN

-273 ASFGYYKEAETNSG
+273 AEKH
-287 LGNTNN
+287 
-293 LIDEYP
+293 EYP
-299 DNSEQLSMLGHHEL
+299 YAEQERPLHPLSKGDL
-313 YVDFNEKIVKD
+313 VNE
-324 SEIGFKTGGLKT
+324 S
-336 LDIDLTGLS
+336 LT
-345 LFELT
+345 
-350 NNDVNNKYV
+350 
-359 WGNEKVLSGGI
+359 
-370 GISLLGTQDG
+370 DG
-380 SMSAIAKEDCY
+380 PVCE
-391 GVKIKLNTGL
+391 L
-401 VGGLLDA
+401 VGGLLGGGLTCRVDFGA
-408 ILGLLGNTH
+408 TIPVGSEVGYYTTGGGLASISLGATKLNAYDTSDNNPQSINAESGIGVSALAGGAREFSMILTKKDTRRLELDLPSGINLLSAVQVH
-417 YYYAYSRDP
+417 YAYSRDP

-445 YYNLPTPSDD
+445 YYNLPTPSE
-455 GSVSYSLDRWP
+455 GTVIYSLISSP
-466 SGATSPSISGNRITG
+466 NGVTSPEISGNHITG

-490 QAIYKRGEE
+490 KAVYTREE
-499 TSWSYAVIHRDKK
+499 KEISWSYAVIHRNKK

-518 NTMMINTSANQGQYT
+518 NTMMINTSGNEGQYT

-548 KINNRQNLVDDDYTN
+548 KINNRQNLVDGDYTN

-586 DIAPQGGGKT
+586 DIALQGGGKT

-616 FFIRLYNDGKEVF
+616 FFIRLYKDGKEVF

-648 SKLRFYVETDQ
+648 SKLRFYVETDR

-719 KSSSAAS
+719 KSSSVAS
-726 VGSTMNNL
+726 VGATTNNL

-755 SRSTVA
+755 SRPTVA

-767 RGGQPVGAILRT
+767 RGGQPLGAILRT

-805 ESTSGGLASIEVISD
+805 ESTSSGLASIEVISD

-828 TPLQDYDEV
+828 TPLQDYNEV

-873 PDDQGGTDGITYK
+873 LEVQGEIDIVYRD
-886 SITEHVCVDE
+886 ITEHVCVDE
-896 TNDLGK
+896 TTYLGN
-902 VRISVDAQDDKVGT
+902 VRISVDAKPELLGT
-916 KLTFTCYPYNGNGQ
+916 ELTFTCYPYNGNGQ
-930 KIEQEAELQ
+930 KIEQEAALQ
-939 QDDKG
+939 QDNNG

-980 NAADTDWNNWS
+980 NALDTDWNNWN

-1002 NVVIPTGA
+1002 NVVIPVGA
-1010 TRYPNLKAWG
+1010 TRYPNLNAWG

-1115 TTATSGTDLNGTVA
+1115 TTATSGTDPNGTVV

-1140 VAQLYEQAQGIKM
+1140 VAQPYEQAQGIKM
-1153 MVGNE
+1153 MVGN
-1158 GDGTSYRL
+1158 DWGTSYRL

-1179 LSGGWVKEET
+1179 LSGGWVKKET

-1198 GKFAYEESGF
+1198 GKFAYEVIGF
-1208 KPENAGRSFTF
+1208 NPENAGSSFTF
-1219 KLRNEEQG
+1219 ELRNEEQG
-1227 ATYFVAGN
+1227 ATCFVAGN

-1258 IIDSENVFGEE
+1258 IIDSENIFGGK
-1269 EGLVRISLSEN
+1269 EGLVRISLGEN
-1280 GNLSFDVAGEQ
+1280 GDLSFDVAGEQ

-1301 YVEASGDNASDNVDI
+1301 YVEVSGDYASDNVNI
-1316 TYTSNMFVQPFAST
+1316 TYTSNMFVQPSAST
-1330 ATRSSRSASVPAAGE
+1330 ATRSSRSASVPTAGE

-1369 AYNAKEDV
+1369 AYNAKEDIV
-1377 ITLIDEN
+1377 SLIDED
-1384 FMPKVKVYTVAGKR
+1384 FMPKVKVYTVADKR
-1398 ALDIQKIK
+1398 ALDIQKMS
-1406 NAARVDLGFMVKD
+1406 NATRVGLGFMVKD
-1419 GSQQTK
+1419 GSQQTE
-1425 FTLNYGSNWKGWTL
+1425 FTLDYGSNWKGWTL

-1445 NRYLL
+1445 KRYLL

-1460 AMKSNN
+1460 AMKSND